1 MKSRKNNINRPA
13 PSRRLLLQLL
23 TMMALTAAPSS
34 VYAQSFHQTGA
45 SGLPLDSRGMQ
56 QTAEWNYYYYLP
68 TGSTSMTLDLPI
80 MGWTD
85 NYANELE
92 PYGWYRWYDYNTD
105 LNSANLTAYDVTSS
119 SWYGGTTHSTQLKT
133 NITDNSG
140 KNIGLV
146 AYKLSATYITRKH
159 VGVNY
164 SYSNS
169 DATNPNWKGD
179 IVACDVSRY
188 IDYTISGTKVSK
200 EPTLSVRYI
209 FHIQSAAYLAQKL
222 KEALCEGSKSKAADL
237 TFEDNKRIVFGAKD
251 ENAKMSLRTNLK
263 NSGGQS
269 YWFYPLS
276 TTKGKTV
283 YPTTES
289 QKITAADFKTTMKQA
304 DKIVWKVYNEDK
316 TKFCQLS
323 ATSSTTQFCDLT
335 ISALN
340 SATWYNVSNDAT
352 TTKPTDIGFEHTV
365 YVVAW
370 AANSNDMCPVANF
383 EVFIHK
389 GYPKTK
395 DEITADNNIDRTLS
409 YLEDEDRYEKKM
421 DISFDD
427 DNADLTFDAPTV
439 NNNVSLK
446 PSDFKSRAYG
456 FTYANLADYDY
467 FYGTYMRQSWTGK
480 RPTYSSPN
488 HGDYGLYKSANKTG
502 VSTTDYNK
510 GYQWWANGNPE
521 IYDRTYERTSGKQYG
536 YFLYVDASD
545 ESRQIASA
553 DFKANLC
560 TGSQLVFS
568 GAVAE
573 YTSGANAPQVMF
585 RLYGIDK
592 DENGNE
598 IGKKLI
604 QSFSS
609 GDFKTNTKSLQYGK
623 WYQIYSK
630 QVLQKSAGADN
641 YTDFR
646 IVLDNMCQG
655 TDGADYCIDDLCL
668 YTQTSKLDVLQNK
681 PLCPNETGYETA
693 PEEITL
699 KLRGIYETFQAMVN
713 MKESKLFYRICDAT
727 GKQVDNIDYD
737 GDGQPDEYGTARIP
751 ASYNAAYVLPPEAAD
766 GKNNVAMFENDN
778 SGNRCL
784 VIANRNFNIVPGKD
798 YYFSIAYPSD
808 DNPDVPGKWGKST
821 DVCSTYSGI
830 FQVVEQSIKLTD
842 KNSNV
847 LTALRVNCDTKTPT
861 VEVIAKIETADPVNG
876 GKVTIDNVKFDWFL
890 SKPNKENELYT
901 TPGLLEALRAYR
913 AKYPSDNGLNT
924 GFRSINYTQYTLL
937 KQYVD
942 SKQLILNA
950 SNSMG
955 NRTFEANEMGLY
967 KIAVIPVQAKATING
982 QNYDICADPML
993 VDLRVVTDGPNIN
1006 LGFSDVIYPN
1016 DARTV
1021 RVGLPQIKAIADNNG
1036 ALNLPMTGIEG
1047 ATSVKM
1053 SDAQVYIS
1061 NTNDP
1066 DFNSTK
1072 QVIGVVTSS
1081 TIKNSD
1087 KTVGIRFN
1095 SNAATILKE
1104 GYWYEINF
1112 SYNNSSASTASCPGE
1127 TFVKMCIVPEYATWN
1142 SSPRTASTNWNDDNN
1157 WLRSTKAEIFKD
1169 SYTDYNTTT
1178 AFMPMKFTKV
1188 TVANQKDK
1196 GKVYP
1201 NLDEIS
1207 YRSNGIASST
1217 KMKSFAYDFVAK
1229 WSDATADGSDN
1240 GNGTFSCEKWAGNFC
1255 DQIYFKPEAELLY
1268 ANYLNYNKAYV
1279 EKELTP
1285 NTWSIMSSP
1294 LKQTYAGDLYVQK
1307 DDGQEKS
1314 EAFKPITYKEG
1325 VNDRSAYPVYQRS
1338 WDGNAQEVKDNVTN
1352 YSANH
1357 DGTVDVT
1364 TDNELSINSGYWSHV
1379 YNKVDELY
1387 TKGQAFAVKAGDK
1400 YTAGAQGANATAV
1413 IRLPKADTQFS
1424 YYDSES
1430 QKPVNVTVNRDAN
1443 SYRMLQGDVAGDK
1456 TMAMTQP
1463 LKENLHRDNRY
1474 HLVGNPYTSSL
1485 SMYRFLKANTA
1496 FENSIWTL
1504 DNGVMKTHSVP
1515 VDLDYDKKTD
1525 VIVNPTQAFF
1535 VKVKEGETAP
1545 ANVTFNATMLINK
1558 DVTPGEKALIIRPT
1572 VTLTT
1577 VNGERSSQSELIVN
1591 DEASRDY
1598 VEGEDVEMLG
1608 EGNIAEIAQVY
1619 SVAGSQAVALNASD
1633 DINWMPVGV
1642 VAPKSKDID
1651 VNISLNSKM
1660 LIKMNNEGSQLFL
1673 FDATTKTFSEI
1684 KDGMTVKMMANDH
1697 GRYYITNQSSLNTT
1711 DINTIDCFS
1720 PTENTIVVAT
1730 LKGDMKRVMVYDI
1743 SGALVTSNHSVNG
1756 GRCQLNV
1763 PKAGIYVVKATT
1775 KEDRTETFKIVVR

>member
-34 VYAQSFHQTGA
+34 VYAQNLGFHKEGQ

-56 QTAEWNYYYYLP
+56 QTAEWHYYYYLP
-68 TGSTSMTLDLPI
+68 TNSNTMELELPFDGWGKSSTND
-80 MGWTD
+80 
-85 NYANELE
+85 LE
-92 PYGWYRWYDYNTD
+92 PYGWIRWYDYNTD
-105 LNSANLTAYDVTSS
+105 LKSDKLTVYSSSTSLNSLKDYTSQKDIGLIAGTLRNSARDYA
-119 SWYGGTTHSTQLKT
+119 
-133 NITDNSG
+133 
-140 KNIGLV
+140 
-146 AYKLSATYITRKH
+146 
-159 VGVNY
+159 GVKYNKPTGA
-164 SYSNS
+164 
-169 DATNPNWKGD
+169 DAEDWAGET
-179 IVACDVSRY
+179 IACDVSRY
-188 IDYTISGTKVSK
+188 NDYSFQRVNIGTKYNPKYTNRVEK
-200 EPTLSVRYI
+200 EPTLSIRYI
-209 FHIQSAAYLAQKL
+209 FHIKSAAYLAKRI
-222 KEALCEGSKSKAADL
+222 KDALCDHSRAADL
-237 TFEDNKRIVFGAKD
+237 TLEDNKRIVFGAKD
-251 ENAKMSLRTNLK
+251 ANANMTLRTNMK

-269 YWFYPLS
+269 YWFYPLR
-276 TTKGKTV
+276 TTVGKTV

-289 QKITAADFKTTMKQA
+289 QKITAADFNTTMKQA
-304 DKIVWKVYNEDK
+304 NKIVWIVYNEDK

-323 ATSSTTQFCDLT
+323 STTQFCDLT
-335 ISALN
+335 INALKN
-340 SATWYNVSNDAT
+340 ATWYNVSNDAKT
-352 TTKPTDIGFEHTV
+352 SKPTDIGFEQTV

-370 AANSNDMCPVANF
+370 AANGDYMCPVANF

-389 GYPKTK
+389 GYPKMK
-395 DEITADNNIDRTLS
+395 DELTADGDVDRTIS
-409 YLEDEDRYEKKM
+409 YFEDKYEQQM

-427 DNADLTFDAPTV
+427 DNPDLTLDAPTTPL
-439 NNNVSLK
+439 NNMSLK

-456 FTYANLADYDY
+456 FTYAELARYDY
-467 FYGTYMRQSWTGK
+467 YYDGSTPHHSK
-480 RPTYSSPN
+480 SPI
-488 HGDYGLYKSANKTG
+488 HGDYGLYKSGNLRG
-502 VSTTDYNK
+502 ISYDNEN
-510 GYQWWANGNPE
+510 GYQWWAAGSPT
-521 IYDRTYERTSGKQYG
+521 IYDRTHAKTSGKQYG
-536 YFLYVDASD
+536 HFLYVDASN

-560 TGSQLVFS
+560 TGSQLIFS

-573 YTSGANAPQVMF
+573 YTASYNATAPQVMF
-585 RLYGIDK
+585 RLYGINK
-592 DENGNE
+592 DENGNVTDQ
-598 IGKKLI
+598 KLI

-609 GDFKTNTKSLQYGK
+609 GDFKTNTKSHEYGK

-630 QVLQKSAGADN
+630 QVLQKSAAADN

-646 IVLDNMCQG
+646 IVLDNMCQN
-655 TDGADYCIDDLCL
+655 TKGADYCIDDLCL

-693 PEEITL
+693 PDDITL

-713 MKESKLFYRICDAT
+713 QKESKLFYRICDAT
-727 GKQVDNIDYD
+727 GTPVDNIDYN
-737 GDGQPDEYGTARIP
+737 GDGKPDEYGTARIP
-751 ASYNAAYVLPPEAAD
+751 ESYNAAYVLPPAAAD

-798 YYFSIAYPSD
+798 YYFSIAYPSE
-808 DNPDVPGKWGKST
+808 DNSEVPGKWGIST

-830 FQVVEQSIKLTD
+830 FQVVEQNIKLTD

-847 LTALRVNCDTKTPT
+847 LTALRVNCNTHTPT
-861 VEVIAKIETADPVNG
+861 VEMIAKIETADPVNG

-890 SKPNKENELYT
+890 SKPNQENELYT
-901 TPGLLEALRAYR
+901 TAGLLEALHDYR
-913 AKYPSDNGLNT
+913 AKYPEYNGLST
-924 GFRSINYTQYTLL
+924 YFRNDNPTQYALL
-937 KQYVD
+937 KKYVD

-955 NRTFEANEMGLY
+955 NRTFASDEMGLY
-967 KIAVIPVQAKATING
+967 KIAVIPVQDKATING
-982 QNYDICADPML
+982 QVYEICAAPML

-1006 LGFSDVIYPN
+1006 FGFSDVIYPN

-1021 RVGLPQIKAIADNNG
+1021 RVGLPQIKTIAEKKG

-1047 ATSVKM
+1047 ATSVNMRDYAK
-1053 SDAQVYIS
+1053 VFIS

-1066 DFNSTK
+1066 SFNSTK
-1072 QVIGVVTSS
+1072 QEIGVVTSS
-1081 TIKNSD
+1081 TIYRTDN
-1087 KTVGIRFN
+1087 TVGIRFN
-1095 SNAATILKE
+1095 SNAAKILKE

-1112 SYNNSSASTASCPGE
+1112 SYDNADGSMASCPGE
-1127 TFVKMCIVPEYATWN
+1127 TFIKMCIVPEYATWN

-1188 TVANQKDK
+1188 TVANQNDK

-1229 WSDATADGSDN
+1229 WSDTADGSDN

-1268 ANYLNYNKAYV
+1268 ANYLTYNKAYV

-1294 LKQTYAGDLYVQK
+1294 LQQTYAGDLYVPK
-1307 DDGQEKS
+1307 NNGQEQS
-1314 EAFKPITYKEG
+1314 EAFKPMTYDEN

-1338 WDGNAQEVKDNVTN
+1338 WDGNAQEVNDNVTN

-1379 YNKVDELY
+1379 YNKVDEQY

-1430 QKPVNVTVNRDAN
+1430 QKPVNVPVNRDAN

-1456 TMAMTQP
+1456 TMAMIQP

-1504 DNGVMKTHSVP
+1504 DNGKVTAYTLALEDV
-1515 VDLDYDKKTD
+1515 YDKKTD
-1525 VIVNPTQAFF
+1525 VLVGPTQAFF
-1535 VKVKEGETAP
+1535 VKLKAGASATEA
-1545 ANVTFNATMLINK
+1545 TFNASMLINK
-1558 DVTPGEKALIIRPT
+1558 DVTPGEKALVIRPT
-1572 VTLTT
+1572 LTLTT
-1577 VNGERSSQSELIVN
+1577 TDGVRNSESKLIVN
-1591 DEASRDY
+1591 DEACRDY

-1608 EGNIAEIAQVY
+1608 EGNIAEVAQVY

-1642 VAPKSKDID
+1642 VAPKSKEVD
-1651 VNISLNSKM
+1651 VNVSLNSKM

-1730 LKGDMKRVMVYDI
+1730 LKGDMKRVVVYDI

-1775 KEDRTETFKIVVR
+1775 MEDRTETFKIVVR

>member
-13 PSRRLLLQLL
+13 PSKRLLLQLL

-34 VYAQSFHQTGA
+34 VYAQSLGFHKKGQ

-56 QTAEWNYYYYLP
+56 QTAEWHYYYYLP
-68 TGSTSMTLDLPI
+68 TNSNTMELELPFD
-80 MGWTD
+80 GWGDSKTND
-85 NYANELE
+85 LE
-92 PYGWYRWYDYNTD
+92 PYGWIRWYDYTTD
-105 LNSANLTAYDVTSS
+105 LKSDRLTVYNSSSTSLYNSKDNTSNKDIGLIAGTLRNSARDYAGVKYN
-119 SWYGGTTHSTQLKT
+119 KP
-133 NITDNSG
+133 
-140 KNIGLV
+140 
-146 AYKLSATYITRKH
+146 TRA
-159 VGVNY
+159 
-164 SYSNS
+164 
-169 DATNPNWKGD
+169 DAEDWAGET
-179 IVACDVSRY
+179 IACDVSRY
-188 IDYTISGTKVSK
+188 NDYNLTKRGYYPKYTYYVEK
-200 EPTLSVRYI
+200 EPTLSIRYI
-209 FHIQSAAYLAQKL
+209 FHIKSAAYLAKRI
-222 KEALCEGSKSKAADL
+222 KDALCDHSRAADL
-237 TFEDNKRIVFGAKD
+237 TLEDNKRIVFGAKD
-251 ENAKMSLRTNLK
+251 ANAKITLRTNMK

-269 YWFYPLS
+269 YWYYPLNNANNS
-276 TTKGKTV
+276 SKSI
-283 YPTTES
+283 YPTKDS
-289 QKITAADFKTTMKQA
+289 QKIKSTDFGSTLTQA
-304 DKIVWKVYNEDK
+304 TNIRWIAYNEDR
-316 TKFCQLS
+316 TKYCVLATKGSQFYNLS
-323 ATSSTTQFCDLT
+323 INDLT
-335 ISALN
+335 NNTLGWRTVGTGAST
-340 SATWYNVSNDAT
+340 ST
-352 TTKPTDIGFEHTV
+352 PTDIGFEHTV
-365 YVVAW
+365 YIVAY
-370 AANSNDMCPVANF
+370 AYNSSSSMCPVANF

-389 GYPKTK
+389 GYPKMK
-395 DEITADNNIDRTLS
+395 DELTADGDVDRTLS

-427 DNADLTFDAPTV
+427 DNPDLTLDAPTTPE
-439 NNNVSLK
+439 NNMSLK

-456 FTYANLADYDY
+456 FTYAQLASYDY
-467 FYGTYMRQSWTGK
+467 YYDGSTPHHSK
-480 RPTYSSPN
+480 SPI
-488 HGDYGLYKSANKTG
+488 HGDYGLYKSGNLRG
-502 VSTTDYNK
+502 ISYDNEN
-510 GYQWWANGNPE
+510 GYQWWAAGSPT
-521 IYDRTYERTSGKQYG
+521 IYDRTHAKTSGKQYG
-536 YFLYVDASD
+536 HFLYVDASN

-560 TGSQLVFS
+560 TGSQLIFS

-573 YTSGANAPQVMF
+573 YTASYNATAPQVMF
-585 RLYGIDK
+585 RLYGINK
-592 DENGNE
+592 DENGNVTDQ
-598 IGKKLI
+598 KLI

-609 GDFKTNTKSLQYGK
+609 GDFKTNTKSHEYGK

-630 QVLQKSAGADN
+630 QVLQKSAAADN

-646 IVLDNMCQG
+646 IVLDNMCQN
-655 TDGADYCIDDLCL
+655 TKGADYCIDDLCL

-693 PEEITL
+693 PDDITL

-713 MKESKLFYRICDAT
+713 QKESKLFYRICDAT

-737 GDGQPDEYGTARIP
+737 GDGHPDEYGTARIP
-751 ASYNAAYVLPPEAAD
+751 ASYNAAYVLPSAAAG
-766 GKNNVAMFENDN
+766 GKTNVAMFENDN

-798 YYFSIAYPSD
+798 YYFSIAYPSE
-808 DNPDVPGKWGKST
+808 DNPNVPGKWGEST

-830 FQVVEQSIKLTD
+830 FQVVEQNIKLTD

-847 LTALRVNCDTKTPT
+847 LTALRVNCNTHIPT

-890 SKPNKENELYT
+890 SKPNAENELYST
-901 TPGLLEALRAYR
+901 SGLLEALHAYR
-913 AKYPSDNGLNT
+913 KAYPSYNGLST
-924 GFRSINYTQYTLL
+924 GFSSVNYVQYNLL
-937 KQYVD
+937 KKYVD

-955 NRTFEANEMGLY
+955 NRKFEAKEMGLY

-982 QNYDICADPML
+982 QVYDICADPML

-1006 LGFSDVIYPN
+1006 FGFPGVIYPN

-1021 RVGLPQIKAIADNNG
+1021 RVGLPQINAIATKNG

-1047 ATSVKM
+1047 AKSVEM
-1053 SDAQVYIS
+1053 IDEAQVSIS

-1066 DFNSTK
+1066 DFNSTE
-1072 QVIGVVTSS
+1072 QMIGVVTSS
-1081 TIKNSD
+1081 IINETD

-1095 SNAATILKE
+1095 SNADKILKE

-1112 SYNNSSASTASCPGE
+1112 KYNNADGSTASCPGE
-1127 TFVKMCIVPEYATWN
+1127 TFIKMCIVPEYATWN

-1229 WSDATADGSDN
+1229 WSNTADGSDT

-1268 ANYLNYNKAYV
+1268 ANYLTYNKAYV

-1294 LKQTYAGDLYVQK
+1294 LQQTYAGDLYVPK
-1307 DDGQEKS
+1307 NNGQEQS
-1314 EAFKPITYKEG
+1314 EAFKPMTYDEN

-1338 WDGNAQEVKDNVTN
+1338 WDGDAQEVMNNVTN

-1379 YNKVDELY
+1379 YNKVDDQY

-1400 YTAGAQGANATAV
+1400 YTEGAQGANATAV

-1430 QKPVNVTVNRDAN
+1430 RKPVNVTVNRDAN
-1443 SYRMLQGDVAGDK
+1443 SYRMLQGDVTGDK

-1485 SMYRFLKANTA
+1485 SMYRFLKANPA

-1515 VDLDYDKKTD
+1515 VDQDYDKKID

-1545 ANVTFNATMLINK
+1545 ANVTFNAMMLINK

>member
-34 VYAQSFHQTGA
+34 VYAQSLGFHKKGQ

-56 QTAEWNYYYYLP
+56 QTAEWHYYYYLP
-68 TGSTSMTLDLPI
+68 TNSNTMELELPFDGWKKSSTND
-80 MGWTD
+80 
-85 NYANELE
+85 LE
-92 PYGWYRWYDYNTD
+92 PYGWIRWYDYNTD
-105 LNSANLTAYDVTSS
+105 LKSNRLTVYSSSTSLNSLKDYTSQKDIGLIAGTLRNSARDYA
-119 SWYGGTTHSTQLKT
+119 
-133 NITDNSG
+133 
-140 KNIGLV
+140 
-146 AYKLSATYITRKH
+146 
-159 VGVNY
+159 GVKYNKPTGA
-164 SYSNS
+164 
-169 DATNPNWKGD
+169 DAEDWAGET
-179 IVACDVSRY
+179 IACDVSRY
-188 IDYTISGTKVSK
+188 NDYSFQRVNIGTKYNPKYTNRVEK
-200 EPTLSVRYI
+200 EPTLSIRYI
-209 FHIQSAAYLAQKL
+209 FHIKSAAYLAKRI
-222 KEALCEGSKSKAADL
+222 KDALCDHSRAADL
-237 TFEDNKRIVFGAKD
+237 TLEDNKRIVFGAKD
-251 ENAKMSLRTNLK
+251 ANATMSLRTNLK
-263 NSGGQS
+263 NSGGQT
-269 YWFYPLS
+269 YWFYPLNTAQPKS
-276 TTKGKTV
+276 V

-289 QKITAADFKTTMKQA
+289 QKITASDFGSNMLKA
-304 DKIVWKVYNEDK
+304 EYVSWIAYNEDK
-316 TKFCQLS
+316 TKYKVLGT
-323 ATSSTTQFCDLT
+323 TSTQFFDLS
-335 ISALN
+335 ISKLKGSGWLN
-340 SATWYNVSNDAT
+340 VKDDKSTGV
-352 TTKPTDIGFEHTV
+352 PEDIGFGHTV

-370 AANSNDMCPVANF
+370 AVNGTTDMCPVANY
-383 EVFIHK
+383 EVFIHE

-395 DEITADNNIDRTLS
+395 DEITADNNTDRTLS

-427 DNADLTFDAPTV
+427 DNPDLTLDAPTTPL
-439 NNNVSLK
+439 NNMSLK

-456 FTYANLADYDY
+456 FTYAELARYDY
-467 FYGTYMRQSWTGK
+467 YYDGSTPHHSK
-480 RPTYSSPN
+480 SPI
-488 HGDYGLYKSANKTG
+488 HGDYGLYKSGNLRG
-502 VSTTDYNK
+502 ISYDNEN
-510 GYQWWANGNPE
+510 GYQWWAAGSPT
-521 IYDRTYERTSGKQYG
+521 IYDRTHAKTSGKQYG
-536 YFLYVDASD
+536 HFLYVDASN

-560 TGSQLVFS
+560 TGSQLIFS

-573 YTSGANAPQVMF
+573 YTASYNATAPQVMF
-585 RLYGIDK
+585 RLYGINK
-592 DENGNE
+592 DENGNVTDQ
-598 IGKKLI
+598 KLI

-609 GDFKTNTKSLQYGK
+609 GDFKTNTKSHEYGK

-630 QVLQKSAGADN
+630 QVLQKSAAADN

-646 IVLDNMCQG
+646 IVLDNMCQN
-655 TDGADYCIDDLCL
+655 TKGADYCIDDLCL
-668 YTQTSKLDVLQNK
+668 YTQTSKLDVLQNR

-713 MKESKLFYRICDAT
+713 QKESKLFYRICDAT
-727 GKQVDNIDYD
+727 GKRVENIDYN
-737 GDGQPDEYGTARIP
+737 GDGKPDEYGTARIP
-751 ASYNAAYVLPPEAAD
+751 ASYNAAYVLPPAAAD
-766 GKNNVAMFENDN
+766 GKTNEPMFENDN

-784 VIANRNFNIVPGKD
+784 VIANRNFKIVPGKD
-798 YYFSIAYPSD
+798 YYFSIAYPSE
-808 DNPDVPGKWGKST
+808 DNSEVPGKWGEST
-821 DVCSTYSGI
+821 DVCSTYSGM
-830 FQVVEQSIKLTD
+830 FQVVEQNIKLTD

-847 LTALRVNCDTKTPT
+847 LTALRVNCNTHTPT
-861 VEVIAKIETADPVNG
+861 VEMIAKIETADPVNG

-890 SKPNKENELYT
+890 SKPNQENELYT
-901 TPGLLEALRAYR
+901 TAGLLEALHDYR
-913 AKYPSDNGLNT
+913 AKYPEYNGLST
-924 GFRSINYTQYTLL
+924 YFRNDNPTQYALL
-937 KQYVD
+937 KKYVD

-955 NRTFEANEMGLY
+955 NRQFDSNEMGLY

-982 QNYDICADPML
+982 QVYEICAAPML

-1006 LGFSDVIYPN
+1006 FGFSDVIYPN

-1021 RVGLPQIKAIADNNG
+1021 RVGLPQIKAIAEKNG

-1053 SDAQVYIS
+1053 KDEAQVFIS

-1066 DFNSTK
+1066 TFNSTK

-1081 TIKNSD
+1081 TIYNSS

-1095 SNAATILKE
+1095 SNAKTILKE

-1112 SYNNSSASTASCPGE
+1112 SYDNADGSMASCPGE
-1127 TFVKMCIVPEYATWN
+1127 TFIKMCIVPEYATWN

-1169 SYTDYNTTT
+1169 SYADYNTTT

-1229 WSDATADGSDN
+1229 WSDTADGSDA

-1268 ANYLNYNKAYV
+1268 ANYLTYNKAYV

-1294 LKQTYAGDLYVQK
+1294 LQQTYAGDLYVQK
-1307 DDGQEKS
+1307 DNGQEQS
-1314 EAFKPITYKEG
+1314 EAFKPMTYDEN

-1379 YNKVDELY
+1379 YNKVDEQY

-1400 YTAGAQGANATAV
+1400 YTAGAQDANAKAV

-1577 VNGERSSQSELIVN
+1577 VKGERSSQSELIVN

-1660 LIKMNNEGSQLFL
+1660 LRKMDNEGSQLFL
-1673 FDATTKTFSEI
+1673 FDATSKTFSEI

-1711 DINTIDCFS
+1711 DINTIECFS

>member
-1 MKSRKNNINRPA
+1 MKSRKNNINRLA

-34 VYAQSFHQTGA
+34 VYAQSLGFHKNGQ

-56 QTAEWNYYYYLP
+56 QTAEWHYYYYLP
-68 TGSTSMTLDLPI
+68 TNSDPMELELPFAGWGDSSTND
-80 MGWTD
+80 
-85 NYANELE
+85 LE
-92 PYGWYRWYDYNTD
+92 PYGWIRWYDYTTD
-105 LNSANLTAYDVTSS
+105 LKSDNLTVYSRYYTSLNSLKDKTSKKDIGLIAGSLRNSARDYA
-119 SWYGGTTHSTQLKT
+119 
-133 NITDNSG
+133 
-140 KNIGLV
+140 
-146 AYKLSATYITRKH
+146 
-159 VGVNY
+159 GVKYNKPTGA
-164 SYSNS
+164 
-169 DATNPNWKGD
+169 DAEDWPGET
-179 IVACDVSRY
+179 IACDVSRY
-188 IDYTISGTKVSK
+188 NDYSGYNPRYTNYVEK
-200 EPTLSVRYI
+200 EPTLSIRYI
-209 FHIQSAAYLAQKL
+209 FHIKSAAYLAKRI
-222 KEALCEGSKSKAADL
+222 KDALCDHSRAADL
-237 TFEDNKRIVFGAKD
+237 TLEDNKRIVFGAKD
-251 ENAKMSLRTNLK
+251 ANAKMTLRTNLK
-263 NSGGQS
+263 NSGGQT
-269 YWFYPLS
+269 YWFYPLNTAQPKS
-276 TTKGKTV
+276 V

-289 QKITAADFKTTMKQA
+289 QKITASDFGSNMLKA
-304 DKIVWKVYNEDK
+304 EYVSWIAYNEDK
-316 TKFCQLS
+316 TKYKVLGT
-323 ATSSTTQFCDLT
+323 TSTQFFDLS
-335 ISALN
+335 ISKLKGSGWLN
-340 SATWYNVSNDAT
+340 VKDDQSTGV
-352 TTKPTDIGFEHTV
+352 PEDIGFEHTV

-370 AANSNDMCPVANF
+370 AVNGTTDMCPVANF

-395 DEITADNNIDRTLS
+395 DELTADGDVDRTIS
-409 YLEDEDRYEKKM
+409 YFEDKYKQQM

-427 DNADLTFDAPTV
+427 DNPDLTLDAPTTPL
-439 NNNVSLK
+439 NNMSLK

-456 FTYANLADYDY
+456 FTYAKLESNDPYD
-467 FYGTYMRQSWTGK
+467 GK
-480 RPTYSSPN
+480 TPHHSKSPI
-488 HGDYGLYKSANKTG
+488 HGDYGLYKSGNLPG
-502 VSTTDYNK
+502 ISYNNQD
-510 GYQWWANGNPE
+510 GYQWWAAGSPT
-521 IYDRTYERTSGKQYG
+521 IYDRTYAKTNHKQYG
-536 YFLYVDASD
+536 HFLYVDASN

-560 TGSQLVFS
+560 TGSQLIFS

-573 YTSGANAPQVMF
+573 YTAANNSTAPQVMF

-592 DENGNE
+592 DKNGNVTDQ
-598 IGKKLI
+598 KLI

-609 GDFKTNTKSLQYGK
+609 GDFATNTKSHEYGK

-630 QVLQKSAGADN
+630 QVLQKSAAADN

-646 IVLDNMCQG
+646 IVLDNMCKD
-655 TDGADYCIDDLCL
+655 TWGADYCVDDLCL
-668 YTQTSKLDVLQNK
+668 YTQTSKLDVLQNR

-713 MKESKLFYRICDAT
+713 QKESKLFYRICDAT
-727 GKQVDNIDYD
+727 GKRVENIDYD
-737 GDGQPDEYGTARIP
+737 GDGYPDDYGIARIP
-751 ASYNAAYVLPPEAAD
+751 ASYNAAYVLPPAAAD

-808 DNPDVPGKWGKST
+808 DNPDVPGDWGKST
-821 DVCSTYSGI
+821 DVCSTYSDI
-830 FQVVEQSIKLTD
+830 FQVVEQNIKLTD

-847 LTALRVNCDTKTPT
+847 LTALRVNCNTHTPT
-861 VEVIAKIETADPVNG
+861 VEMIAKIETADPVNG

-890 SKPNKENELYT
+890 SKPNAENELYT
-901 TPGLLEALRAYR
+901 TAGLLEALHDYR
-913 AKYPSDNGLNT
+913 AKYPEYNGLST
-924 GFRSINYTQYTLL
+924 GFSSVNHTQYALL
-937 KQYVD
+937 KKYVD

-955 NRTFEANEMGLY
+955 NRTFASDEMGLY

-982 QNYDICADPML
+982 QVYEICAAPML

-1006 LGFSDVIYPN
+1006 FGFPNVIYPN

-1021 RVGLPQIKAIADNNG
+1021 RVGLPQIQAIAEKNG

-1047 ATSVKM
+1047 ATSVEM
-1053 SDAQVYIS
+1053 IDEAQVSIS

-1066 DFNSTK
+1066 DFNSTE
-1072 QVIGVVTSS
+1072 QMIGVVTAN

-1087 KTVGIRFN
+1087 NTVGIRFN
-1095 SNAATILKE
+1095 SNAVKTLKE
-1104 GYWYEINF
+1104 GYWYEIHFRYANADG
-1112 SYNNSSASTASCPGE
+1112 SMASCPGE
-1127 TFVKMCIVPEYATWN
+1127 TFIKMCIVPEYATWN

-1169 SYTDYNTTT
+1169 SYADYNTTT

-1229 WSDATADGSDN
+1229 WSNTADGSDN
-1240 GNGTFSCEKWAGNFC
+1240 GYGTFSCEKWAGNFC

-1268 ANYLNYNKAYV
+1268 ANYLTYNKAYV

-1294 LKQTYAGDLYVQK
+1294 LQQTYAGDLYVPK

-1314 EAFKPITYKEG
+1314 EAFQPITYKEG

-1338 WDGNAQEVKDNVTN
+1338 WDGNAQEVMNNVTN

-1364 TDNELSINSGYWSHV
+1364 TDNELSINSVYWSHV
-1379 YNKVDELY
+1379 YNKVDEQY

-1400 YTAGAQGANATAV
+1400 YTAGAQGVNATAV

-1430 QKPVNVTVNRDAN
+1430 RKPVNVTVNRDAN

-1456 TMAMTQP
+1456 TMAMTQL

-1504 DNGVMKTHSVP
+1504 DNGKVTAYTLA
-1515 VDLDYDKKTD
+1515 LDEAYDKKTD
-1525 VIVNPTQAFF
+1525 VLVSPTQAFF
-1535 VKVKEGETAP
+1535 VKLKTGESATEA
-1545 ANVTFNATMLINK
+1545 TFNASMLINK
-1558 DVTPGEKALIIRPT
+1558 DVTPGEKALVIRPT
-1572 VTLTT
+1572 LTLTT
-1577 VNGERSSQSELIVN
+1577 TDDVRNSESKLIVN

-1608 EGNIAEIAQVY
+1608 EGNIAEVAQVY

-1720 PTENTIVVAT
+1720 PTDNTIVVAT
-1730 LKGDMKRVMVYDI
+1730 LKGDMKRVVVYDI

>member
-1 MKSRKNNINRPA
+1 MKSRKNNINRLA

-23 TMMALTAAPSS
+23 AMMALTAAPSS
-34 VYAQSFHQTGA
+34 VYAQNLGFHKEGQ

-56 QTAEWNYYYYLP
+56 QTAEWHYYYYLP
-68 TGSTSMTLDLPI
+68 TNSNTMELELPFDGWKKSSTND
-80 MGWTD
+80 
-85 NYANELE
+85 LE
-92 PYGWYRWYDYNTD
+92 PYGWIRWYDYNTD
-105 LNSANLTAYDVTSS
+105 LKSDKLTVYSSSTSLNSLKDYTSQKDIGLIAGTLRNSARDYA
-119 SWYGGTTHSTQLKT
+119 
-133 NITDNSG
+133 
-140 KNIGLV
+140 
-146 AYKLSATYITRKH
+146 
-159 VGVNY
+159 GVKYNKPTGA
-164 SYSNS
+164 
-169 DATNPNWKGD
+169 DAEDWAGET
-179 IVACDVSRY
+179 IACDVSRY
-188 IDYTISGTKVSK
+188 NDYSFQRVNIGTKYNPKYTNRVEK
-200 EPTLSVRYI
+200 EPTLSIRYI
-209 FHIQSAAYLAQKL
+209 FHIKSAAYLAKRI
-222 KEALCEGSKSKAADL
+222 KDALCDHSRAADL
-237 TFEDNKRIVFGAKD
+237 TLEDNKRIVFGAKD
-251 ENAKMSLRTNLK
+251 ANATMSLRTNLK
-263 NSGGQS
+263 NSGGQT
-269 YWFYPLS
+269 YWFYPLNTAQPKS
-276 TTKGKTV
+276 V

-289 QKITAADFKTTMKQA
+289 QKITASDFGSNMLKA
-304 DKIVWKVYNEDK
+304 EYVSWIAYNEDK
-316 TKFCQLS
+316 TKYKVLGT
-323 ATSSTTQFCDLT
+323 TSTQFFDLS
-335 ISALN
+335 ISKLKGSGWLN
-340 SATWYNVSNDAT
+340 VKDDKSTGV
-352 TTKPTDIGFEHTV
+352 PEDIGFGHTV

-370 AANSNDMCPVANF
+370 AVNGTTDMCPVANY
-383 EVFIHK
+383 EVFIHE

-395 DEITADNNIDRTLS
+395 DEITADNNTDRTLS

-427 DNADLTFDAPTV
+427 DNPDLTLDAPTTPL
-439 NNNVSLK
+439 NNMSLK

-456 FTYANLADYDY
+456 FTYAELARYDY
-467 FYGTYMRQSWTGK
+467 YYDGSTPHHSK
-480 RPTYSSPN
+480 SPI
-488 HGDYGLYKSANKTG
+488 HGDYGLYKSGNLRG
-502 VSTTDYNK
+502 ISYDNEN
-510 GYQWWANGNPE
+510 GYQWWAAGSPT
-521 IYDRTYERTSGKQYG
+521 IYDRTHAKTSGKQYG
-536 YFLYVDASD
+536 HFLYVDASN

-560 TGSQLVFS
+560 TGSQLIFS

-573 YTSGANAPQVMF
+573 YTASYNATAPQVMF
-585 RLYGIDK
+585 RLYGINK
-592 DENGNE
+592 DENGNVTDQ
-598 IGKKLI
+598 KLI

-609 GDFKTNTKSLQYGK
+609 GDFKTNTKTHEYGK

-630 QVLQKSAGADN
+630 QVLQKSAAADN

-646 IVLDNMCQG
+646 IVLDNMCQN
-655 TDGADYCIDDLCL
+655 TKGADYCIDDLCL

-693 PEEITL
+693 PDDITL

-713 MKESKLFYRICDAT
+713 QKESKLFYRICDAT
-727 GKQVDNIDYD
+727 GTPVVNIDYN
-737 GDGQPDEYGTARIP
+737 GDGKPDEYGTARIP
-751 ASYNAAYVLPPEAAD
+751 ESYNAAYVLPPAAAD
-766 GKNNVAMFENDN
+766 GKTNEPMFENDN

-798 YYFSIAYPSD
+798 YYFSIAYPSE
-808 DNPDVPGKWGKST
+808 DNSEVPGKWGEST
-821 DVCSTYSGI
+821 EVCSTYSGL
-830 FQVVEQSIKLTD
+830 FQVVEQNIKLTD

-847 LTALRVNCDTKTPT
+847 LTALRVDCNTHIPT
-861 VEVIAKIETADPVNG
+861 VEMIAKIETADPVNG

-890 SKPNKENELYT
+890 SKPNQENELYT
-901 TPGLLEALRAYR
+901 TVGLLEALHDYR
-913 AKYPSDNGLNT
+913 AKYPAYNGLST
-924 GFRSINYTQYTLL
+924 DFRNDNRTQYDLL

-955 NRTFEANEMGLY
+955 NRQFASNEMGLY

-982 QNYDICADPML
+982 REYDICSDPMF
-993 VDLRVVTDGPNIN
+993 VDLRVVTDGPSIN
-1006 LGFSDVIYPN
+1006 FGFSDVIYPN

-1021 RVGLPQIKAIADNNG
+1021 RVGLPQIKAIAANNG

-1047 ATSVKM
+1047 ATSVNMRDYAK
-1053 SDAQVYIS
+1053 VFIS

-1066 DFNSTK
+1066 SFNSTK
-1072 QVIGVVTSS
+1072 QEIGVVTSN
-1081 TIKNSD
+1081 TIYRTDN
-1087 KTVGIRFN
+1087 TVGIRFN
-1095 SNAATILKE
+1095 SNAKTILKE

-1112 SYNNSSASTASCPGE
+1112 SYDNADGSMASCPGE
-1127 TFVKMCIVPEYATWN
+1127 TFIKMCIVPEYATWN

-1169 SYTDYNTTT
+1169 AYADYNTTT

-1188 TVANQKDK
+1188 TVANQNDK

-1207 YRSNGIASST
+1207 YSKNGIASSK
-1217 KMKSFAYDFVAK
+1217 KMKNFAYDFVAK
-1229 WSDATADGSDN
+1229 WSNTTDGSDN

-1268 ANYLNYNKAYV
+1268 ANYLTYNKAYV

-1294 LKQTYAGDLYVQK
+1294 LQQTYAGDLYVPK
-1307 DDGQEKS
+1307 NNGQEQS
-1314 EAFKPITYKEG
+1314 EAFKPMTYDEN

-1379 YNKVDELY
+1379 YNKVDEQY

-1463 LKENLHRDNRY
+1463 LKKNLHSENRY

-1591 DEASRDY
+1591 DEASREY

-1697 GRYYITNQSSLNTT
+1697 GRYYITNQSSLSTT

>member
-13 PSRRLLLQLL
+13 PSKRLLLQLL
-23 TMMALTAAPSS
+23 AMMALTAAPSS
-34 VYAQSFHQTGA
+34 VYAQNLGFHKKGQ

-56 QTAEWNYYYYLP
+56 QTAEWHYYYYLP
-68 TGSTSMTLDLPI
+68 TNSNTMELELPFDGWKKSSTND
-80 MGWTD
+80 
-85 NYANELE
+85 LE
-92 PYGWYRWYDYNTD
+92 PYGWIRWYDYNTD
-105 LNSANLTAYDVTSS
+105 LKSDKLTVYSSSTSLNSLKDYTSQKDIGLIAGTLRNSARDYA
-119 SWYGGTTHSTQLKT
+119 
-133 NITDNSG
+133 
-140 KNIGLV
+140 
-146 AYKLSATYITRKH
+146 
-159 VGVNY
+159 GVKYNKPTGA
-164 SYSNS
+164 
-169 DATNPNWKGD
+169 DAEDWAGET
-179 IVACDVSRY
+179 IACDVSRY
-188 IDYTISGTKVSK
+188 NDYSFQRVNIGTKYNPKYTNRVEK
-200 EPTLSVRYI
+200 EPTLSIRYI
-209 FHIQSAAYLAQKL
+209 FHIKSAAYLAKRI
-222 KEALCEGSKSKAADL
+222 KDALCDHSRAADL
-237 TFEDNKRIVFGAKD
+237 TLEDNKRIVFGAKD
-251 ENAKMSLRTNLK
+251 ANATMSLRTNLK
-263 NSGGQS
+263 NSGGQT
-269 YWFYPLS
+269 YWFYPLNTAQPKS
-276 TTKGKTV
+276 V

-289 QKITAADFKTTMKQA
+289 QKITASDFGSNMLKA
-304 DKIVWKVYNEDK
+304 EYVSWIAYNEDK
-316 TKFCQLS
+316 TKYKVLGT
-323 ATSSTTQFCDLT
+323 TSTQFFDLS
-335 ISALN
+335 ISKLKGSGWLN
-340 SATWYNVSNDAT
+340 VKDDKSTGV
-352 TTKPTDIGFEHTV
+352 PEDIGFGHTV

-370 AANSNDMCPVANF
+370 AVNGTTDMCPVANY
-383 EVFIHK
+383 EVFIHE

-395 DEITADNNIDRTLS
+395 DEITADNNTDRTLS

-427 DNADLTFDAPTV
+427 DNPDLTLDAPTTPL
-439 NNNVSLK
+439 NNMSLK

-456 FTYANLADYDY
+456 FTYAELARYDY
-467 FYGTYMRQSWTGK
+467 YYDGSTPHHSK
-480 RPTYSSPN
+480 SPI
-488 HGDYGLYKSANKTG
+488 HGDYGLYKSGNLRG
-502 VSTTDYNK
+502 ISYDNEN
-510 GYQWWANGNPE
+510 GYQWWAAGSPT
-521 IYDRTYERTSGKQYG
+521 IYDRTHAKTSGKQYG
-536 YFLYVDASD
+536 HFLYVDASN

-560 TGSQLVFS
+560 TGSQLIFS

-573 YTSGANAPQVMF
+573 YTASYNATAPQVMF
-585 RLYGIDK
+585 RLYGINK
-592 DENGNE
+592 DENGNVTDQ
-598 IGKKLI
+598 KLI

-609 GDFKTNTKSLQYGK
+609 GDFKTNTKTHEYGK

-630 QVLQKSAGADN
+630 QVLQKSAAADN

-646 IVLDNMCQG
+646 IVLDNMCQN
-655 TDGADYCIDDLCL
+655 TKGADYCIDDLCL

-693 PEEITL
+693 PDDITL

-713 MKESKLFYRICDAT
+713 QKESKLFYRICDAT
-727 GKQVDNIDYD
+727 GKPVENIDYD
-737 GDGQPDEYGTARIP
+737 GDKQPDDYGIASIP
-751 ASYNAAYVLPPEAAD
+751 ASYNAGLVLPSAAAG
-766 GKNNVAMFENDN
+766 GKTNVPMFENDN

-830 FQVVEQSIKLTD
+830 FQVVEQNIKLTD

-847 LTALRVNCDTKTPT
+847 LTALRVDCNSKTPT

-890 SKPNKENELYT
+890 SKPNAENELYST
-901 TPGLLEALRAYR
+901 SGLLEALHDYR
-913 AKYPSDNGLNT
+913 AKYPEYNGLST
-924 GFRSINYTQYTLL
+924 YFRNDNRTQYDLL
-937 KQYVD
+937 KKYVD

-955 NRTFEANEMGLY
+955 NRTFASDEMGLY

-982 QNYDICADPML
+982 QVYEICAAPML

-1006 LGFSDVIYPN
+1006 FGFPNVIYPN

-1021 RVGLPQIKAIADNNG
+1021 RVGLPQIQAIAEKNG

-1047 ATSVKM
+1047 ATSVRMRDYAK
-1053 SDAQVYIS
+1053 VFIS

-1066 DFNSTK
+1066 SFNSTK
-1072 QVIGVVTSS
+1072 QEIGVVTSN
-1081 TIKNSD
+1081 TIYRTDN
-1087 KTVGIRFN
+1087 TVGIRFN
-1095 SNAATILKE
+1095 SNAKTILKE

-1112 SYNNSSASTASCPGE
+1112 SYDNADGSMASCPGE
-1127 TFVKMCIVPEYATWN
+1127 TFIKMCIVPEYATWN

-1169 SYTDYNTTT
+1169 SYADYNTTT

-1188 TVANQKDK
+1188 TVANQNDK

-1229 WSDATADGSDN
+1229 WSDTKDGSDN

-1294 LKQTYAGDLYVQK
+1294 LQQTYAGDLYVPK
-1307 DDGQEKS
+1307 DDGQEQS
-1314 EAFKPITYKEG
+1314 EAFKPMTYDEN

-1338 WDGNAQEVKDNVTN
+1338 WDGDAQEVKDNVTN

-1379 YNKVDELY
+1379 YNKVDEQY

-1591 DEASRDY
+1591 YEASRDY

-1775 KEDRTETFKIVVR
+1775 MEDRTETFKIVVR

>member
-13 PSRRLLLQLL
+13 PSKRLLLQLL

-34 VYAQSFHQTGA
+34 VYAQSLGFHKNGQ

-56 QTAEWNYYYYLP
+56 QTAEWHYYYYLP
-68 TGSTSMTLDLPI
+68 TNSNTMELELPFDGWKKSSTND
-80 MGWTD
+80 
-85 NYANELE
+85 LE
-92 PYGWYRWYDYNTD
+92 PYGWIRWYDYNTD
-105 LNSANLTAYDVTSS
+105 LKSDKLTVYSSSTSLNSLKDYTSQKDIGLIAGTLRNSARDYA
-119 SWYGGTTHSTQLKT
+119 
-133 NITDNSG
+133 
-140 KNIGLV
+140 
-146 AYKLSATYITRKH
+146 
-159 VGVNY
+159 GVKYNKPTGA
-164 SYSNS
+164 
-169 DATNPNWKGD
+169 DAEDWPGET
-179 IVACDVSRY
+179 IACDVSRY
-188 IDYTISGTKVSK
+188 NDYSFQRVNIGTKYNPKYTNRVEK
-200 EPTLSVRYI
+200 EPTLSIRYI
-209 FHIQSAAYLAQKL
+209 FHIKSAAYLAKRI
-222 KEALCEGSKSKAADL
+222 KDALCDHSRAADL
-237 TFEDNKRIVFGAKD
+237 TLEDNKRIVFGAKD
-251 ENAKMSLRTNLK
+251 ANANMTLRTNMK

-269 YWFYPLS
+269 YWFYPLR
-276 TTKGKTV
+276 TTVGKTV
-283 YPTTES
+283 YPTTEA
-289 QKITAADFKTTMKQA
+289 QKITAADFNTTMKQA
-304 DKIVWKVYNEDK
+304 NKIVWIVYNEDK
-316 TKFCQLS
+316 TKYCQL
-323 ATSSTTQFCDLT
+323 SSTTQFCDLT
-335 ISALN
+335 INALKN
-340 SATWYNVSNDAT
+340 ATWYNVSNDAKT
-352 TTKPTDIGFEHTV
+352 SKPTDIGFEQTV

-370 AANSNDMCPVANF
+370 AANGDYMCPVANF

-389 GYPKTK
+389 GYPKMK
-395 DEITADNNIDRTLS
+395 DELTADGDVDRTIS
-409 YLEDEDRYEKKM
+409 YFEDKYEQQM

-427 DNADLTFDAPTV
+427 DNPDLTLDAPTTPL
-439 NNNVSLK
+439 NNMSLK

-456 FTYANLADYDY
+456 FTYAELARYDY
-467 FYGTYMRQSWTGK
+467 YYDGSTPHHSK
-480 RPTYSSPN
+480 SPI
-488 HGDYGLYKSANKTG
+488 HGDYGLYKSGNLRG
-502 VSTTDYNK
+502 ISYDNEN
-510 GYQWWANGNPE
+510 GYQWWAAGSPT
-521 IYDRTYERTSGKQYG
+521 IYDRTHAKTSGKQYG
-536 YFLYVDASD
+536 HFLYVDASN

-560 TGSQLVFS
+560 TGSQLIFS

-573 YTSGANAPQVMF
+573 YTASYNATAPQVMF
-585 RLYGIDK
+585 RLYGINK
-592 DENGNE
+592 DENGNVTDQ
-598 IGKKLI
+598 KLI

-609 GDFKTNTKSLQYGK
+609 GDFKTNTKSHEYGK

-630 QVLQKSAGADN
+630 QVLQKSAAADN

-646 IVLDNMCQG
+646 IVLDNMCQN
-655 TDGADYCIDDLCL
+655 TKGADYCIDDLCL
-668 YTQTSKLDVLQNK
+668 YTQTSKLDVLQNR
-681 PLCPNETGYETA
+681 PLCPNETGYATA
-693 PEEITL
+693 PDYITL

-713 MKESKLFYRICDAT
+713 QKESKLFYRICDAT
-727 GKQVDNIDYD
+727 GKPVENIDYN
-737 GDGQPDEYGTARIP
+737 GDGHPDTYGTARIP
-751 ASYNAAYVLPPEAAD
+751 ESYSSTYVLPSYAAD
-766 GKNNVAMFENDN
+766 GKTNVAMFENDN

-808 DNPDVPGKWGKST
+808 DNPEVPGDWGKST
-821 DVCSTYSGI
+821 DVCSTYSGL
-830 FQVVEQSIKLTD
+830 FQVVEQNIKLTD

-847 LTALRVNCDTKTPT
+847 LTALRVNCNTNTPT

-876 GKVTIDNVKFDWFL
+876 GKVTIDKVKFDWFL
-890 SKPNKENELYT
+890 SKPNAENELYST
-901 TPGLLEALRAYR
+901 TGLLEALHAYR
-913 AKYPSDNGLNT
+913 AKYPEYNGLST
-924 GFRSINYTQYTLL
+924 DFRYVNYAQYNLL
-937 KQYVD
+937 KKYVD

-955 NRTFEANEMGLY
+955 NRKFEAKETGLY
-967 KIAVIPVQAKATING
+967 KIAVIPVQDKATING
-982 QNYDICADPML
+982 QVYEICAAPML

-1006 LGFSDVIYPN
+1006 FGFPNVIYPN

-1021 RVGLPQIKAIADNNG
+1021 RVGLPQIKAIAEKNG
-1036 ALNLPMTGIEG
+1036 ALNLPMTGIER
-1047 ATSVKM
+1047 ATSVEM
-1053 SDAQVYIS
+1053 IDEAQVSIS

-1066 DFNSTK
+1066 DFNSTE
-1072 QVIGVVTSS
+1072 QMIGVVTAN

-1087 KTVGIRFN
+1087 NTVGIRFN
-1095 SNAATILKE
+1095 SNAVKTLKE
-1104 GYWYEINF
+1104 GYWYEIHFRYANADG
-1112 SYNNSSASTASCPGE
+1112 SMASCPGE
-1127 TFVKMCIVPEYATWN
+1127 TFIKMCIVPEYATWN

-1229 WSDATADGSDN
+1229 WSDTKDGSDN

-1268 ANYLNYNKAYV
+1268 ANYLTYNKAYV

-1294 LKQTYAGDLYVQK
+1294 LQQTYAGDLYVQK

-1314 EAFKPITYKEG
+1314 EAFQPITYKEG

-1338 WDGNAQEVKDNVTN
+1338 WDGDAKEIVDNTKF
-1352 YSANH
+1352 YQAH
-1357 DGTVDVT
+1357 EDGTVEET
-1364 TDNELSINSGYWSHV
+1364 TNDFFLTSGYWSHV
-1379 YNKVDELY
+1379 YNKVDEQY

-1413 IRLPKADTQFS
+1413 IRLPKADAQFS

-1430 QKPVNVTVNRDAN
+1430 QKQVNVTVNRDAN
-1443 SYRMLQGDVAGDK
+1443 SYRMLLGDVAGDK

-1463 LKENLHRDNRY
+1463 LKENLHSENRY

-1485 SMYRFLKANTA
+1485 SMYRFLKANPA

-1504 DNGVMKTHSVP
+1504 DNGKVTAYTLA
-1515 VDLDYDKKTD
+1515 LDEAYDKKTD
-1525 VIVNPTQAFF
+1525 VLVSPTQAFF
-1535 VKVKEGETAP
+1535 VKLKTGESATEA
-1545 ANVTFNATMLINK
+1545 TFNASMLINK
-1558 DVTPGEKALIIRPT
+1558 DVTPGEKALVIRPT
-1572 VTLTT
+1572 LTLTT
-1577 VNGERSSQSELIVN
+1577 TDGVRNSESKLIVN

-1598 VEGEDVEMLG
+1598 VDGEDVEMLG

-1697 GRYYITNQSSLNTT
+1697 GRYYVTNQSSLNTT

-1730 LKGDMKRVMVYDI
+1730 LKGDMKRVMVYDVAG
-1743 SGALVTSNHSVNG
+1743 SLVTSNHSVNG

-1763 PKAGIYVVKATT
+1763 PKAGIYIVKATT

>member
-1 MKSRKNNINRPA
+1 MKSRKNNINRLA

-34 VYAQSFHQTGA
+34 VYAQSLGFHKNGQ

-56 QTAEWNYYYYLP
+56 QTAEWHYYYYLP
-68 TGSTSMTLDLPI
+68 TNSDPMELELPFAGWGDSSTND
-80 MGWTD
+80 
-85 NYANELE
+85 LE
-92 PYGWYRWYDYNTD
+92 PYGWIRWYDYTTD
-105 LNSANLTAYDVTSS
+105 LKSDNLTVYSRYYTSLNSLKDKTSKKDIGLIAGSLRNSARDYA
-119 SWYGGTTHSTQLKT
+119 
-133 NITDNSG
+133 
-140 KNIGLV
+140 
-146 AYKLSATYITRKH
+146 
-159 VGVNY
+159 GVKYNKPTGA
-164 SYSNS
+164 
-169 DATNPNWKGD
+169 DAEDWPGET
-179 IVACDVSRY
+179 IACDVSRY
-188 IDYTISGTKVSK
+188 NDYSGYNPRYTNYVEK
-200 EPTLSVRYI
+200 EPTLSIRYI
-209 FHIQSAAYLAQKL
+209 FHIKSAAYLAKRI
-222 KEALCEGSKSKAADL
+222 KDALCDHSRAADL
-237 TFEDNKRIVFGAKD
+237 TLEDNKRIVFGAKD
-251 ENAKMSLRTNLK
+251 ANAKMTLRTNLK
-263 NSGGQS
+263 NSGGQT
-269 YWFYPLS
+269 YWFYPLNTAQPKS
-276 TTKGKTV
+276 V

-289 QKITAADFKTTMKQA
+289 QKITASDFGSNMLKA
-304 DKIVWKVYNEDK
+304 EYVSWIAYNEDK
-316 TKFCQLS
+316 TKYKVLGT
-323 ATSSTTQFCDLT
+323 TSTQFFDLS
-335 ISALN
+335 ISKLKGSGWLN
-340 SATWYNVSNDAT
+340 VKDDQSTGV
-352 TTKPTDIGFEHTV
+352 PEDIGFEHTV

-370 AANSNDMCPVANF
+370 AVNGTTDMCPVANF

-395 DEITADNNIDRTLS
+395 DELTADGDVDRTIS
-409 YLEDEDRYEKKM
+409 YFEDKYKQQM

-427 DNADLTFDAPTV
+427 DNPDLTLDAPTTPL
-439 NNNVSLK
+439 NNMSLK

-456 FTYANLADYDY
+456 FTYAKLESNDPYD
-467 FYGTYMRQSWTGK
+467 GK
-480 RPTYSSPN
+480 TPHHSKSPI
-488 HGDYGLYKSANKTG
+488 HGDYGLYKSGNLPG
-502 VSTTDYNK
+502 ISYNNQD
-510 GYQWWANGNPE
+510 GYQWWAAGSPT
-521 IYDRTYERTSGKQYG
+521 IYDRTYAKTNHKQYG
-536 YFLYVDASD
+536 HFLYVDASN

-560 TGSQLVFS
+560 TGSQLIFS

-573 YTSGANAPQVMF
+573 YTAANNSTAPQVMF

-592 DENGNE
+592 DKNGNVTDQ
-598 IGKKLI
+598 KLI

-609 GDFKTNTKSLQYGK
+609 GDFATNTKSHEYGK

-630 QVLQKSAGADN
+630 QVLQKSAAADN

-646 IVLDNMCQG
+646 IVLDNMCKD
-655 TDGADYCIDDLCL
+655 TWGADYCVDDLCL

-693 PEEITL
+693 PEYITL

-713 MKESKLFYRICDAT
+713 QKESKLFYRICDAT
-727 GKQVDNIDYD
+727 GKRVDNIDYD
-737 GDGQPDEYGTARIP
+737 GDGHPDEYGTARIP
-751 ASYNAAYVLPPEAAD
+751 ASYNAAYVLPPEAAG

-808 DNPDVPGKWGKST
+808 DNPNVPGVWGKST
-821 DVCSTYSGI
+821 DVCSTYSGM
-830 FQVVEQSIKLTD
+830 FQVVEQNIKLTD

-847 LTALRVNCDTKTPT
+847 LTALRVDCNSKTPT

-876 GKVTIDNVKFDWFL
+876 GKVTIDKVKFDWFL
-890 SKPNKENELYT
+890 SKPNAENELYT
-901 TPGLLEALRAYR
+901 TAGLLEALHDYR
-913 AKYPSDNGLNT
+913 AKYPEYNGLST
-924 GFRSINYTQYTLL
+924 GFSSVNYTQYKLL

-955 NRTFEANEMGLY
+955 NRTFASDEMGLY

-982 QNYDICADPML
+982 QVYEICAAPML

-1006 LGFSDVIYPN
+1006 FGFPNVIYPN

-1021 RVGLPQIKAIADNNG
+1021 RVGLPQIKAIAEKNG

-1047 ATSVKM
+1047 ATSVRMRDYAK
-1053 SDAQVYIS
+1053 VFIS

-1066 DFNSTK
+1066 SFNSTK
-1072 QVIGVVTSS
+1072 QEIGVVTSS
-1081 TIKNSD
+1081 TIYRTDN
-1087 KTVGIRFN
+1087 TVGIRFN
-1095 SNAATILKE
+1095 PNAATILKE

-1112 SYNNSSASTASCPGE
+1112 SYDNADGSMASCPGE
-1127 TFVKMCIVPEYATWN
+1127 TFIKMCIVPEYATWN

-1188 TVANQKDK
+1188 TVANQNDK

-1229 WSDATADGSDN
+1229 WSDTADGSDN

-1294 LKQTYAGDLYVQK
+1294 LQQTYAGDLYVPK
-1307 DDGQEKS
+1307 NNGQEQS
-1314 EAFKPITYKEG
+1314 EAFQPITYDEN

-1338 WDGNAQEVKDNVTN
+1338 WDGDAKEFVDNTKF
-1352 YSANH
+1352 YQAH
-1357 DGTVDVT
+1357 EDGTVEET
-1364 TDNELSINSGYWSHV
+1364 TNDFFLTSGYWSHV
-1379 YNKVDELY
+1379 YNKVDEQY

-1463 LKENLHRDNRY
+1463 LKKNLHSENRY

-1485 SMYRFLKANTA
+1485 SMYRFLKANPA

-1504 DNGVMKTHSVP
+1504 DNGKVTAYTLA
-1515 VDLDYDKKTD
+1515 LDEAYDKKTD
-1525 VIVNPTQAFF
+1525 VLVSPTQAFF
-1535 VKVKEGETAP
+1535 VKLKTGESATEA
-1545 ANVTFNATMLINK
+1545 TFNASMLINK
-1558 DVTPGEKALIIRPT
+1558 EVTPGEKALVIRPT
-1572 VTLTT
+1572 LTLTT
-1577 VNGERSSQSELIVN
+1577 TDGVRNSESKLIVN

-1598 VEGEDVEMLG
+1598 VDGEDVEMLG

-1697 GRYYITNQSSLNTT
+1697 GRYYVTNQSSLNTT

-1730 LKGDMKRVMVYDI
+1730 LKGDMKRVVVYDVAG
-1743 SGALVTSNHSVNG
+1743 SLVTSNHSVNG

-1763 PKAGIYVVKATT
+1763 PKSGIYVVKATT

>member
-34 VYAQSFHQTGA
+34 VYAQNLGFHKKGQ

-56 QTAEWNYYYYLP
+56 QTAEWHYYYYLP
-68 TGSTSMTLDLPI
+68 TNSNTMELELPFD
-80 MGWTD
+80 GWGDSKTND
-85 NYANELE
+85 LE
-92 PYGWYRWYDYNTD
+92 PYGWIRWYDYTTD
-105 LNSANLTAYDVTSS
+105 LKSDRLTVYNSSSTSLYNSKDNTSNKDIGLIAGTLRNSARDYAGVKYN
-119 SWYGGTTHSTQLKT
+119 KP
-133 NITDNSG
+133 
-140 KNIGLV
+140 
-146 AYKLSATYITRKH
+146 TRA
-159 VGVNY
+159 
-164 SYSNS
+164 
-169 DATNPNWKGD
+169 DAEDWAGET
-179 IVACDVSRY
+179 IACDVSRY
-188 IDYTISGTKVSK
+188 NDYNLTKRGYYPKYTYYVEK
-200 EPTLSVRYI
+200 EPTLSIRYI
-209 FHIQSAAYLAQKL
+209 FHIKSAAYLAKRI
-222 KEALCEGSKSKAADL
+222 KDALCDHSRAADL
-237 TFEDNKRIVFGAKD
+237 TLEDNKRIVFGAKD
-251 ENAKMSLRTNLK
+251 ANAKITLRTNMK

-269 YWFYPLS
+269 YWYYPLNNANNS
-276 TTKGKTV
+276 SKSV
-283 YPTTES
+283 YPTKDS
-289 QKITAADFKTTMKQA
+289 QKIKSTDFGSTLTQA
-304 DKIVWKVYNEDK
+304 TNIRWIAYNEDR
-316 TKFCQLS
+316 TKYCVLATKGSQFYNLS
-323 ATSSTTQFCDLT
+323 INDLT
-335 ISALN
+335 NNTLGWRTVGTGAST
-340 SATWYNVSNDAT
+340 ST
-352 TTKPTDIGFEHTV
+352 PTDIGFEHTV
-365 YVVAW
+365 YIVAY
-370 AANSNDMCPVANF
+370 AYNSSSSMCPVANF

-389 GYPKTK
+389 GYPKMK
-395 DEITADNNIDRTLS
+395 DELTADGDVDRTLS

-427 DNADLTFDAPTV
+427 DNPDLTLDAPTTPE
-439 NNNVSLK
+439 NNMSLK

-456 FTYANLADYDY
+456 FTYAQLASYDY
-467 FYGTYMRQSWTGK
+467 YYDGSTPHHSK
-480 RPTYSSPN
+480 SPI
-488 HGDYGLYKSANKTG
+488 HGDYGLYKSGNLRG
-502 VSTTDYNK
+502 ISYDNEN
-510 GYQWWANGNPE
+510 GYQWWAAGSPT
-521 IYDRTYERTSGKQYG
+521 IYDRTHAKTSGKQYG
-536 YFLYVDASD
+536 HFLYVDASN

-560 TGSQLVFS
+560 TGSQLIFS

-573 YTSGANAPQVMF
+573 YTASYNATAPQVMF
-585 RLYGIDK
+585 RLYGINK
-592 DENGNE
+592 DENGNVTDQ
-598 IGKKLI
+598 KLI

-609 GDFKTNTKSLQYGK
+609 GDFKTNTKSHEYGK

-630 QVLQKSAGADN
+630 QVLQKSAAADN

-646 IVLDNMCQG
+646 IVLDNMCQN
-655 TDGADYCIDDLCL
+655 TKGADYCIDDLCL

-693 PEEITL
+693 PDDITL

-713 MKESKLFYRICDAT
+713 QKESKLFYRICDAT

-737 GDGQPDEYGTARIP
+737 GDGHPDEYGTARIP
-751 ASYNAAYVLPPEAAD
+751 ASYNAAYVLPSAAAG
-766 GKNNVAMFENDN
+766 GKTNVPMFENDN

-798 YYFSIAYPSD
+798 YYFSIAYPSE
-808 DNPDVPGKWGKST
+808 DNSNVPGKWGIST

-830 FQVVEQSIKLTD
+830 FQVVEQNIKLTD

-847 LTALRVNCDTKTPT
+847 LTALRVNCNTHTPT
-861 VEVIAKIETADPVNG
+861 VEMIAKIETADPVNG

-890 SKPNKENELYT
+890 SKPNAENELYST
-901 TPGLLEALRAYR
+901 SGLLEALHDYR
-913 AKYPSDNGLNT
+913 AKYPEYNGLST
-924 GFRSINYTQYTLL
+924 DFRYVNNVQYNLL
-937 KQYVD
+937 KKYVD

-955 NRTFEANEMGLY
+955 NRTFASDEMGLY

-982 QNYDICADPML
+982 QVYEICAAPML

-1006 LGFSDVIYPN
+1006 FGFSDVIYPN

-1021 RVGLPQIKAIADNNG
+1021 RVGLPQIKAIAANNG

-1047 ATSVKM
+1047 ATSVRM
-1053 SDAQVYIS
+1053 RETNQVFIS

-1066 DFNSTK
+1066 TFNSTK
-1072 QVIGVVTSS
+1072 QVIGVVTSG
-1081 TIKNSD
+1081 TIRNTDKN
-1087 KTVGIRFN
+1087 VGIRFN
-1095 SNAATILKE
+1095 SNAKTILKE

-1112 SYNNSSASTASCPGE
+1112 SYDNADGSMASCPGE
-1127 TFVKMCIVPEYATWN
+1127 TFIKMCIVPEYATWN

-1169 SYTDYNTTT
+1169 SYADYNTTT

-1188 TVANQKDK
+1188 TVANQNDK

-1229 WSDATADGSDN
+1229 WSNTADGSDT

-1268 ANYLNYNKAYV
+1268 ANYLTYNKAYV

-1294 LKQTYAGDLYVQK
+1294 LQQTYAGDLYVQK

-1314 EAFKPITYKEG
+1314 EAFKPMTYDEN

-1364 TDNELSINSGYWSHV
+1364 TDNELSINSVYWSHV
-1379 YNKVDELY
+1379 YNKVDEQY

-1430 QKPVNVTVNRDAN
+1430 QKPVNVTVSRDAN

-1456 TMAMTQP
+1456 TMAMTLP

-1504 DNGVMKTHSVP
+1504 DNGKVTAYTLA
-1515 VDLDYDKKTD
+1515 LDEAYDKKTD
-1525 VIVNPTQAFF
+1525 VLVSPTQAFF
-1535 VKVKEGETAP
+1535 VKLKTGESATEA
-1545 ANVTFNATMLINK
+1545 TFNASMLINK
-1558 DVTPGEKALIIRPT
+1558 DVTPGEKALVIRPT
-1572 VTLTT
+1572 LTLTT
-1577 VNGERSSQSELIVN
+1577 TDGVRNSESKLIVN

-1608 EGNIAEIAQVY
+1608 EGNIAEVAQVY

-1711 DINTIDCFS
+1711 DLNTIDCFS
-1720 PTENTIVVAT
+1720 PTDNTIVVAT

>member
-13 PSRRLLLQLL
+13 PSKRLLLQLL

-34 VYAQSFHQTGA
+34 VYAQNLGFHKKGQ

-56 QTAEWNYYYYLP
+56 QTAEWHYYYYLP
-68 TGSTSMTLDLPI
+68 TNSNTMELELPFDGWLKSSTND
-80 MGWTD
+80 
-85 NYANELE
+85 LE
-92 PYGWYRWYDYNTD
+92 PYGWIRWYDYTTD
-105 LNSANLTAYDVTSS
+105 LMSDRLTVYSRYYTS
-119 SWYGGTTHSTQLKT
+119 LKSLKDDT
-133 NITDNSG
+133 SK
-140 KNIGLV
+140 KNIGLI
-146 AYKLSATYITRKH
+146 AGTLRNSARDYA
-159 VGVNY
+159 GVKYNKPTGA
-164 SYSNS
+164 
-169 DATNPNWKGD
+169 DAEDWGGET
-179 IVACDVSRY
+179 IACDVSRY
-188 IDYTISGTKVSK
+188 NDYSISTNYVEK
-200 EPTLSVRYI
+200 EPTLSIRYI
-209 FHIQSAAYLAQKL
+209 FHIKSAAYLAKRI
-222 KEALCEGSKSKAADL
+222 KDALCDHSRAADL
-237 TFEDNKRIVFGAKD
+237 TLEDNKRIVFGAKD
-251 ENAKMSLRTNLK
+251 ANANMTLRTNMK

-269 YWFYPLS
+269 YWFYPLR
-276 TTKGKTV
+276 TTVGKTV

-289 QKITAADFKTTMKQA
+289 QKITAADFNTTMKQA
-304 DKIVWKVYNEDK
+304 NKIVWIVYNEDK

-323 ATSSTTQFCDLT
+323 SETQFCDLT
-335 ISALN
+335 INALKN
-340 SATWYNVSNDAT
+340 ATWYNVSNYAKT
-352 TTKPTDIGFEHTV
+352 SKPTDIGFEQTV

-370 AANSNDMCPVANF
+370 AANGDYMCPVANF

-389 GYPKTK
+389 GYPKMK
-395 DEITADNNIDRTLS
+395 DELTADGDVDRTIS
-409 YLEDEDRYEKKM
+409 YFEDKYEQQM

-427 DNADLTFDAPTV
+427 DNPDLTLDAPTTPL
-439 NNNVSLK
+439 NNMSRK

-456 FTYANLADYDY
+456 FTYADLASFDYYYD
-467 FYGTYMRQSWTGK
+467 GSTPHHSK
-480 RPTYSSPN
+480 SPI
-488 HGDYGLYKSANKTG
+488 HGDYGLYKSGNLRG
-502 VSTTDYNK
+502 ISYDNEN
-510 GYQWWANGNPE
+510 GYQWWAAGSPT
-521 IYDRTYERTSGKQYG
+521 IFDRTYAKTSGKQYG
-536 YFLYVDASD
+536 HFLYVDASN

-560 TGSQLVFS
+560 TGSQLIFS

-573 YTSGANAPQVMF
+573 YTASYNATAPQVMF
-585 RLYGIDK
+585 RLYGINK
-592 DENGNE
+592 DENGNVTDQ
-598 IGKKLI
+598 KLI

-609 GDFKTNTKSLQYGK
+609 GDFKTNTKSHEYGK

-630 QVLQKSAGADN
+630 QVLQKSAAADN

-646 IVLDNMCQG
+646 IVLDNMCQN
-655 TDGADYCIDDLCL
+655 TKGADYCIDDLCL
-668 YTQTSKLDVLQNK
+668 YTQTTKLDVLQNK

-693 PEEITL
+693 PDDITL

-713 MKESKLFYRICDAT
+713 QKESKLFYRICDAT
-727 GKQVDNIDYD
+727 GKPVDNIDYD
-737 GDGQPDEYGTARIP
+737 GDGKPDEYGTARIP
-751 ASYNAAYVLPPEAAD
+751 ESYNAAYVLPPAAAD
-766 GKNNVAMFENDN
+766 GKTNEPMFENDN

-798 YYFSIAYPSD
+798 YYFSIAYPSE
-808 DNPDVPGKWGKST
+808 DNPNVPGKWGEST

-830 FQVVEQSIKLTD
+830 FQVVEQNIKLTD

-847 LTALRVNCDTKTPT
+847 LTALRVNCNTHTPT
-861 VEVIAKIETADPVNG
+861 VEMIAKIETADPVNG

-890 SKPNKENELYT
+890 SKPNQENELYST
-901 TPGLLEALRAYR
+901 TGLLKAIHDYR
-913 AKYPSDNGLNT
+913 DIYRTDNGLNT
-924 GFRSINYTQYTLL
+924 AFKRTNPDQYALL
-937 KQYVD
+937 KKYVD

-955 NRTFEANEMGLY
+955 NRQFASNEMGLY

-982 QNYDICADPML
+982 REYDICSDPMF
-993 VDLRVVTDGPNIN
+993 VDLRVVTDGPSIN
-1006 LGFSDVIYPN
+1006 FGFSDVIYPN

-1021 RVGLPQIKAIADNNG
+1021 RVGLPQIKAIAEKNG

-1053 SDAQVYIS
+1053 KDEAQVFIS

-1066 DFNSTK
+1066 SFNSTK
-1072 QVIGVVTSS
+1072 QVIGVVTSG
-1081 TIKNSD
+1081 TIRNTDKN
-1087 KTVGIRFN
+1087 VGIRFN
-1095 SNAATILKE
+1095 SSAATTLKE

-1112 SYNNSSASTASCPGE
+1112 SYDNADGSMASCPGE
-1127 TFVKMCIVPEYATWN
+1127 TFIKMCIVPEYATWN
-1142 SSPRTASTNWNDDNN
+1142 SSPKTASTNWNDDNN

-1169 SYTDYNTTT
+1169 SYADYNTTT

-1207 YRSNGIASST
+1207 YSKNGIASSK
-1217 KMKSFAYDFVAK
+1217 KMKNFAYDFVAK
-1229 WSDATADGSDN
+1229 WSDTADGSDA

-1268 ANYLNYNKAYV
+1268 ANYLTYNKAYV

-1294 LKQTYAGDLYVQK
+1294 LQQTYAGDLYVPK
-1307 DDGQEKS
+1307 NNGQEQS
-1314 EAFKPITYKEG
+1314 EAFKPMTYDEN

-1338 WDGNAQEVKDNVTN
+1338 WDGNAQEVMDNVTN

-1379 YNKVDELY
+1379 YNKVDEQY

-1400 YTAGAQGANATAV
+1400 YTAGAQDANAKAV

-1430 QKPVNVTVNRDAN
+1430 QKQVNVTVSRDAN
-1443 SYRMLQGDVAGDK
+1443 SYRMLLGDVAGDK
-1456 TMAMTQP
+1456 TMAMTQS

-1545 ANVTFNATMLINK
+1545 TNVTFNATMLINK

-1711 DINTIDCFS
+1711 DINTIECFS

-1763 PKAGIYVVKATT
+1763 PKAGIYIVKATT

>member
-23 TMMALTAAPSS
+23 AMMALTAAPSS
-34 VYAQSFHQTGA
+34 VYAQSLGFHKEGK

-56 QTAEWNYYYYLP
+56 QTAEWHYYYYLP
-68 TGSTSMTLDLPI
+68 TNSNTMELELPFDGWLKSSTND
-80 MGWTD
+80 
-85 NYANELE
+85 LE
-92 PYGWYRWYDYNTD
+92 PYGWIRWYDYTTD
-105 LNSANLTAYDVTSS
+105 LMSDRLTVYSRYYTS
-119 SWYGGTTHSTQLKT
+119 LKSLKDDT
-133 NITDNSG
+133 SK
-140 KNIGLV
+140 KNIGLI
-146 AYKLSATYITRKH
+146 AGTLRNSARDYA
-159 VGVNY
+159 GVKYNKPTGA
-164 SYSNS
+164 
-169 DATNPNWKGD
+169 DAEDWGGET
-179 IVACDVSRY
+179 IACDVSRY
-188 IDYTISGTKVSK
+188 NDYSISTNYVEK
-200 EPTLSVRYI
+200 EPTLSIRYI
-209 FHIQSAAYLAQKL
+209 FHIKSAAYLAKRI
-222 KEALCEGSKSKAADL
+222 KDALCDHSRAADL
-237 TFEDNKRIVFGAKD
+237 TLEDNKRIVFGAKD
-251 ENAKMSLRTNLK
+251 ANANMTLRTNMK

-269 YWFYPLS
+269 YWFYPLR
-276 TTKGKTV
+276 TTVGKSV

-289 QKITAADFKTTMKQA
+289 QKITAADFNTTMKQA
-304 DKIVWKVYNEDK
+304 NKIVWIVYNEDK

-323 ATSSTTQFCDLT
+323 STTQFCDLT
-335 ISALN
+335 INALKN
-340 SATWYNVSNDAT
+340 ATWYNVSNDAKT
-352 TTKPTDIGFEHTV
+352 SKPTDIGFEQTV

-370 AANSNDMCPVANF
+370 AANGDYMCPVANF

-395 DEITADNNIDRTLS
+395 DELTADGDVDRTIS
-409 YLEDEDRYEKKM
+409 YFEEKKYEQQM

-427 DNADLTFDAPTV
+427 DNPDLTLDAPTTPL
-439 NNNVSLK
+439 NNMSLK

-456 FTYANLADYDY
+456 FTYAQLENYDY
-467 FYGTYMRQSWTGK
+467 YYDRSTPHHSK
-480 RPTYSSPN
+480 SPI
-488 HGDYGLYKSANKTG
+488 HGDYGLYKSGNLRG
-502 VSTTDYNK
+502 ISYDNEN
-510 GYQWWANGNPE
+510 GYQWWAAGSPT
-521 IYDRTYERTSGKQYG
+521 IFDRTHAKTSGKQYG
-536 YFLYVDASD
+536 HFLYVDASN

-560 TGSQLVFS
+560 TGSQLIFS

-573 YTSGANAPQVMF
+573 YTASYNATAPQVMF
-585 RLYGIDK
+585 RLYGINK
-592 DENGNE
+592 DVNGNVTDQ
-598 IGKKLI
+598 KLI

-609 GDFKTNTKSLQYGK
+609 GDFKTNTKTHEYGK

-630 QVLQKSAGADN
+630 QVLQKSAAADN

-646 IVLDNMCQG
+646 IVLDNMCQN
-655 TDGADYCIDDLCL
+655 TKGADYCIDDLCL

-693 PEEITL
+693 PDDITL

-713 MKESKLFYRICDAT
+713 QKESKLFYRICDAT

-766 GKNNVAMFENDN
+766 GKTNVPMFENDN

-821 DVCSTYSGI
+821 DVCSTYSGL
-830 FQVVEQSIKLTD
+830 FQVVEQNIKLTD

-847 LTALRVNCDTKTPT
+847 LTALRVNCKTNTPT

-901 TPGLLEALRAYR
+901 TEGLLEALHAYR
-913 AKYPSDNGLNT
+913 ALYPTYEGLYSRFNN
-924 GFRSINYTQYTLL
+924 SNPTQYALL
-937 KQYVD
+937 KKYVD

-955 NRTFEANEMGLY
+955 NRTFASDEMGLY

-982 QNYDICADPML
+982 QNYEICAAPML

-1006 LGFSDVIYPN
+1006 FGFPNVIYPN

-1021 RVGLPQIKAIADNNG
+1021 RVGLPQIKAIAEKNG
-1036 ALNLPMTGIEG
+1036 ALNLPMTGIER

-1053 SDAQVYIS
+1053 RDYAQVFIS

-1072 QVIGVVTSS
+1072 QMIGVVTAN
-1081 TIKNSD
+1081 TIYETD

-1095 SNAATILKE
+1095 PNAATILKE

-1112 SYNNSSASTASCPGE
+1112 SYDNADGSMASCPGE
-1127 TFVKMCIVPEYATWN
+1127 TFIKMCIVPEYATWN

-1229 WSDATADGSDN
+1229 WSNTTADGSDT

-1268 ANYLNYNKAYV
+1268 ANYLTYNKAYV

-1294 LKQTYAGDLYVQK
+1294 LQQTYAGDLYVQK

-1314 EAFKPITYKEG
+1314 EAFQPITYKEG

-1338 WDGNAQEVKDNVTN
+1338 WDGDAKEMVDNTKF
-1352 YSANH
+1352 YQANE
-1357 DGTVDVT
+1357 DGTVEET
-1364 TDNELSINSGYWSHV
+1364 TNDFFLTSGYWSHV
-1379 YNKVDELY
+1379 YNKVDEQY

-1430 QKPVNVTVNRDAN
+1430 QKPENVTVNRDAN
-1443 SYRMLQGDVAGDK
+1443 SYRMLLGDVAGDK

-1463 LKENLHRDNRY
+1463 LKENLHSENRY

-1485 SMYRFLKANTA
+1485 SMYRFLKANPA

-1504 DNGVMKTHSVP
+1504 DNGKVTAYTLA
-1515 VDLDYDKKTD
+1515 LDEAYDKKTD
-1525 VIVNPTQAFF
+1525 VLVSPTQAFF
-1535 VKVKEGETAP
+1535 VKLKTGESATVA
-1545 ANVTFNATMLINK
+1545 TFNASMLINK
-1558 DVTPGEKALIIRPT
+1558 DVTPGEKALVIRPT
-1572 VTLTT
+1572 LTLTT
-1577 VNGERSSQSELIVN
+1577 TDGIRNSESKLIVN

>member
-1 MKSRKNNINRPA
+1 MKSRKNNINRLA

-34 VYAQSFHQTGA
+34 VYAQSLGFHKKGQ
-45 SGLPLDSRGMQ
+45 SRLPLDSRGMQ
-56 QTAEWNYYYYLP
+56 QTAEWHYNYYLP
-68 TGSTSMTLDLPI
+68 NNSNTMELELPFDGWEKSSTND
-80 MGWTD
+80 
-85 NYANELE
+85 LE
-92 PYGWYRWYDYNTD
+92 PYGWIRWYDYTTD
-105 LNSANLTAYDVTSS
+105 LKSNRLTVYSSSTSLNSLKDYNSKKDIGLIAGTLRNSARNYA
-119 SWYGGTTHSTQLKT
+119 
-133 NITDNSG
+133 
-140 KNIGLV
+140 
-146 AYKLSATYITRKH
+146 
-159 VGVNY
+159 GVKYNKPTGA
-164 SYSNS
+164 
-169 DATNPNWKGD
+169 DAEDWPGET
-179 IVACDVSRY
+179 IACDVSRY
-188 IDYTISGTKVSK
+188 NDYSIYTNYVEY
-200 EPTLSVRYI
+200 EPTLSIRYI
-209 FHIQSAAYLAQKL
+209 FHIKSAAYLAKRI
-222 KEALCEGSKSKAADL
+222 KDALCDHSRAADL
-237 TFEDNKRIVFGAKD
+237 TLEDNKRIVFGAKD
-251 ENAKMSLRTNLK
+251 ANANMTLRTNMK
-263 NSGGQS
+263 NSGGQR
-269 YWFYPLS
+269 YWFYPLR

-283 YPTTES
+283 YPTTEA
-289 QKITAADFKTTMKQA
+289 QKITAADFNTTMKQA
-304 DKIVWKVYNEDK
+304 NKIVWRVYNEDK
-316 TKFCQLS
+316 TKYCQL
-323 ATSSTTQFCDLT
+323 SSTTQFCDLT
-335 ISALN
+335 INALKN
-340 SATWYNVSNDAT
+340 ATWYNVSNGAT
-352 TTKPTDIGFEHTV
+352 TSKPTDIGFEQTV

-370 AANSNDMCPVANF
+370 AANGDYYMCPVANF

-389 GYPKTK
+389 GYPKMK
-395 DEITADNNIDRTLS
+395 DELTADGDVDRTIS
-409 YLEDEDRYEKKM
+409 YFEDKYEQQM

-427 DNADLTFDAPTV
+427 DNPDLTLDAPTTPE
-439 NNNVSLK
+439 NNMSLK

-456 FTYANLADYDY
+456 FTYAQLASFDYYYD
-467 FYGTYMRQSWTGK
+467 GSTPHHSK
-480 RPTYSSPN
+480 SPI
-488 HGDYGLYKSANKTG
+488 HGDYGLYKSGNLRG
-502 VSTTDYNK
+502 ISYDNEN
-510 GYQWWANGNPE
+510 GYQWWAAGSPT
-521 IYDRTYERTSGKQYG
+521 IFDRTYAKTSGKQYG
-536 YFLYVDASD
+536 HFLYVDASN

-560 TGSQLVFS
+560 TGSQLIFS

-573 YTSGANAPQVMF
+573 YTASYNATAPQVMF
-585 RLYGIDK
+585 RLYGINK
-592 DENGNE
+592 DENGNVTDQ
-598 IGKKLI
+598 KLI

-609 GDFKTNTKSLQYGK
+609 GDFKTNTKTHEYGK

-630 QVLQKSAGADN
+630 QVLQKSAAADN

-646 IVLDNMCQG
+646 IVLDNMCQN
-655 TDGADYCIDDLCL
+655 TKGADYCIDDLCL
-668 YTQTSKLDVLQNK
+668 YTQTSKLDVLQNR

-713 MKESKLFYRICDAT
+713 QKESKLFYRICDAT
-727 GKQVDNIDYD
+727 GKLVDNIDYD
-737 GDGQPDEYGTARIP
+737 GDGYPDEYGTARIP

-798 YYFSIAYPSD
+798 YYFSIAYPSE
-808 DNPDVPGKWGKST
+808 DNPNVPGKWGEST
-821 DVCSTYSGI
+821 DVCSTYSGL
-830 FQVVEQSIKLTD
+830 FQVVEQNIKLTD

-847 LTALRVNCDTKTPT
+847 LTALRVNCNTHTPT

-890 SKPNKENELYT
+890 SKPNAENELYST
-901 TPGLLEALRAYR
+901 SDLLEALHAYR
-913 AKYPSDNGLNT
+913 KAYPSYNGLST
-924 GFRSINYTQYTLL
+924 GFSSVNYVQYNLL
-937 KQYVD
+937 KKYVD

-955 NRTFEANEMGLY
+955 NRKFEAKEMGLY

-982 QNYDICADPML
+982 QVYDICADPML

-1006 LGFSDVIYPN
+1006 FGFPGVIYPN

-1021 RVGLPQIKAIADNNG
+1021 RVGLLQINAIATKNG

-1047 ATSVKM
+1047 AKSVEM
-1053 SDAQVYIS
+1053 IDEAQVSIS

-1066 DFNSTK
+1066 DFNSTE
-1072 QVIGVVTSS
+1072 QMIGVVTSS
-1081 TIKNSD
+1081 TINETD

-1095 SNAATILKE
+1095 SNAKTTLKE

-1112 SYNNSSASTASCPGE
+1112 KYNNADGSTASCPGE
-1127 TFVKMCIVPEYATWN
+1127 TFIKMCIVPEYATWN

-1229 WSDATADGSDN
+1229 WSDTADGSDT

-1294 LKQTYAGDLYVQK
+1294 LQQTYAGDLYVPK
-1307 DDGQEKS
+1307 NNGQEQS
-1314 EAFKPITYKEG
+1314 EAFQPMTYDEK

-1338 WDGNAQEVKDNVTN
+1338 WDGDAQEVMNNVTN

-1379 YNKVDELY
+1379 YNKVDEQY

-1413 IRLPKADTQFS
+1413 IHLPKADTQFS

-1430 QKPVNVTVNRDAN
+1430 NKPVNVTVNRDAN

-1463 LKENLHRDNRY
+1463 LKENLHSDNRY

-1545 ANVTFNATMLINK
+1545 DNVTFNATMLINK

-1720 PTENTIVVAT
+1720 PTENTIVVAM
-1730 LKGDMKRVMVYDI
+1730 LKGDMKRVMVYDVAG
-1743 SGALVTSNHSVNG
+1743 SLVTSNHSVNG

>member
-1 MKSRKNNINRPA
+1 MKSRKNNINRLA

-23 TMMALTAAPSS
+23 AMMALTAAPSS
-34 VYAQSFHQTGA
+34 VYAQSLGFHKEGQ

-56 QTAEWNYYYYLP
+56 QTAEWHYNYYMPANSNTMELELP
-68 TGSTSMTLDLPI
+68 FDGWEKSSTND
-80 MGWTD
+80 
-85 NYANELE
+85 LE
-92 PYGWYRWYDYNTD
+92 PYGWIRWYDYNTD
-105 LNSANLTAYDVTSS
+105 LKSDKLTVYSRYNTSLKSLKDYNSKKDIGLIAGTLKNSARDYA
-119 SWYGGTTHSTQLKT
+119 
-133 NITDNSG
+133 
-140 KNIGLV
+140 
-146 AYKLSATYITRKH
+146 
-159 VGVNY
+159 GVKYNKPTGA
-164 SYSNS
+164 
-169 DATNPNWKGD
+169 DAEDWAGET
-179 IVACDVSRY
+179 IACDVSRY
-188 IDYTISGTKVSK
+188 NDYSIYTNYVEK
-200 EPTLSVRYI
+200 EPTLSIRYI
-209 FHIQSAAYLAQKL
+209 FHIKSAAYLAKRI
-222 KEALCEGSKSKAADL
+222 KDALCDHSRAADL
-237 TFEDNKRIVFGAKD
+237 TLEDNKRIVFGAKD
-251 ENAKMSLRTNLK
+251 ERANMTLRTNMK

-269 YWFYPLS
+269 YWFYPLR
-276 TTKGKTV
+276 TIVGKTV

-289 QKITAADFKTTMKQA
+289 QKITAADFNTTMKQA
-304 DKIVWKVYNEDK
+304 DKIVWAVYNEDK
-316 TKFCQLS
+316 TKYCQLS
-323 ATSSTTQFCDLT
+323 SKTQFCDLT
-335 ISALN
+335 INALKN
-340 SATWYNVSNDAT
+340 ATWYNVSNGAT

-370 AANSNDMCPVANF
+370 AVNGTTDMCPVANF

-395 DEITADNNIDRTLS
+395 DELTADGDVDRTIS
-409 YLEDEDRYEKKM
+409 YFEEKKYEQQM

-427 DNADLTFDAPTV
+427 DNPGLTLDAPTTPL
-439 NNNVSLK
+439 NNMSLK

-456 FTYANLADYDY
+456 FTYAELESFDYYYDRS
-467 FYGTYMRQSWTGK
+467 TPHHSK
-480 RPTYSSPN
+480 SPI
-488 HGDYGLYKSANKTG
+488 HGDYGLYKSGNLRG
-502 VSTTDYNK
+502 ISYDNEN
-510 GYQWWANGNPE
+510 GYQWWAAGSPT
-521 IYDRTYERTSGKQYG
+521 IYDRTHAKTSGKQYG
-536 YFLYVDASD
+536 HFLYVDASN

-560 TGSQLVFS
+560 TGSQLIFS

-573 YTSGANAPQVMF
+573 YTAAYNATAPQVMF
-585 RLYGIDK
+585 RLYGINK
-592 DENGNE
+592 DENGNVTDQ
-598 IGKKLI
+598 KLI

-609 GDFKTNTKSLQYGK
+609 GDFKTNTKTHEYGK

-630 QVLQKSAGADN
+630 QVLQKSAAADN

-646 IVLDNMCQG
+646 IVLDNMCQN
-655 TDGADYCIDDLCL
+655 TKGADYCIDDLCL
-668 YTQTSKLDVLQNK
+668 YTQTTKLDVLQNR

-693 PEEITL
+693 PEYITL

-713 MKESKLFYRICDAT
+713 QKESKLFYRICDAT
-727 GKQVDNIDYD
+727 GKPVDNIDYD
-737 GDGQPDEYGTARIP
+737 GDRQPDEYGIASIP
-751 ASYNAAYVLPPEAAD
+751 ASYNAGLVLPPAAAD
-766 GKNNVAMFENDN
+766 GKTVPMFENDN

-808 DNPDVPGKWGKST
+808 DNPDVPGEWGKST

-830 FQVVEQSIKLTD
+830 FQVVEQNIKLTD

-847 LTALRVNCDTKTPT
+847 LTALRVDCNSNTPT

-890 SKPNKENELYT
+890 SKPNAENELYST
-901 TPGLLEALRAYR
+901 SGLLEALHAYR
-913 AKYPSDNGLNT
+913 AKYPSYNGLST
-924 GFRSINYTQYTLL
+924 YFRSDSPTQYALL

-955 NRTFEANEMGLY
+955 NRKFEAKETGLY

-982 QNYDICADPML
+982 QVYEICAAPML

-1006 LGFSDVIYPN
+1006 FGFPNVIYPN

-1021 RVGLPQIKAIADNNG
+1021 RVGLPQIKAIAEKNG

-1047 ATSVKM
+1047 AKSVEM
-1053 SDAQVYIS
+1053 IDEAQVSIS
-1061 NTNDP
+1061 NSNDP
-1066 DFNSTK
+1066 DFNSTE
-1072 QVIGVVTSS
+1072 QMIGVVTAN

-1087 KTVGIRFN
+1087 NTVGIRFN
-1095 SNAATILKE
+1095 SNAVKTLKE
-1104 GYWYEINF
+1104 GYWYEIHFRYANADG
-1112 SYNNSSASTASCPGE
+1112 SMASCPGE
-1127 TFVKMCIVPEYATWN
+1127 TFIKMCIVPEYATWN

-1169 SYTDYNTTT
+1169 SYADYNTTT

-1229 WSDATADGSDN
+1229 WSDTADGSDN

-1268 ANYLNYNKAYV
+1268 ANYLTYNKAYV

-1294 LKQTYAGDLYVQK
+1294 LQQTYAGDLYVPK
-1307 DDGQEKS
+1307 NNGQEQS
-1314 EAFKPITYKEG
+1314 EAFQPMTYKEG

-1338 WDGNAQEVKDNVTN
+1338 WDGDAKEIVDNTKF
-1352 YSANH
+1352 YQAH
-1357 DGTVDVT
+1357 EDGTVEET
-1364 TDNELSINSGYWSHV
+1364 TNDFFLTSGYWSHV
-1379 YNKVDELY
+1379 YNKVDEQY

-1463 LKENLHRDNRY
+1463 LKENLHSENRY

-1504 DNGVMKTHSVP
+1504 DNGKVTAYTLA
-1515 VDLDYDKKTD
+1515 LDEAYDKKTD
-1525 VIVNPTQAFF
+1525 VLVSPTQAFF
-1535 VKVKEGETAP
+1535 VKLKTGESATEA
-1545 ANVTFNATMLINK
+1545 TFNASMLINK
-1558 DVTPGEKALIIRPT
+1558 DVTPGEKALVIRPT
-1572 VTLTT
+1572 LTLTT
-1577 VNGERSSQSELIVN
+1577 TDGVRNSESKLIVN

-1598 VEGEDVEMLG
+1598 VDGEDVEMLG

-1642 VAPKSKDID
+1642 VAPKNKDID
-1651 VNISLNSKM
+1651 VNVSLNSKM

-1697 GRYYITNQSSLNTT
+1697 GRYYVTNQSSLNTT
-1711 DINTIDCFS
+1711 DINTIECFS

-1730 LKGDMKRVMVYDI
+1730 LKGDVKRVVVYDI

>member
-23 TMMALTAAPSS
+23 AMMALTAAPSS
-34 VYAQSFHQTGA
+34 VYAQSLGFHKNGQ

-56 QTAEWNYYYYLP
+56 QTAEWHYYYYLP
-68 TGSTSMTLDLPI
+68 TNSNTMELELPFDGWLKSSTND
-80 MGWTD
+80 
-85 NYANELE
+85 LE
-92 PYGWYRWYDYNTD
+92 PYGWIRWYDYTTD
-105 LNSANLTAYDVTSS
+105 LMSDRLTVYSRYYTSLKSLKDDTSKKDIGLIAGTLKNSARDYAGVKYNKPTGADAED
-119 SWYGGTTHSTQLKT
+119 WGGET
-133 NITDNSG
+133 I
-140 KNIGLV
+140 
-146 AYKLSATYITRKH
+146 
-159 VGVNY
+159 
-164 SYSNS
+164 
-169 DATNPNWKGD
+169 
-179 IVACDVSRY
+179 ACDVSRY
-188 IDYTISGTKVSK
+188 NDYSISTNYVEK
-200 EPTLSVRYI
+200 EPTLSIRYI
-209 FHIQSAAYLAQKL
+209 FHIKSAAYLAKRI
-222 KEALCEGSKSKAADL
+222 KDALCDHSRAADL
-237 TFEDNKRIVFGAKD
+237 TLEDNKRIVFGAKD
-251 ENAKMSLRTNLK
+251 ANANMTLRTNMK

-269 YWFYPLS
+269 YWFYPLR
-276 TTKGKTV
+276 TTVGKTV

-289 QKITAADFKTTMKQA
+289 QKITAADFNTTMKQA
-304 DKIVWKVYNEDK
+304 NKIVWAVYNEDK
-316 TKFCQLS
+316 TKYCQLS
-323 ATSSTTQFCDLT
+323 SETQFCDLT
-335 ISALN
+335 INALKN
-340 SATWYNVSNDAT
+340 ATWYNVSNDAT
-352 TTKPTDIGFEHTV
+352 TSKPTDIGFEQTV

-370 AANSNDMCPVANF
+370 AANGDYMCPVANF

-395 DEITADNNIDRTLS
+395 DELTADGDVDRTIS
-409 YLEDEDRYEKKM
+409 YFEEKKYEQQM

-427 DNADLTFDAPTV
+427 DNPDLTLDAPTTPL
-439 NNNVSLK
+439 NNMSLK

-456 FTYANLADYDY
+456 FTYAQLENYDY
-467 FYGTYMRQSWTGK
+467 YYDRSTPHHSK
-480 RPTYSSPN
+480 SPI
-488 HGDYGLYKSANKTG
+488 HGDYGLYKSGNLRG
-502 VSTTDYNK
+502 ISYDNEN
-510 GYQWWANGNPE
+510 GYQWWAAGSPT
-521 IYDRTYERTSGKQYG
+521 IYDRTYAKTSGKQYG
-536 YFLYVDASD
+536 HFLYVDASN

-560 TGSQLVFS
+560 TGSQLIFS

-573 YTSGANAPQVMF
+573 YTASYNATAPQVMF
-585 RLYGIDK
+585 RLYGINK
-592 DENGNE
+592 DENGNVTDQ
-598 IGKKLI
+598 KLI

-609 GDFKTNTKSLQYGK
+609 GDFKTNTKTHEYGK

-630 QVLQKSAGADN
+630 QVLQKSAAADN

-646 IVLDNMCQG
+646 IVLDNMCQN
-655 TDGADYCIDDLCL
+655 TKGADYCIDDLCL

-693 PEEITL
+693 PEYITL

-713 MKESKLFYRICDAT
+713 QKESKLFYRICDAT
-727 GKQVDNIDYD
+727 GKPVENIDYD
-737 GDGQPDEYGTARIP
+737 GDRQPDEYGTARIP
-751 ASYNAAYVLPPEAAD
+751 ASYNAAYVLPPEAAG
-766 GKNNVAMFENDN
+766 GKTNVPMFENDN

-808 DNPDVPGKWGKST
+808 DNPDVPGDWGKST
-821 DVCSTYSGI
+821 DVCSTYSDI
-830 FQVVEQSIKLTD
+830 FQVVEQNIKLTD

-847 LTALRVNCDTKTPT
+847 LTALRVNCNTHTPT

-890 SKPNKENELYT
+890 SKPNKENELYST
-901 TPGLLEALRAYR
+901 SGLLEALHAYR
-913 AKYPSDNGLNT
+913 AKYPEYNGLST
-924 GFRSINYTQYTLL
+924 DFRYVNYNQYNLL

-955 NRTFEANEMGLY
+955 NRTFASDEMGLY

-982 QNYDICADPML
+982 QVYEICAAPML

-1006 LGFSDVIYPN
+1006 FGFPNVIYPN

-1047 ATSVKM
+1047 ATSVNMRDYAK
-1053 SDAQVYIS
+1053 VFIS

-1072 QVIGVVTSS
+1072 QEIGVVTAN
-1081 TIKNSD
+1081 TIYRTDN
-1087 KTVGIRFN
+1087 TVGIRFN
-1095 SNAATILKE
+1095 PNAATILKE

-1112 SYNNSSASTASCPGE
+1112 SYDNADGSMASCPGE
-1127 TFVKMCIVPEYATWN
+1127 TFIKMCIVPEYATWN

-1169 SYTDYNTTT
+1169 SYADYNTTT

-1188 TVANQKDK
+1188 TVANQNDK

-1229 WSDATADGSDN
+1229 WSDTADGSDN

-1268 ANYLNYNKAYV
+1268 ANYLTYNKAYV

-1294 LKQTYAGDLYVQK
+1294 LQQTYAGDLYVPK
-1307 DDGQEKS
+1307 NNGQEKS
-1314 EAFKPITYKEG
+1314 EAFQPITYKEG

-1338 WDGNAQEVKDNVTN
+1338 WDGDAKEIVDNTKF
-1352 YSANH
+1352 YQAH
-1357 DGTVDVT
+1357 EDGTVEET
-1364 TDNELSINSGYWSHV
+1364 TNDFFLTSGYWSHV
-1379 YNKVDELY
+1379 YNKVDEQY

-1400 YTAGAQGANATAV
+1400 YTVGAQGANATAV

-1463 LKENLHRDNRY
+1463 LKKNLHRENRY

-1485 SMYRFLKANTA
+1485 SMYRFLKANPA

-1504 DNGVMKTHSVP
+1504 DNGKVTAYTLA
-1515 VDLDYDKKTD
+1515 LDEAYDKKTD
-1525 VIVNPTQAFF
+1525 VLVSPTQAFF
-1535 VKVKEGETAP
+1535 VKLKTGESATEA
-1545 ANVTFNATMLINK
+1545 TFNASMLINK

-1572 VTLTT
+1572 LTLTT
-1577 VNGERSSQSELIVN
+1577 TDGVRNSESKLIVN

-1730 LKGDMKRVMVYDI
+1730 LKGDMKRVVVYDI

>member
-34 VYAQSFHQTGA
+34 VYAQNLGFHKEGQ

-56 QTAEWNYYYYLP
+56 QTAEWHYYYYLP
-68 TGSTSMTLDLPI
+68 TNSNTMELELPFDGWGKSSTND
-80 MGWTD
+80 
-85 NYANELE
+85 LE
-92 PYGWYRWYDYNTD
+92 PYGWIRWYDYNTD
-105 LNSANLTAYDVTSS
+105 LKSDKLTVYSSSTSLNSLKDYTSQKDIGLIAGTLRNSARDYA
-119 SWYGGTTHSTQLKT
+119 
-133 NITDNSG
+133 
-140 KNIGLV
+140 
-146 AYKLSATYITRKH
+146 
-159 VGVNY
+159 GVKYNKPTGA
-164 SYSNS
+164 
-169 DATNPNWKGD
+169 DAEDWAGET
-179 IVACDVSRY
+179 IACDVSRY
-188 IDYTISGTKVSK
+188 NDYSFQRVNIGTKYNPKYTNRVEK
-200 EPTLSVRYI
+200 EPTLSIRYI
-209 FHIQSAAYLAQKL
+209 FHIKSAAYLAKRI
-222 KEALCEGSKSKAADL
+222 KDALCDHSRAADL
-237 TFEDNKRIVFGAKD
+237 TLEDNKRIVFGAKD
-251 ENAKMSLRTNLK
+251 ANANMTLRTNMK
-263 NSGGQS
+263 NSGGQR
-269 YWFYPLS
+269 YWFYPLR

-283 YPTTES
+283 YPTTEA
-289 QKITAADFKTTMKQA
+289 QKITAADFNTTMKQA
-304 DKIVWKVYNEDK
+304 NKIVWRVYNEDK
-316 TKFCQLS
+316 TKYCQL
-323 ATSSTTQFCDLT
+323 SSTTQFCDLT
-335 ISALN
+335 INALKN
-340 SATWYNVSNDAT
+340 ATWYNVSNGAT
-352 TTKPTDIGFEHTV
+352 TSKPTDIGFEQTV

-370 AANSNDMCPVANF
+370 AANGDYMCPVANF

-389 GYPKTK
+389 GYPKMK
-395 DEITADNNIDRTLS
+395 DELTADGDVDRTIS
-409 YLEDEDRYEKKM
+409 YFEDKYEQQM

-427 DNADLTFDAPTV
+427 DNPDLTLDAPTTPL
-439 NNNVSLK
+439 NNMSLK

-456 FTYANLADYDY
+456 FTYAELARYDY
-467 FYGTYMRQSWTGK
+467 YYDGSTPHHSK
-480 RPTYSSPN
+480 SPI
-488 HGDYGLYKSANKTG
+488 HGDYGLYKSGNLRG
-502 VSTTDYNK
+502 ISYDNEN
-510 GYQWWANGNPE
+510 GYQWWAAGSPT
-521 IYDRTYERTSGKQYG
+521 IYDRTHAKTSGKQYG
-536 YFLYVDASD
+536 HFLYVDASN

-560 TGSQLVFS
+560 TGSQLIFS

-573 YTSGANAPQVMF
+573 YTASYNATAPQVMF
-585 RLYGIDK
+585 RLYGINK
-592 DENGNE
+592 DENGNVTDQ
-598 IGKKLI
+598 KLI

-609 GDFKTNTKSLQYGK
+609 GDFKTNTKSHEYGK

-630 QVLQKSAGADN
+630 QVLQKSAAADN

-646 IVLDNMCQG
+646 IVLDNMCQN
-655 TDGADYCIDDLCL
+655 TKGADYCIDDLCL
-668 YTQTSKLDVLQNK
+668 YTQTSKLDVLQNR

-713 MKESKLFYRICDAT
+713 QKESKLFYRICDAT
-727 GKQVDNIDYD
+727 GKRVENIDYN
-737 GDGQPDEYGTARIP
+737 GDGKPDEYGTARIP
-751 ASYNAAYVLPPEAAD
+751 ASYNAAYVLPPAAAD
-766 GKNNVAMFENDN
+766 GKTNEPMFENDN

-784 VIANRNFNIVPGKD
+784 VIANRNFKIVPGKD
-798 YYFSIAYPSD
+798 YYFSIAYPSE
-808 DNPDVPGKWGKST
+808 DNSEVPGKWGEST
-821 DVCSTYSGI
+821 DVCSTYSGL
-830 FQVVEQSIKLTD
+830 FQVVEQNIKLTD

-847 LTALRVNCDTKTPT
+847 LTALRVNCNTHTPT
-861 VEVIAKIETADPVNG
+861 VEMVAKIETADPVNG

-890 SKPNKENELYT
+890 SKPNAENELYT
-901 TPGLLEALRAYR
+901 TAGLLEALHAYR
-913 AKYPSDNGLNT
+913 AKYPEYNGLST
-924 GFRSINYTQYTLL
+924 AFSSSKHYALL
-937 KQYVD
+937 KKYVD

-955 NRTFEANEMGLY
+955 NRKFEAKEMGLY

-982 QNYDICADPML
+982 QVYEICADPMF

-1006 LGFSDVIYPN
+1006 FGFSDVIYPN

-1047 ATSVKM
+1047 ATSVNMRDYAK
-1053 SDAQVYIS
+1053 VFIS

-1072 QVIGVVTSS
+1072 QEIGVVTSN
-1081 TIKNSD
+1081 TIYNSD

-1112 SYNNSSASTASCPGE
+1112 SYDNADGSMASCPGE
-1127 TFVKMCIVPEYATWN
+1127 TFIKMCIVPEYATWN

-1268 ANYLNYNKAYV
+1268 ANYLTYNKAYV

-1294 LKQTYAGDLYVQK
+1294 LQQTYAGDLYVPK
-1307 DDGQEKS
+1307 NNGQEQS
-1314 EAFKPITYKEG
+1314 EAFKPITYQEA

-1338 WDGNAQEVKDNVTN
+1338 WDGDAKEIVDNTKF
-1352 YSANH
+1352 YQANE
-1357 DGTVDVT
+1357 DGTVEET
-1364 TDNELSINSGYWSHV
+1364 TNDFFLTSGYWSHV

-1430 QKPVNVTVNRDAN
+1430 NKPVNVTVTRDAN
-1443 SYRMLQGDVAGDK
+1443 SYRMLLGDVDGDK

-1463 LKENLHRDNRY
+1463 LKKNLHSENRY

-1485 SMYRFLKANTA
+1485 SMYRFLKANPA

-1504 DNGVMKTHSVP
+1504 DNGKVTAYTLA
-1515 VDLDYDKKTD
+1515 LDEAYDKKTD
-1525 VIVNPTQAFF
+1525 VLVSPTQAFF
-1535 VKVKEGETAP
+1535 VKLKTGETATE
-1545 ANVTFNATMLINK
+1545 ATFNASMLINK
-1558 DVTPGEKALIIRPT
+1558 DVTPGEKALVIRPT
-1572 VTLTT
+1572 LTLTT
-1577 VNGERSSQSELIVN
+1577 TDGIRNSESKLIVN
-1591 DEASRDY
+1591 EEASRDY
-1598 VEGEDVEMLG
+1598 VVGEDVEMLG
-1608 EGNIAEIAQVY
+1608 EGNIAEVAQVY

-1642 VAPKSKDID
+1642 VAAKSKEVD
-1651 VNISLNSKM
+1651 VNVSLNSKM
-1660 LIKMNNEGSQLFL
+1660 LRKMDNEGSQLFL

-1697 GRYYITNQSSLNTT
+1697 GRYYVTNQSSLNTT
-1711 DINTIDCFS
+1711 DINTIECFS
-1720 PTENTIVVAT
+1720 PTDNTIVVAT
-1730 LKGDMKRVMVYDI
+1730 LKGDMKRVVVYDI

>member
-23 TMMALTAAPSS
+23 AMMALTAAPSS
-34 VYAQSFHQTGA
+34 VYAQSFHQRGA
-45 SGLPLDSRGMQ
+45 SDMPLDSRGMQ
-56 QTAEWNYYYYLP
+56 QTAEWHYYYYLP

-85 NYANELE
+85 EKANDLE

-105 LNSANLTAYDVTSS
+105 LESANLTAYDVTTS
-119 SWYGGTTHSTQLKT
+119 SWYGSTKHSTQLKT

-146 AYKLSATYITRKH
+146 AYKLSDTYVTRKH

-164 SYSNS
+164 EYTNS
-169 DATNPNWKGD
+169 DAINPNWKGD

-188 IDYTISGTKVSK
+188 IDYSISGTKVSK

-209 FHIQSAAYLAQKL
+209 FHIQSAAYLAKQIKD
-222 KEALCEGSKSKAADL
+222 ALCDHSRAADL
-237 TFEDNKRIVFGAKD
+237 TLEDNKRIVFGAKD
-251 ENAKMSLRTNLK
+251 ANAKMTLRTNMK

-269 YWFYPLS
+269 YWFYPLR
-276 TTKGKTV
+276 TTKGKSV
-283 YPTTES
+283 YPTIES
-289 QKITAADFKTTMKQA
+289 QKITAADFNTTMKQA
-304 DKIVWKVYNEDK
+304 NNIVWRFYNEDK
-316 TKFCQLS
+316 TKYCQLPP
-323 ATSSTTQFCDLT
+323 STPSNPRTPISPQFCDLT

-340 SATWYNVSNDAT
+340 NATWYNVSNDAT

-370 AANSNDMCPVANF
+370 AANGDYMCPVANF

-395 DEITADNNIDRTLS
+395 DELTADGDVDRTIS
-409 YLEDEDRYEKKM
+409 YFEGKYEQQM

-427 DNADLTFDAPTV
+427 DNPDLTLDAPKTPLD
-439 NNNVSLK
+439 NMSPK

-456 FTYANLADYDY
+456 FTYAELASFDYY
-467 FYGTYMRQSWTGK
+467 NG
-480 RPTYSSPN
+480 SSPHHSKSPI
-488 HGDYGLYKSANKTG
+488 HGDYGLYKSGNLHG
-502 VSTTDYNK
+502 ISYNNEN
-510 GYQWWANGNPE
+510 GYQWWAEGSPT
-521 IYDRTYERTSGKQYG
+521 IYDRTYAKTGGKQYG
-536 YFLYVDASD
+536 HFLYVDASN

-560 TGSQLVFS
+560 TGSQLIFS

-573 YTSGANAPQVMF
+573 YTAANNSTAPQVMF

-592 DENGNE
+592 DKNGNVTDQ
-598 IGKKLI
+598 KLI

-609 GDFKTNTKSLQYGK
+609 GDFKTNTKSHEYGK

-630 QVLQKSAGADN
+630 QVLQKSAAADN

-646 IVLDNMCQG
+646 IVLDNMCQD
-655 TDGADYCIDDLCL
+655 TWGADYCVDDLCL

-693 PEEITL
+693 PDDITL

-713 MKESKLFYRICDAT
+713 QKESKLFYRICDAT
-727 GKQVDNIDYD
+727 GKRVDNIDYN
-737 GDGQPDEYGTARIP
+737 GDGHPDEYGTARIP
-751 ASYNAAYVLPPEAAD
+751 ASYNAAYVLPPEAAG
-766 GKNNVAMFENDN
+766 GKTNVPMFENDN

-808 DNPDVPGKWGKST
+808 DNPDVPGDWGKST
-821 DVCSTYSGI
+821 DVCSTYSDR
-830 FQVVEQSIKLTD
+830 FQVVEQNIKLTD

-847 LTALRVNCDTKTPT
+847 LTALRVDCNTHTPT
-861 VEVIAKIETADPVNG
+861 VEMIAKIETADPVNG

-890 SKPNKENELYT
+890 SKPNAENELYT
-901 TPGLLEALRAYR
+901 TAGLLEALHDYR
-913 AKYPSDNGLNT
+913 AKYPEYNGLST
-924 GFRSINYTQYTLL
+924 GFSSVNYTQYALL
-937 KQYVD
+937 KKYVD

-955 NRTFEANEMGLY
+955 NRTFDSDEMGLY

-982 QNYDICADPML
+982 QVYEICAAPML

-1006 LGFSDVIYPN
+1006 FGFPGVIYPN

-1021 RVGLPQIKAIADNNG
+1021 RVGLPQINAIATKNG

-1047 ATSVKM
+1047 ATSVRMRDYAK
-1053 SDAQVYIS
+1053 VFIS

-1066 DFNSTK
+1066 SFNSTK
-1072 QVIGVVTSS
+1072 QEIGVVTSN
-1081 TIKNSD
+1081 TIYRTDN
-1087 KTVGIRFN
+1087 TVGIRFN
-1095 SNAATILKE
+1095 PNAATILKE

-1112 SYNNSSASTASCPGE
+1112 SYDNADGSMASCPGE
-1127 TFVKMCIVPEYATWN
+1127 TFIKMCIVPEYATWN

-1188 TVANQKDK
+1188 TVANQNDK

-1229 WSDATADGSDN
+1229 WSNTADGSDN

-1294 LKQTYAGDLYVQK
+1294 LQQTYAGDLYVQK

-1314 EAFKPITYKEG
+1314 EAFQPMTYKEG

-1338 WDGNAQEVKDNVTN
+1338 WDGDAKEIVDNTKF
-1352 YSANH
+1352 YQAH
-1357 DGTVDVT
+1357 EDGTVEET
-1364 TDNELSINSGYWSHV
+1364 TNDFFLTSGYWSHV
-1379 YNKVDELY
+1379 YNKVDEQY

-1413 IRLPKADTQFS
+1413 IRLPKADTQFC

-1463 LKENLHRDNRY
+1463 LKENLHSENRY

-1485 SMYRFLKANTA
+1485 SMYRFLKANPA

-1515 VDLDYDKKTD
+1515 VDQDYDKKTD

-1619 SVAGSQAVALNASD
+1619 SVAGSQAVALNASG

-1642 VAPKSKDID
+1642 VASKSKDID

-1684 KDGMTVKMMANDH
+1684 KDGITVKMMANDH

-1711 DINTIDCFS
+1711 DINTIECFS

-1730 LKGDMKRVMVYDI
+1730 LKGDMKRVVVYDI

>member
-1 MKSRKNNINRPA
+1 MKSRKNNINRLA

-34 VYAQSFHQTGA
+34 VYAQSLGFHKDGQ

-56 QTAEWNYYYYLP
+56 QTAEWHYYYYLP
-68 TGSTSMTLDLPI
+68 TNSNTMELELPFA
-80 MGWTD
+80 GWGDSKTND
-85 NYANELE
+85 LE
-92 PYGWYRWYDYNTD
+92 PYGWIRWYDYNTD
-105 LNSANLTAYDVTSS
+105 LKSDNLTVYSRYYTSLNSLKDKTSKKDIGLIAGSLRNSARDYAGV
-119 SWYGGTTHSTQLKT
+119 K
-133 NITDNSG
+133 
-140 KNIGLV
+140 
-146 AYKLSATYITRKH
+146 YKKPTGA
-159 VGVNY
+159 
-164 SYSNS
+164 
-169 DATNPNWKGD
+169 DAEGWPGET
-179 IVACDVSRY
+179 IACDVSRY
-188 IDYTISGTKVSK
+188 NDYSGYNPRYTNYVEK
-200 EPTLSVRYI
+200 EPTLSIRYI
-209 FHIQSAAYLAQKL
+209 FHIKSAAYLAKRI
-222 KEALCEGSKSKAADL
+222 KDALCDHSRAADL
-237 TFEDNKRIVFGAKD
+237 TLEDNKRIVFGAKD
-251 ENAKMSLRTNLK
+251 ANAKMTLRTNLK
-263 NSGGQS
+263 NSGGQT
-269 YWFYPLS
+269 YWFYPLNTAQPKS
-276 TTKGKTV
+276 V

-289 QKITAADFKTTMKQA
+289 QKITASDFGSNMLKA
-304 DKIVWKVYNEDK
+304 EYVSWIAYNEDK
-316 TKFCQLS
+316 TKYKVLG
-323 ATSSTTQFCDLT
+323 TSTQFFDLS
-335 ISALN
+335 ISKLKESGWLN
-340 SATWYNVSNDAT
+340 VKDDKSTDV
-352 TTKPTDIGFEHTV
+352 PEDIGFEHTI

-370 AANSNDMCPVANF
+370 AVNGTTDMCPVANF

-395 DEITADNNIDRTLS
+395 DELTADGDVDRTIS
-409 YLEDEDRYEKKM
+409 YFDDKYEQQM

-427 DNADLTFDAPTV
+427 DNTDLTLDAPTTPL
-439 NNNVSLK
+439 NNMSLK

-456 FTYANLADYDY
+456 FTYAKLESNDPYD
-467 FYGTYMRQSWTGK
+467 GK
-480 RPTYSSPN
+480 TPHHSKSPI
-488 HGDYGLYKSANKTG
+488 HGDYGLYKSGNLPG
-502 VSTTDYNK
+502 ISYNNQD
-510 GYQWWANGNPE
+510 GYQWWAAGSPT
-521 IYDRTYERTSGKQYG
+521 IYDRTYAKTNHKQYG
-536 YFLYVDASD
+536 HFLYVDASN

-560 TGSQLVFS
+560 TGSQLIFS

-573 YTSGANAPQVMF
+573 YTAAMNSTAPQVMF
-585 RLYGIDK
+585 RLYGINK
-592 DENGNE
+592 DENGNVTDQ
-598 IGKKLI
+598 KLI

-609 GDFKTNTKSLQYGK
+609 GDFATNTKTHAYGQ

-630 QVLQKSAGADN
+630 QVLQKSAAADN

-646 IVLDNMCQG
+646 IVLDNMCQD
-655 TDGADYCIDDLCL
+655 TWGADYCVDDLCL

-693 PEEITL
+693 PDDITL

-713 MKESKLFYRICDAT
+713 QKESKLFYRICDAT

-737 GDGQPDEYGTARIP
+737 GDGHPDEYGTARIP
-751 ASYNAAYVLPPEAAD
+751 ESYNAAYVLPPAAAD

-798 YYFSIAYPSD
+798 YYFSIAYPSEE
-808 DNPDVPGKWGKST
+808 NSEVPGKWGIST
-821 DVCSTYSGI
+821 DVCSTYSDI
-830 FQVVEQSIKLTD
+830 FQVVEQNIKLTD

-847 LTALRVNCDTKTPT
+847 LTALRVNCNTHTPT
-861 VEVIAKIETADPVNG
+861 VEMIAKIETADPVNG

-890 SKPNKENELYT
+890 SKPNAENELYT
-901 TPGLLEALRAYR
+901 TAGLLEALHAYR
-913 AKYPSDNGLNT
+913 AKYPEYNGLST
-924 GFRSINYTQYTLL
+924 DFRNDNRTQYNLL

-955 NRTFEANEMGLY
+955 NRQFASDEMGLY

-982 QNYDICADPML
+982 QVYDICAAPML

-1006 LGFSDVIYPN
+1006 FGFPGVIYPN

-1021 RVGLPQIKAIADNNG
+1021 RVGLPQIEAIATKKG

-1053 SDAQVYIS
+1053 RDYAKVFIS

-1066 DFNSTK
+1066 SFNSTK
-1072 QVIGVVTSS
+1072 QEIGVVTSN
-1081 TIKNSD
+1081 TIYNSS

-1095 SNAATILKE
+1095 SNAKTILKE

-1112 SYNNSSASTASCPGE
+1112 SYDNADGSMASCPGE
-1127 TFVKMCIVPEYATWN
+1127 TFIKMCIVPEYATWN

-1169 SYTDYNTTT
+1169 SYADYNTTT

-1229 WSDATADGSDN
+1229 WSNTTDDGSDN

-1268 ANYLNYNKAYV
+1268 ANYLTYNKAYV

-1294 LKQTYAGDLYVQK
+1294 LQQTYAGDLYVPK

-1314 EAFKPITYKEG
+1314 EAFQPITYKEG

-1338 WDGNAQEVKDNVTN
+1338 WDGDAQEVKDNVTN

-1364 TDNELSINSGYWSHV
+1364 TDNELSINSVYWSHV
-1379 YNKVDELY
+1379 YNKVDEQY

-1400 YTAGAQGANATAV
+1400 YTAGAQDANATAV

-1424 YYDSES
+1424 YYDSKS
-1430 QKPVNVTVNRDAN
+1430 NKPVNVTVNRDAN
-1443 SYRMLQGDVAGDK
+1443 SYRMLLGDVDGDK
-1456 TMAMTQP
+1456 TMRMTQP

-1485 SMYRFLKANTA
+1485 SMYRFLKANPA

-1504 DNGVMKTHSVP
+1504 NNGKVTAYTLA
-1515 VDLDYDKKTD
+1515 LDEAYDKKTD
-1525 VIVNPTQAFF
+1525 VLVSPTQAFF
-1535 VKVKEGETAP
+1535 VKLKTGESATEA
-1545 ANVTFNATMLINK
+1545 TFNASMLINK
-1558 DVTPGEKALIIRPT
+1558 DVTPGEKALVIRPT
-1572 VTLTT
+1572 LTLTT
-1577 VNGERSSQSELIVN
+1577 TDGVRNSESKLIVN

-1598 VEGEDVEMLG
+1598 VDGEDVEMLG

-1711 DINTIDCFS
+1711 DINTIECFS

-1730 LKGDMKRVMVYDI
+1730 LKGDMKRVVVYDI

>member
-23 TMMALTAAPSS
+23 AMMALTAAPSS

-45 SGLPLDSRGMQ
+45 SGMPLDSRGMQ
-56 QTAEWNYYYYLP
+56 QTAEWHYYYYLP

-85 NYANELE
+85 EKANDLE

-105 LNSANLTAYDVTSS
+105 LESANLTAYDVTTS
-119 SWYGGTTHSTQLKT
+119 SWLGGTKHSTQLKT

-146 AYKLSATYITRKH
+146 AYKLSDTYVTRKH

-164 SYSNS
+164 EYTNS
-169 DATNPNWKGD
+169 DAINPNWKGD

-188 IDYTISGTKVSK
+188 IDYSISGTKVSK

-209 FHIQSAAYLAQKL
+209 FHIQSAAYLAKRI
-222 KEALCEGSKSKAADL
+222 KDALCDHSRAADL
-237 TFEDNKRIVFGAKD
+237 TLEDNKRIVFGAKD
-251 ENAKMSLRTNLK
+251 ANAKMTLRTNMK

-269 YWFYPLS
+269 YWFYPLR
-276 TTKGKTV
+276 TTVGKTV

-289 QKITAADFKTTMKQA
+289 QKITAADFNTTMKQA
-304 DKIVWKVYNEDK
+304 DNIVWRVYNEDK
-316 TKFCQLS
+316 TKYCQLPP
-323 ATSSTTQFCDLT
+323 STPSNPRTPISPQFCDLT
-335 ISALN
+335 INALKN
-340 SATWYNVSNDAT
+340 ATWRNVSNGAT
-352 TTKPTDIGFEHTV
+352 TEKPTDIGFEQTV

-370 AANSNDMCPVANF
+370 AANGDYMCPVANF

-389 GYPKTK
+389 GYPKMK
-395 DEITADNNIDRTLS
+395 DELTADGDVDRTIS
-409 YLEDEDRYEKKM
+409 YFEDKYKQQM

-427 DNADLTFDAPTV
+427 DNPYLTLDAPTTPE
-439 NNNVSLK
+439 NNMSPK

-456 FTYANLADYDY
+456 FTYAELASYDY
-467 FYGTYMRQSWTGK
+467 YNG
-480 RPTYSSPN
+480 SSPHHSKSPI
-488 HGDYGLYKSANKTG
+488 HGDYGLYKSGNLHG
-502 VSTTDYNK
+502 ISYNNEN
-510 GYQWWANGNPE
+510 GYQWWAEGSPT
-521 IYDRTYERTSGKQYG
+521 IYDRTYAKTSGKQYG
-536 YFLYVDASD
+536 HFLYVDASN

-560 TGSQLVFS
+560 TGSQLIFS

-573 YTSGANAPQVMF
+573 YTAANNSTAPQVMF

-592 DENGNE
+592 DENGNVTDQ
-598 IGKKLI
+598 KLI

-609 GDFKTNTKSLQYGK
+609 GDFKTNTKSHEYGK

-630 QVLQKSAGADN
+630 QVLQKSAAADN

-646 IVLDNMCQG
+646 IVLDNMCQD
-655 TDGADYCIDDLCL
+655 TWGADYCVDDLCL

-693 PEEITL
+693 PDDITL

-713 MKESKLFYRICDAT
+713 QKESKLFYRICDAT
-727 GKQVDNIDYD
+727 GKKVDNIDYD
-737 GDGQPDEYGTARIP
+737 GDGHPDDYGIARIP
-751 ASYNAAYVLPPEAAD
+751 ESYNAGYVLPSAAAG
-766 GKNNVAMFENDN
+766 GKTNVPMFENDN

-808 DNPDVPGKWGKST
+808 DNPNVPGDWGKST
-821 DVCSTYSGI
+821 DVCSTYSDR
-830 FQVVEQSIKLTD
+830 FQVVEQNIKLTD

-890 SKPNKENELYT
+890 SKPNAENELYT
-901 TPGLLEALRAYR
+901 TAGLLEALHAYR
-913 AKYPSDNGLNT
+913 AKYPEYNGLST
-924 GFRSINYTQYTLL
+924 DFRYVNYAQYDLL
-937 KQYVD
+937 KKYVD

-955 NRTFEANEMGLY
+955 NRKFEAKETGLY

-982 QNYDICADPML
+982 QVYEICAAPML

-1006 LGFSDVIYPN
+1006 FGFDDVIYPN

-1021 RVGLPQIKAIADNNG
+1021 RVGLPQIQAIAEKNG

-1047 ATSVKM
+1047 ATSVEMIDK
-1053 SDAQVYIS
+1053 AQVSIS
-1061 NTNDP
+1061 NTNAP
-1066 DFNSTK
+1066 DFNSTE
-1072 QVIGVVTSS
+1072 QMIGVVTAN

-1087 KTVGIRFN
+1087 NTVGIRFN

-1104 GYWYEINF
+1104 GYWYEIHFRYANADG
-1112 SYNNSSASTASCPGE
+1112 SMASCPGE
-1127 TFVKMCIVPEYATWN
+1127 TFIKMCIVPEYATWN

-1169 SYTDYNTTT
+1169 SYADYNTTT

-1188 TVANQKDK
+1188 TVANQNDK

-1229 WSDATADGSDN
+1229 WSDTADGSDN
-1240 GNGTFSCEKWAGNFC
+1240 GNGTFSCETWAGNFC

-1268 ANYLNYNKAYV
+1268 ANYLTYNKAYV

-1294 LKQTYAGDLYVQK
+1294 LQQTYAGDLYVPK
-1307 DDGQEKS
+1307 NNGQEQS
-1314 EAFKPITYKEG
+1314 EAFKPMTYDEN

-1379 YNKVDELY
+1379 YNKVDEQY

-1591 DEASRDY
+1591 YEASRDY

-1642 VAPKSKDID
+1642 VAPKSKDVD

-1697 GRYYITNQSSLNTT
+1697 GRYYVTHQSSLNTT
-1711 DINTIDCFS
+1711 DINTIECFS

-1730 LKGDMKRVMVYDI
+1730 LKGDMKRVVVYDI

>member
-23 TMMALTAAPSS
+23 AMMALTAAPSS
-34 VYAQSFHQTGA
+34 VYAQNLGFHKKGQ

-56 QTAEWNYYYYLP
+56 QTAEWHYYYYLP
-68 TGSTSMTLDLPI
+68 TGSSTMELELPFD
-80 MGWTD
+80 GWGDSKTND
-85 NYANELE
+85 LE
-92 PYGWYRWYDYNTD
+92 PYGWIRWYDYNTD
-105 LNSANLTAYDVTSS
+105 LKSDKLTVYSRYYTSLNSLKDKTSKKDIGLIAGTLRNSARDYA
-119 SWYGGTTHSTQLKT
+119 
-133 NITDNSG
+133 
-140 KNIGLV
+140 
-146 AYKLSATYITRKH
+146 
-159 VGVNY
+159 GVKYNKPTGA
-164 SYSNS
+164 
-169 DATNPNWKGD
+169 DAEDWAGET
-179 IVACDVSRY
+179 IACDVSRY
-188 IDYTISGTKVSK
+188 NDYSIYTNYVEK
-200 EPTLSVRYI
+200 EPTLSIRYI
-209 FHIQSAAYLAQKL
+209 FHIKSAAYLAKRI
-222 KEALCEGSKSKAADL
+222 KDALCDHSRAADL
-237 TFEDNKRIVFGAKD
+237 TLEDNKRIVFGAKD
-251 ENAKMSLRTNLK
+251 ANANMTLRTNMK

-269 YWFYPLS
+269 YWFYPLR
-276 TTKGKTV
+276 TTVGKTV

-289 QKITAADFKTTMKQA
+289 QKITAADFNTTMKQA
-304 DKIVWKVYNEDK
+304 NKIVWIVYNEDK

-323 ATSSTTQFCDLT
+323 SETQFCDLT
-335 ISALN
+335 INALKN
-340 SATWYNVSNDAT
+340 ATWYNVSNDAKT
-352 TTKPTDIGFEHTV
+352 SKPTDIGFEQTV

-370 AANSNDMCPVANF
+370 AANGDYMCPVANF

-389 GYPKTK
+389 GYPKMK
-395 DEITADNNIDRTLS
+395 DELTADGDVDRTIS
-409 YLEDEDRYEKKM
+409 YFEEKYEQQM

-427 DNADLTFDAPTV
+427 DNPDLTLDAPTTPL
-439 NNNVSLK
+439 NNMSLK

-456 FTYANLADYDY
+456 FTYAQLASYDY
-467 FYGTYMRQSWTGK
+467 YYDGSTPHHSK
-480 RPTYSSPN
+480 SPI
-488 HGDYGLYKSANKTG
+488 HGDYGLYKSGNLRG
-502 VSTTDYNK
+502 ISYDNEN
-510 GYQWWANGNPE
+510 GYQWWAAGSPT
-521 IYDRTYERTSGKQYG
+521 IYDRTHAKTSGKQYG
-536 YFLYVDASD
+536 HFLYVDASN

-560 TGSQLVFS
+560 TGSQLIFS

-573 YTSGANAPQVMF
+573 YTASYNATAPQVMF
-585 RLYGIDK
+585 RLYGINK
-592 DENGNE
+592 DENGNVTDQ
-598 IGKKLI
+598 KLI

-609 GDFKTNTKSLQYGK
+609 GDFKTNTKSHEYGK

-630 QVLQKSAGADN
+630 QVLQKSAAADN

-646 IVLDNMCQG
+646 IVLDNMCQN
-655 TDGADYCIDDLCL
+655 TKGADYCIDDLCL

-693 PEEITL
+693 PDDITL

-713 MKESKLFYRICDAT
+713 QKESKLFYRICDAT

-737 GDGQPDEYGTARIP
+737 GDGHPDEYGTARIP
-751 ASYNAAYVLPPEAAD
+751 ASYNAAYVLPPAAAD

-798 YYFSIAYPSD
+798 YYFSIAYPSE
-808 DNPDVPGKWGKST
+808 DNPNVPGKWGEST

-830 FQVVEQSIKLTD
+830 FQVVEQNIKLTD

-847 LTALRVNCDTKTPT
+847 LTALRVDCNTHTPT
-861 VEVIAKIETADPVNG
+861 VEMIAKIETADPVNG

-890 SKPNKENELYT
+890 SKPNAENELYT
-901 TPGLLEALRAYR
+901 TTGLLEALHDYR
-913 AKYPSDNGLNT
+913 DIYRTDNGLNT
-924 GFRSINYTQYTLL
+924 AFKRTNPDQYTLL
-937 KQYVD
+937 KRYVE
-942 SKQLILNA
+942 SNQLILNA

-955 NRTFEANEMGLY
+955 NRQFASNEMGLY

-982 QNYDICADPML
+982 REYDICSDPMF
-993 VDLRVVTDGPNIN
+993 VDLRVVTDGPSIN
-1006 LGFSDVIYPN
+1006 FGFSDVIYPN

-1021 RVGLPQIKAIADNNG
+1021 RVGLPQIKAIAEKKG
-1036 ALNLPMTGIEG
+1036 VLNLPMTGIEG

-1053 SDAQVYIS
+1053 KDEAQVFIS

-1066 DFNSTK
+1066 TFNSTK
-1072 QVIGVVTSS
+1072 QVIGVVTSG
-1081 TIKNSD
+1081 TIRNTDKN
-1087 KTVGIRFN
+1087 VGIRFN
-1095 SNAATILKE
+1095 SSAATTLKE

-1112 SYNNSSASTASCPGE
+1112 SYDNASASTASCPGE
-1127 TFVKMCIVPEYATWN
+1127 TFIKMCIVPEYATWN

-1169 SYTDYNTTT
+1169 SYADYNTTT

-1188 TVANQKDK
+1188 TVANQNDK

-1207 YRSNGIASST
+1207 YSKNGIASSK
-1217 KMKSFAYDFVAK
+1217 KMKNFAYDFVAK
-1229 WSDATADGSDN
+1229 WSNTADGSDA

-1268 ANYLNYNKAYV
+1268 ANYLTYNKAYV

-1294 LKQTYAGDLYVQK
+1294 LQQTYAGDLYVPK
-1307 DDGQEKS
+1307 NNGQEQS
-1314 EAFKPITYKEG
+1314 EAFKPMTYDEN

-1338 WDGNAQEVKDNVTN
+1338 WDGNAQEVMDNVTN

-1379 YNKVDELY
+1379 YNKVDEQY

-1400 YTAGAQGANATAV
+1400 YTAGAQDANAKAV

-1430 QKPVNVTVNRDAN
+1430 QKQVNVTVNRDAN

-1591 DEASRDY
+1591 DEANRDY

-1642 VAPKSKDID
+1642 VAPKSKEVD
-1651 VNISLNSKM
+1651 VNVSLNSKM

-1697 GRYYITNQSSLNTT
+1697 GRYYVTNQSSLNTT

>member
-34 VYAQSFHQTGA
+34 VYAQSLGFHKNGQ

-56 QTAEWNYYYYLP
+56 QTAEWHYYYYLP
-68 TGSTSMTLDLPI
+68 TNSNTMELELPFDGWGKSSTND
-80 MGWTD
+80 
-85 NYANELE
+85 LE
-92 PYGWYRWYDYNTD
+92 PYGWIRWYDYTTD
-105 LNSANLTAYDVTSS
+105 LKSDRLTVYNSSSTSLYNSKDNTSNKDIGLIAGTLRNSARDYA
-119 SWYGGTTHSTQLKT
+119 
-133 NITDNSG
+133 
-140 KNIGLV
+140 
-146 AYKLSATYITRKH
+146 
-159 VGVNY
+159 GVKYNKPTGA
-164 SYSNS
+164 
-169 DATNPNWKGD
+169 DAEDWAGET
-179 IVACDVSRY
+179 IACDVSRY
-188 IDYTISGTKVSK
+188 NDYDLTKRGNYPKYTNYVKK
-200 EPTLSVRYI
+200 EPTLSIRYI
-209 FHIQSAAYLAQKL
+209 FHIKSAAYLAKRI
-222 KEALCEGSKSKAADL
+222 KDALCDHSRAADL
-237 TFEDNKRIVFGAKD
+237 TLEDNKRIVFGAKD
-251 ENAKMSLRTNLK
+251 ANANMTLRTNMK

-269 YWFYPLS
+269 YWFYPLRI
-276 TTKGKTV
+276 TKGKTV

-289 QKITAADFKTTMKQA
+289 QKITAADFNTTMKQA
-304 DKIVWKVYNEDK
+304 IKIVWRVYNEDK
-316 TKFCQLS
+316 TKYCQLS
-323 ATSSTTQFCDLT
+323 SETQFCDLT
-335 ISALN
+335 INALKN
-340 SATWYNVSNDAT
+340 ATWRYVSNGAT
-352 TTKPTDIGFEHTV
+352 TAKLTDIGFEQTV

-370 AANSNDMCPVANF
+370 AANGDYMCPVANF

-395 DEITADNNIDRTLS
+395 DELTADGDVDRTLS
-409 YLEDEDRYEKKM
+409 YFEDKYEQQM

-427 DNADLTFDAPTV
+427 DNPDLTLDAPTTPL
-439 NNNVSLK
+439 NNMSLK

-456 FTYANLADYDY
+456 FTYALLANNDYYYDRS
-467 FYGTYMRQSWTGK
+467 TPHHSK
-480 RPTYSSPN
+480 SPI
-488 HGDYGLYKSANKTG
+488 HGDYGLYKSGNLRG
-502 VSTTDYNK
+502 ISYDNEN
-510 GYQWWANGNPE
+510 GYQWWAAGSPT
-521 IYDRTYERTSGKQYG
+521 IYDRTYAKTNHKQYG
-536 YFLYVDASD
+536 HFLYVDASN

-560 TGSQLVFS
+560 TGSQLIFS

-573 YTSGANAPQVMF
+573 YTASYNATAPQVMF
-585 RLYGIDK
+585 RLYGINK
-592 DENGNE
+592 DENGNVTDQ
-598 IGKKLI
+598 KLI

-609 GDFKTNTKSLQYGK
+609 GDFKTNTKTHEYGK

-630 QVLQKSAGADN
+630 QVLQKSAAADN

-646 IVLDNMCQG
+646 IVLDNMCQN
-655 TDGADYCIDDLCL
+655 TMGADYCIDDLCL
-668 YTQTSKLDVLQNK
+668 YTQTSKLDVLQNR

-713 MKESKLFYRICDAT
+713 QKESKLFYRIYDAT
-727 GKQVDNIDYD
+727 GKQVENIDYD
-737 GDGQPDEYGTARIP
+737 GDGHPDDYGIARIP
-751 ASYNAAYVLPPEAAD
+751 ESYNAGYVLPSAAAG
-766 GKNNVAMFENDN
+766 GKTNVPMFENDN

-821 DVCSTYSGI
+821 DVCSTYSDI
-830 FQVVEQSIKLTD
+830 FQVVEQNIKLTD

-847 LTALRVNCDTKTPT
+847 LTALRVDCNSQTPT

-890 SKPNKENELYT
+890 SKPNAENELYST
-901 TPGLLEALRAYR
+901 TGLLEALHAYR
-913 AKYPSDNGLNT
+913 AKYPEYNGLST
-924 GFRSINYTQYTLL
+924 DFRYVNYAQYDLL
-937 KQYVD
+937 KKYVD

-955 NRTFEANEMGLY
+955 NRTFASDEMGLY

-982 QNYDICADPML
+982 QVYEICAAPML

-1006 LGFSDVIYPN
+1006 FGFPNVIYPN

-1021 RVGLPQIKAIADNNG
+1021 RVGLPQIKAIAEKNG

-1047 ATSVKM
+1047 AKSVKM
-1053 SDAQVYIS
+1053 RYDAQVSIS

-1072 QVIGVVTSS
+1072 QAIGVVTSS
-1081 TIKNSD
+1081 TIYETD

-1095 SNAATILKE
+1095 PNAATILKE

-1112 SYNNSSASTASCPGE
+1112 SYDNADGSMASCPGE
-1127 TFVKMCIVPEYATWN
+1127 TFIKMCIVPEYATWN

-1169 SYTDYNTTT
+1169 SYADYNTTT

-1229 WSDATADGSDN
+1229 WSDTADGSDN

-1268 ANYLNYNKAYV
+1268 ANYLTYNKAYV

-1294 LKQTYAGDLYVQK
+1294 LQQTYAGDLYVPK
-1307 DDGQEKS
+1307 NNGQEQS
-1314 EAFKPITYKEG
+1314 EAFQPMTYKEG

-1338 WDGNAQEVKDNVTN
+1338 WDGDAKEIVDNTKF
-1352 YSANH
+1352 YQAH
-1357 DGTVDVT
+1357 EDGTVEET
-1364 TDNELSINSGYWSHV
+1364 TNDFFLTSGYWSHV
-1379 YNKVDELY
+1379 YNKVDEQY

-1463 LKENLHRDNRY
+1463 LKENLHSENRY

-1504 DNGVMKTHSVP
+1504 DNGKVTAYTLA
-1515 VDLDYDKKTD
+1515 LDEAYDKKTD
-1525 VIVNPTQAFF
+1525 VLVSPTQAFF
-1535 VKVKEGETAP
+1535 VKLKTGESATEA
-1545 ANVTFNATMLINK
+1545 TFNASMLINK
-1558 DVTPGEKALIIRPT
+1558 DVTPGEKALVIRPT
-1572 VTLTT
+1572 LTLTT
-1577 VNGERSSQSELIVN
+1577 TDGVRNSESKLIVN

-1598 VEGEDVEMLG
+1598 VDGEDVEMLG

-1642 VAPKSKDID
+1642 VAPKNKDID
-1651 VNISLNSKM
+1651 VNVSLNSKM

-1697 GRYYITNQSSLNTT
+1697 GRYYVTNQSSLNTT
-1711 DINTIDCFS
+1711 DINTIECFS

-1730 LKGDMKRVMVYDI
+1730 LKGDVKRVVVYDI

>member
-23 TMMALTAAPSS
+23 AMMALTAAPSS
-34 VYAQSFHQTGA
+34 VYAQSFHQKGA

-56 QTAEWNYYYYLP
+56 QTAEWHYYYYLP
-68 TGSTSMTLDLPI
+68 TGSSTMELELPFD
-80 MGWTD
+80 GWEKSSTND
-85 NYANELE
+85 LE
-92 PYGWYRWYDYNTD
+92 PYGWIRWYDYTTD
-105 LNSANLTAYDVTSS
+105 LKSNRLTVYSSSTSLNSLKDYNSKKDIGLIAGTLKNSARNYA
-119 SWYGGTTHSTQLKT
+119 
-133 NITDNSG
+133 
-140 KNIGLV
+140 
-146 AYKLSATYITRKH
+146 
-159 VGVNY
+159 GVKYNKPTGA
-164 SYSNS
+164 
-169 DATNPNWKGD
+169 DAEDWAGET
-179 IVACDVSRY
+179 IACDVSRY
-188 IDYTISGTKVSK
+188 NDYSFQRVNIGTKYNPKYTNRVEK
-200 EPTLSVRYI
+200 EPTLSIRYI
-209 FHIQSAAYLAQKL
+209 FHIKSAAYLAKRI
-222 KEALCEGSKSKAADL
+222 KDALCDHSRAADL
-237 TFEDNKRIVFGAKD
+237 TLEDNKRIVFGAKD
-251 ENAKMSLRTNLK
+251 ANATMSLRTNLK
-263 NSGGQS
+263 NSGGQT
-269 YWFYPLS
+269 YWFYPLNTAQPKS
-276 TTKGKTV
+276 V

-289 QKITAADFKTTMKQA
+289 QKITASDFGSNMLKA
-304 DKIVWKVYNEDK
+304 EYVSWIAYNEDK
-316 TKFCQLS
+316 TKYKVLGT
-323 ATSSTTQFCDLT
+323 TSTQFFDLS
-335 ISALN
+335 ISKLKGSGWLN
-340 SATWYNVSNDAT
+340 VKDDKSTGV
-352 TTKPTDIGFEHTV
+352 PEDIGFGHTV

-370 AANSNDMCPVANF
+370 AVNGTTDMCPVANY
-383 EVFIHK
+383 EVFIHE

-395 DEITADNNIDRTLS
+395 DEITADNNTDRTLS

-427 DNADLTFDAPTV
+427 DNPDLTLDAPTTPL
-439 NNNVSLK
+439 NNMSLK

-456 FTYANLADYDY
+456 FTYAELARYDY
-467 FYGTYMRQSWTGK
+467 YYDGSTPHHSK
-480 RPTYSSPN
+480 SPI
-488 HGDYGLYKSANKTG
+488 HGDYGLYKSGNLRG
-502 VSTTDYNK
+502 ISYDNEN
-510 GYQWWANGNPE
+510 GYQWWAAGSPT
-521 IYDRTYERTSGKQYG
+521 IYDRTHAKTSGKQYG
-536 YFLYVDASD
+536 HFLYVDASN

-560 TGSQLVFS
+560 TGSQLIFS

-573 YTSGANAPQVMF
+573 YTASYNATAPQVMF
-585 RLYGIDK
+585 RLYGINK
-592 DENGNE
+592 DENGNVTDQ
-598 IGKKLI
+598 KLI

-609 GDFKTNTKSLQYGK
+609 GDFKTNTKTHEYGK

-630 QVLQKSAGADN
+630 QVLQKSAAADN

-646 IVLDNMCQG
+646 IVLDNMCQN
-655 TDGADYCIDDLCL
+655 TKGADYCIDDLCL

-693 PEEITL
+693 PDDITL

-713 MKESKLFYRICDAT
+713 QKESKLFYRICDAT
-727 GKQVDNIDYD
+727 GTPVVNIDYN
-737 GDGQPDEYGTARIP
+737 GDGKPDEYGTARIP
-751 ASYNAAYVLPPEAAD
+751 ESYNAAYVLPPAAAD
-766 GKNNVAMFENDN
+766 GKTNEPMFENDN

-798 YYFSIAYPSD
+798 YYFSIAYPSE
-808 DNPDVPGKWGKST
+808 DNSEVPGKWGEST
-821 DVCSTYSGI
+821 EVCSTYSGL
-830 FQVVEQSIKLTD
+830 FQVVEQNIKLTD

-847 LTALRVNCDTKTPT
+847 LTALRVDCNTHIPT
-861 VEVIAKIETADPVNG
+861 VEMIAKIETADPVNG

-890 SKPNKENELYT
+890 SKPNQENELYT
-901 TPGLLEALRAYR
+901 TVGLLEALHDYR
-913 AKYPSDNGLNT
+913 AKYPAYNGLST
-924 GFRSINYTQYTLL
+924 DFRNDNRTQYDLL

-955 NRTFEANEMGLY
+955 NRQFASNEMGLY

-982 QNYDICADPML
+982 REYDICSDPMF
-993 VDLRVVTDGPNIN
+993 VDLRVVTDGPSIN
-1006 LGFSDVIYPN
+1006 FGFSDVIYPN

-1021 RVGLPQIKAIADNNG
+1021 RVGLPQIKAIAANNG

-1047 ATSVKM
+1047 ATSVNMRDYAK
-1053 SDAQVYIS
+1053 VFIS

-1066 DFNSTK
+1066 SFNSTK
-1072 QVIGVVTSS
+1072 QEIGVVTSN
-1081 TIKNSD
+1081 TIYRTDN
-1087 KTVGIRFN
+1087 TVGIRFN
-1095 SNAATILKE
+1095 SNAKTILKE

-1112 SYNNSSASTASCPGE
+1112 SYDNADGSMASCPGE
-1127 TFVKMCIVPEYATWN
+1127 TFIKMCIVPEYATWN

-1169 SYTDYNTTT
+1169 AYADYNTTT

-1188 TVANQKDK
+1188 TVANQNDK

-1207 YRSNGIASST
+1207 YSKNGIASSK
-1217 KMKSFAYDFVAK
+1217 KMKNFAYDFVAK
-1229 WSDATADGSDN
+1229 WSNTTDGSDN

-1268 ANYLNYNKAYV
+1268 ANYLTYNKAYV

-1294 LKQTYAGDLYVQK
+1294 LQQTYAGDLYVPK
-1307 DDGQEKS
+1307 NNGQEQS
-1314 EAFKPITYKEG
+1314 EAFKPMTYDEN

-1379 YNKVDELY
+1379 YNKVDEQY

-1463 LKENLHRDNRY
+1463 LKKNLHSENRY

-1591 DEASRDY
+1591 DEASREY

-1697 GRYYITNQSSLNTT
+1697 GRYYITNQSSLSTT

>member
-1 MKSRKNNINRPA
+1 
-13 PSRRLLLQLL
+13 
-23 TMMALTAAPSS
+23 
-34 VYAQSFHQTGA
+34 
-45 SGLPLDSRGMQ
+45 
-56 QTAEWNYYYYLP
+56 
-68 TGSTSMTLDLPI
+68 
-80 MGWTD
+80 
-85 NYANELE
+85 
-92 PYGWYRWYDYNTD
+92 
-105 LNSANLTAYDVTSS
+105 
-119 SWYGGTTHSTQLKT
+119 
-133 NITDNSG
+133 
-140 KNIGLV
+140 
-146 AYKLSATYITRKH
+146 
-159 VGVNY
+159 
-164 SYSNS
+164 
-169 DATNPNWKGD
+169 
-179 IVACDVSRY
+179 
-188 IDYTISGTKVSK
+188 
-200 EPTLSVRYI
+200 
-209 FHIQSAAYLAQKL
+209 
-222 KEALCEGSKSKAADL
+222 
-237 TFEDNKRIVFGAKD
+237 
-251 ENAKMSLRTNLK
+251 
-263 NSGGQS
+263 
-269 YWFYPLS
+269 
-276 TTKGKTV
+276 
-283 YPTTES
+283 
-289 QKITAADFKTTMKQA
+289 
-304 DKIVWKVYNEDK
+304 
-316 TKFCQLS
+316 
-323 ATSSTTQFCDLT
+323 
-335 ISALN
+335 
-340 SATWYNVSNDAT
+340 
-352 TTKPTDIGFEHTV
+352 
-365 YVVAW
+365 
-370 AANSNDMCPVANF
+370 
-383 EVFIHK
+383 
-389 GYPKTK
+389 
-395 DEITADNNIDRTLS
+395 
-409 YLEDEDRYEKKM
+409 
-421 DISFDD
+421 
-427 DNADLTFDAPTV
+427 
-439 NNNVSLK
+439 
-446 PSDFKSRAYG
+446 
-456 FTYANLADYDY
+456 
-467 FYGTYMRQSWTGK
+467 
-480 RPTYSSPN
+480 
-488 HGDYGLYKSANKTG
+488 
-502 VSTTDYNK
+502 
-510 GYQWWANGNPE
+510 
-521 IYDRTYERTSGKQYG
+521 
-536 YFLYVDASD
+536 
-545 ESRQIASA
+545 
-553 DFKANLC
+553 
-560 TGSQLVFS
+560 
-568 GAVAE
+568 
-573 YTSGANAPQVMF
+573 
-585 RLYGIDK
+585 
-592 DENGNE
+592 
-598 IGKKLI
+598 
-604 QSFSS
+604 
-609 GDFKTNTKSLQYGK
+609 
-623 WYQIYSK
+623 
-630 QVLQKSAGADN
+630 
-641 YTDFR
+641 
-646 IVLDNMCQG
+646 
-655 TDGADYCIDDLCL
+655 
-668 YTQTSKLDVLQNK
+668 
-681 PLCPNETGYETA
+681 
-693 PEEITL
+693 
-699 KLRGIYETFQAMVN
+699 
-713 MKESKLFYRICDAT
+713 
-727 GKQVDNIDYD
+727 
-737 GDGQPDEYGTARIP
+737 
-751 ASYNAAYVLPPEAAD
+751 
-766 GKNNVAMFENDN
+766 MFENDN

-808 DNPDVPGKWGKST
+808 DNPNVPGDWGKST
-821 DVCSTYSGI
+821 DVCSTYSGL
-830 FQVVEQSIKLTD
+830 FQVVEQNIKLTD

-847 LTALRVNCDTKTPT
+847 LTALRVNCNTHTPT
-861 VEVIAKIETADPVNG
+861 VEMIAKIETADPVNG

-890 SKPNKENELYT
+890 SKPNQENELYS
-901 TPGLLEALRAYR
+901 TPGLLEALHDYR
-913 AKYPSDNGLNT
+913 ANYPEYNGLST
-924 GFRSINYTQYTLL
+924 GFSSVNYTQYALL
-937 KQYVD
+937 KKYVD

-955 NRTFEANEMGLY
+955 NRQFASDEMGLY

-982 QNYDICADPML
+982 QVYEICAAPML

-1006 LGFSDVIYPN
+1006 FGFPGVIYPN

-1021 RVGLPQIKAIADNNG
+1021 RVGLPQIKAIAEKNG

-1047 ATSVKM
+1047 ATSVRMRDYAK
-1053 SDAQVYIS
+1053 VFIS

-1066 DFNSTK
+1066 SFNSTK
-1072 QVIGVVTSS
+1072 QEIGVVTSN
-1081 TIKNSD
+1081 TIYRTDN
-1087 KTVGIRFN
+1087 TVGIRFN

-1112 SYNNSSASTASCPGE
+1112 SYDNASASEASCPGE
-1127 TFVKMCIVPEYATWN
+1127 TFIKMCIVPEYATWN

-1229 WSDATADGSDN
+1229 WSNTTDDGSDN

-1294 LKQTYAGDLYVQK
+1294 LQQTYAGDLYVPK
-1307 DDGQEKS
+1307 NNGQEQS
-1314 EAFKPITYKEG
+1314 EAFKPMTYDEN

-1379 YNKVDELY
+1379 YNKVDEQY

-1400 YTAGAQGANATAV
+1400 YTAGAQDANAKAV

-1430 QKPVNVTVNRDAN
+1430 QKQVNVTVNRDAN

-1515 VDLDYDKKTD
+1515 VDQDYDKKTD

-1660 LIKMNNEGSQLFL
+1660 LRKMNNEGSQLFL

-1684 KDGMTVKMMANDH
+1684 KDGMMVKMMANDH

-1711 DINTIDCFS
+1711 DINTIECFS

-1730 LKGDMKRVMVYDI
+1730 LKGDMKRVMVYDVAG
-1743 SGALVTSNHSVNG
+1743 SLVTSNHSVNG

-1775 KEDRTETFKIVVR
+1775 MEDRTETFKIVVR

>member
-34 VYAQSFHQTGA
+34 VYAQSLGFHKNGQ

-56 QTAEWNYYYYLP
+56 QTAEWHYYYYLP
-68 TGSTSMTLDLPI
+68 TNSNTMELELPFDGWGKSSTND
-80 MGWTD
+80 
-85 NYANELE
+85 LE
-92 PYGWYRWYDYNTD
+92 PYGWIRWYDYTTD
-105 LNSANLTAYDVTSS
+105 LKSDRLTVYNSSSTSLYNSKDNTSNKDIGLIAGTLRNSARDYA
-119 SWYGGTTHSTQLKT
+119 
-133 NITDNSG
+133 
-140 KNIGLV
+140 
-146 AYKLSATYITRKH
+146 
-159 VGVNY
+159 GVKYNKPTGA
-164 SYSNS
+164 
-169 DATNPNWKGD
+169 DAEDWAGET
-179 IVACDVSRY
+179 IACDVSRY
-188 IDYTISGTKVSK
+188 NDYDLTKRGNYPKYTNYVKK
-200 EPTLSVRYI
+200 EPTLSIRYI
-209 FHIQSAAYLAQKL
+209 FHIKSAAYLAKRI
-222 KEALCEGSKSKAADL
+222 KDALCDHSRAADL
-237 TFEDNKRIVFGAKD
+237 TLEDNKRIVFGAKD
-251 ENAKMSLRTNLK
+251 ANANMTLRTNMK

-269 YWFYPLS
+269 YWFYPLRI
-276 TTKGKTV
+276 TKGKTV

-289 QKITAADFKTTMKQA
+289 QKITAADFNTTMKQA
-304 DKIVWKVYNEDK
+304 IKIVWRVYNEDK
-316 TKFCQLS
+316 TKYCQLS
-323 ATSSTTQFCDLT
+323 SETQFCDLT
-335 ISALN
+335 INALKN
-340 SATWYNVSNDAT
+340 ATWRNVSNGAT
-352 TTKPTDIGFEHTV
+352 TAKPTDIGFEQTV

-370 AANSNDMCPVANF
+370 AANGDYMCPVANF

-395 DEITADNNIDRTLS
+395 DELTADGDVDRTLS
-409 YLEDEDRYEKKM
+409 YFEDKYEQQM

-427 DNADLTFDAPTV
+427 DNPDLTLDAPTTPL
-439 NNNVSLK
+439 NNMSLK

-456 FTYANLADYDY
+456 FTYALLANNDYYYDRS
-467 FYGTYMRQSWTGK
+467 TPHHSK
-480 RPTYSSPN
+480 SPI
-488 HGDYGLYKSANKTG
+488 HGDYGLYKSGNLRG
-502 VSTTDYNK
+502 ISYDNEN
-510 GYQWWANGNPE
+510 GYQWWAAGSPT
-521 IYDRTYERTSGKQYG
+521 IYDRTYAKTNHKQYG
-536 YFLYVDASD
+536 HFLYVDASN

-560 TGSQLVFS
+560 TGSQLIFS

-573 YTSGANAPQVMF
+573 YTASYNATAPQVMF
-585 RLYGIDK
+585 RLYGINK
-592 DENGNE
+592 DENGNVTDQ
-598 IGKKLI
+598 KLI

-609 GDFKTNTKSLQYGK
+609 GDFKTNTKTHEYGK

-630 QVLQKSAGADN
+630 QVLQKSAAADN

-646 IVLDNMCQG
+646 IVLDNMCQN
-655 TDGADYCIDDLCL
+655 TMGADYCIDDLCL
-668 YTQTSKLDVLQNK
+668 YTQTSKLDVLQNR

-713 MKESKLFYRICDAT
+713 QKESKLFYRIYDAT
-727 GKQVDNIDYD
+727 GKQVENIDYD
-737 GDGQPDEYGTARIP
+737 GDGHPDDYGIARIP
-751 ASYNAAYVLPPEAAD
+751 ESYNAGYVLPSAAAG
-766 GKNNVAMFENDN
+766 GKTNVPMFENDN

-821 DVCSTYSGI
+821 DVCSTYSDI
-830 FQVVEQSIKLTD
+830 FQVVEQNIKLTD

-847 LTALRVNCDTKTPT
+847 LTALRVDCNSQTPT

-890 SKPNKENELYT
+890 SKPNAENELYST
-901 TPGLLEALRAYR
+901 TGLLEALHAYR
-913 AKYPSDNGLNT
+913 AKYPEYNGLST
-924 GFRSINYTQYTLL
+924 DFRYVNYAQYDLL
-937 KQYVD
+937 KKYVD

-955 NRTFEANEMGLY
+955 NRTFASDEMGLY

-982 QNYDICADPML
+982 QVYEICAAPML

-1006 LGFSDVIYPN
+1006 FGFPNVIYPN

-1021 RVGLPQIKAIADNNG
+1021 RVGLPQIKAIAEKNG

-1047 ATSVKM
+1047 AKSVKM
-1053 SDAQVYIS
+1053 RYDAQVSIS

-1072 QVIGVVTSS
+1072 QAIGVVTSS
-1081 TIKNSD
+1081 TIYETD

-1095 SNAATILKE
+1095 PNAATILKE

-1112 SYNNSSASTASCPGE
+1112 SYDNADGSMASCPGE
-1127 TFVKMCIVPEYATWN
+1127 TFIKMCIVPEYATWN

-1169 SYTDYNTTT
+1169 SYADYNTTT

-1229 WSDATADGSDN
+1229 WSDTADGSDN

-1268 ANYLNYNKAYV
+1268 ANYLTYNKAYV

-1294 LKQTYAGDLYVQK
+1294 LQQTYAGDLYVPK
-1307 DDGQEKS
+1307 NNGQEMS
-1314 EAFKPITYKEG
+1314 EAFQPITYKEG

-1338 WDGNAQEVKDNVTN
+1338 WDGDAKEIVDNTKF
-1352 YSANH
+1352 YQAH
-1357 DGTVDVT
+1357 EDGTVEET
-1364 TDNELSINSGYWSHV
+1364 TNDFFLTSGYWSHV
-1379 YNKVDELY
+1379 YNKVDEQY

-1430 QKPVNVTVNRDAN
+1430 QNPVNVTVNRDAN

-1463 LKENLHRDNRY
+1463 LKENLHSENRY

-1485 SMYRFLKANTA
+1485 SMYRFLKANPA

-1504 DNGVMKTHSVP
+1504 DNGKVTAYTLA
-1515 VDLDYDKKTD
+1515 LDEAYDKKTD
-1525 VIVNPTQAFF
+1525 VLVSPTQAFF
-1535 VKVKEGETAP
+1535 VKLKTGESATEA
-1545 ANVTFNATMLINK
+1545 TFNASMLINK
-1558 DVTPGEKALIIRPT
+1558 DVTPGEKALVIRPT
-1572 VTLTT
+1572 LTLTT
-1577 VNGERSSQSELIVN
+1577 TDGVRNSESKLIVN

-1684 KDGMTVKMMANDH
+1684 KDGMTVKMMTNDH

-1730 LKGDMKRVMVYDI
+1730 LKGDMKRVVVYDVAG
-1743 SGALVTSNHSVNG
+1743 SLVTSNHSVNG

>member
-23 TMMALTAAPSS
+23 AMMALTAAPSS
-34 VYAQSFHQTGA
+34 VYAQNLGFHKKGQ

-56 QTAEWNYYYYLP
+56 QTAEWHYYYYLP
-68 TGSTSMTLDLPI
+68 TNSSTMELELPFD
-80 MGWTD
+80 GWGDSKTND
-85 NYANELE
+85 LE
-92 PYGWYRWYDYNTD
+92 PYGWIRWYDYTTD
-105 LNSANLTAYDVTSS
+105 LKSDRLTVYNSSSTSLYNSKDNTSNKDIGLIAGTLRNSARDYAGVKYN
-119 SWYGGTTHSTQLKT
+119 KP
-133 NITDNSG
+133 
-140 KNIGLV
+140 
-146 AYKLSATYITRKH
+146 TRA
-159 VGVNY
+159 
-164 SYSNS
+164 
-169 DATNPNWKGD
+169 DAEDWAGET
-179 IVACDVSRY
+179 IACDVSRY
-188 IDYTISGTKVSK
+188 NDYNLTKRGYYPKYTYYVEK
-200 EPTLSVRYI
+200 EPTLSIRYI
-209 FHIQSAAYLAQKL
+209 FHIKSAAYLAKRI
-222 KEALCEGSKSKAADL
+222 KDALCDHSRAADL
-237 TFEDNKRIVFGAKD
+237 TLEDNKRIVFGAKD
-251 ENAKMSLRTNLK
+251 ANAKITLRTNMK

-269 YWFYPLS
+269 YWYYPLNNANNS
-276 TTKGKTV
+276 SKSV
-283 YPTTES
+283 YPTKDS
-289 QKITAADFKTTMKQA
+289 QKIKSTDFGSTLTQA
-304 DKIVWKVYNEDK
+304 TNIRWIAYNEDR
-316 TKFCQLS
+316 TKYCVLATKGSQFYNLS
-323 ATSSTTQFCDLT
+323 INDLT
-335 ISALN
+335 NNTLGWRTVGTGAST
-340 SATWYNVSNDAT
+340 ST
-352 TTKPTDIGFEHTV
+352 PTDIGFEHTV
-365 YVVAW
+365 YIVAY
-370 AANSNDMCPVANF
+370 AYNSSSSMCPVANF

-389 GYPKTK
+389 GYPKMK
-395 DEITADNNIDRTLS
+395 DELTADGDVDRTLS

-427 DNADLTFDAPTV
+427 DNPDLTLDAPTTPE
-439 NNNVSLK
+439 NNMSLK

-456 FTYANLADYDY
+456 FTYAQLASYDY
-467 FYGTYMRQSWTGK
+467 YYDGSTPHHSK
-480 RPTYSSPN
+480 SPI
-488 HGDYGLYKSANKTG
+488 HGDYGLYKSGNLRG
-502 VSTTDYNK
+502 ISYDNEN
-510 GYQWWANGNPE
+510 GYQWWAAGSPT
-521 IYDRTYERTSGKQYG
+521 IYDRTHAKTSGKQYG
-536 YFLYVDASD
+536 HFLYVDASN

-560 TGSQLVFS
+560 TGSQLIFS

-573 YTSGANAPQVMF
+573 YTASYNATAPQVMF
-585 RLYGIDK
+585 RLYGINK
-592 DENGNE
+592 DENGNVTDQ
-598 IGKKLI
+598 KLI

-609 GDFKTNTKSLQYGK
+609 GDFKTNTKSHEYGK

-630 QVLQKSAGADN
+630 QVLQKSAAADN

-646 IVLDNMCQG
+646 IVLDNMCQN
-655 TDGADYCIDDLCL
+655 TKGADYCIDDLCL

-693 PEEITL
+693 PDDITL

-713 MKESKLFYRICDAT
+713 QKESKLFYRICDAT

-737 GDGQPDEYGTARIP
+737 GDGHPDEYGTARIP
-751 ASYNAAYVLPPEAAD
+751 ASYNAAYVLPSAAAG
-766 GKNNVAMFENDN
+766 GKTNVAMFENDN

-798 YYFSIAYPSD
+798 YYFSIAYPSE
-808 DNPDVPGKWGKST
+808 DNPNVPGKWGEST

-830 FQVVEQSIKLTD
+830 FQVVEQNIKLTD

-847 LTALRVNCDTKTPT
+847 LTALRVNCNTHIPT
-861 VEVIAKIETADPVNG
+861 VEMIAKIETADPVNG

-890 SKPNKENELYT
+890 SKPNAENELYST
-901 TPGLLEALRAYR
+901 SGLLEALHAYR
-913 AKYPSDNGLNT
+913 AKYPEYNGLST
-924 GFRSINYTQYTLL
+924 DFRYVNNVQYNLL
-937 KQYVD
+937 KKYVD

-955 NRTFEANEMGLY
+955 TRKFEAKEMGLY

-982 QNYDICADPML
+982 QVYEICAAPML

-1006 LGFSDVIYPN
+1006 FGFPNVIYPN

-1021 RVGLPQIKAIADNNG
+1021 RVGLPQIQAIAEKNG

-1047 ATSVKM
+1047 ATSVEM
-1053 SDAQVYIS
+1053 IDEAQVSIS

-1066 DFNSTK
+1066 DFNSTE
-1072 QVIGVVTSS
+1072 QMIGVVTAN

-1087 KTVGIRFN
+1087 NTVGIRFN

-1104 GYWYEINF
+1104 GYWYEIHFRYANADG
-1112 SYNNSSASTASCPGE
+1112 SMASCPGE
-1127 TFVKMCIVPEYATWN
+1127 TFIKMCIVPEYATWN

-1169 SYTDYNTTT
+1169 AYADYNTTT

-1188 TVANQKDK
+1188 TVANQNDK

-1207 YRSNGIASST
+1207 YSKNGIASST

-1229 WSDATADGSDN
+1229 WSNTADGSDT

-1268 ANYLNYNKAYV
+1268 ANYLTYNKAYV

-1294 LKQTYAGDLYVQK
+1294 LQQTYAGDLYVPK
-1307 DDGQEKS
+1307 NNGQEQS
-1314 EAFKPITYKEG
+1314 EAFKPMTYDEN

-1338 WDGNAQEVKDNVTN
+1338 WDGNAQEVMDNVTN

-1379 YNKVDELY
+1379 YNKVDEQY

-1430 QKPVNVTVNRDAN
+1430 NKPVNVTVNRDAN

-1463 LKENLHRDNRY
+1463 LKENLHSDNRY

-1572 VTLTT
+1572 VLLTT

-1660 LIKMNNEGSQLFL
+1660 LRKMNNEGSQLFL

-1743 SGALVTSNHSVNG
+1743 SGVLVTSNHSVNG

>member
-1 MKSRKNNINRPA
+1 MKSRKNNINRLA

-23 TMMALTAAPSS
+23 AMMALTAAPSS
-34 VYAQSFHQTGA
+34 VYAQSLGFHKNGQ

-56 QTAEWNYYYYLP
+56 QTAEWHYYYYLP
-68 TGSTSMTLDLPI
+68 TNSNTMELELPFDGWGKSSTND
-80 MGWTD
+80 
-85 NYANELE
+85 LE
-92 PYGWYRWYDYNTD
+92 PYGWIRWYDYTTD
-105 LNSANLTAYDVTSS
+105 LKSDRLTVYNSSSTSLYNSKDNTSNKDIGLIAGTLRNSARDYA
-119 SWYGGTTHSTQLKT
+119 
-133 NITDNSG
+133 
-140 KNIGLV
+140 
-146 AYKLSATYITRKH
+146 
-159 VGVNY
+159 GVKYNKPTGA
-164 SYSNS
+164 
-169 DATNPNWKGD
+169 DAEDWAGET
-179 IVACDVSRY
+179 IACDVSRY
-188 IDYTISGTKVSK
+188 NDYDLTKRGNYPKYTNYVKK
-200 EPTLSVRYI
+200 EPTLSIRYI
-209 FHIQSAAYLAQKL
+209 FHIKSAAYLAKRI
-222 KEALCEGSKSKAADL
+222 KDALCDHSRAADL
-237 TFEDNKRIVFGAKD
+237 TLEDNKRIVFGAKD
-251 ENAKMSLRTNLK
+251 ENATMSLRTNLK
-263 NSGGQS
+263 NSGGQT
-269 YWFYPLS
+269 YWFYPLNTAQPKS
-276 TTKGKTV
+276 V

-289 QKITAADFKTTMKQA
+289 QKITASDFGSNMLKA
-304 DKIVWKVYNEDK
+304 EYVSWIAYNEDK
-316 TKFCQLS
+316 TKYKVLGT
-323 ATSSTTQFCDLT
+323 TSTQFFDLS
-335 ISALN
+335 ISKLKGSGWLN
-340 SATWYNVSNDAT
+340 VKDDQSTGV
-352 TTKPTDIGFEHTV
+352 PEDIGFEHTV

-370 AANSNDMCPVANF
+370 AVNGTTDMCPVANF

-389 GYPKTK
+389 GYPKMK
-395 DEITADNNIDRTLS
+395 DELTADGDVDRTIS
-409 YLEDEDRYEKKM
+409 YFEEKYEQQM

-427 DNADLTFDAPTV
+427 DNPDLTLDAPTTPL
-439 NNNVSLK
+439 NNMSLK

-456 FTYANLADYDY
+456 FTYALLANNDYYYDRS
-467 FYGTYMRQSWTGK
+467 TPHHSK
-480 RPTYSSPN
+480 SPI
-488 HGDYGLYKSANKTG
+488 HGDYGLYKSGNLRG
-502 VSTTDYNK
+502 ISYDNEN
-510 GYQWWANGNPE
+510 GYQWWAAGSPT
-521 IYDRTYERTSGKQYG
+521 IYDRTYAKTSGKQYG
-536 YFLYVDASD
+536 HFLYVDASN

-560 TGSQLVFS
+560 TGSQLIFS

-573 YTSGANAPQVMF
+573 YTAAYNATAPQVMF
-585 RLYGIDK
+585 RLYGINK
-592 DENGNE
+592 DENGNVTDQ
-598 IGKKLI
+598 KLI

-609 GDFKTNTKSLQYGK
+609 GDFKTNTKSHEYGK

-630 QVLQKSAGADN
+630 QVLQKSAAADN

-646 IVLDNMCQG
+646 IVLDNMCQN
-655 TDGADYCIDDLCL
+655 TKGADYCIDDLCL
-668 YTQTSKLDVLQNK
+668 YTQTSKLDVLQNR

-693 PEEITL
+693 PEYITL

-713 MKESKLFYRICDAT
+713 QKESKLFYRIYDAT
-727 GKQVDNIDYD
+727 GKPVDNIDYD
-737 GDGQPDEYGTARIP
+737 GDGQPDEYGIASIP
-751 ASYNAAYVLPPEAAD
+751 ASYNAGLVLPPAAAD
-766 GKNNVAMFENDN
+766 GKTNVPMFENDN

-808 DNPDVPGKWGKST
+808 DNPNVPGDWGKST
-821 DVCSTYSGI
+821 DVCSTYSGL
-830 FQVVEQSIKLTD
+830 FQVVEQNIKLTD

-847 LTALRVNCDTKTPT
+847 LTALRVNCNSNTPT

-890 SKPNKENELYT
+890 SKPNKENELYST
-901 TPGLLEALRAYR
+901 SGLLEALHAYR
-913 AKYPSDNGLNT
+913 AKYPEYNGLST
-924 GFRSINYTQYTLL
+924 DFRYVNYAQYNLL
-937 KQYVD
+937 KKYVD

-955 NRTFEANEMGLY
+955 TRKFEAKEMGLY

-982 QNYDICADPML
+982 QVYDICAAPML

-1006 LGFSDVIYPN
+1006 FGFPNVIYPN

-1021 RVGLPQIKAIADNNG
+1021 RVGLPQINAIATKNG

-1047 ATSVKM
+1047 AKSVKM
-1053 SDAQVYIS
+1053 RYDAKVSIS

-1072 QVIGVVTSS
+1072 QAIGEVTSS
-1081 TIKNSD
+1081 IINRTDN
-1087 KTVGIRFN
+1087 TVGIRFN
-1095 SNAATILKE
+1095 PNADKILKE

-1112 SYNNSSASTASCPGE
+1112 SYDNADGSTASCPGE
-1127 TFVKMCIVPEYATWN
+1127 TFIKMCIVPEYATWN

-1229 WSDATADGSDN
+1229 WNKSSADGSDN
-1240 GNGTFSCEKWAGNFC
+1240 GNGTFSCETWAGNFC

-1268 ANYLNYNKAYV
+1268 ANYLTYNKAYV

-1294 LKQTYAGDLYVQK
+1294 LQQTYAGDLYVQK

-1314 EAFKPITYKEG
+1314 EAFKPMTYDEN

-1338 WDGNAQEVKDNVTN
+1338 WDGDAKEIVDNTKF
-1352 YSANH
+1352 YQAH
-1357 DGTVDVT
+1357 EDGTVEET
-1364 TDNELSINSGYWSHV
+1364 TNDFFLTSGYWSHV
-1379 YNKVDELY
+1379 YNKVNEQY

-1443 SYRMLQGDVAGDK
+1443 SYRMLLGDVAGDK

-1463 LKENLHRDNRY
+1463 LKENLHSENRY

-1485 SMYRFLKANTA
+1485 SMYRFLKANPA

-1504 DNGVMKTHSVP
+1504 DNGKVTAYTLA
-1515 VDLDYDKKTD
+1515 LDEAYDKKTD
-1525 VIVNPTQAFF
+1525 VLVSPTQAFF
-1535 VKVKEGETAP
+1535 VKLKTGESATEA
-1545 ANVTFNATMLINK
+1545 TFNASMLINK
-1558 DVTPGEKALIIRPT
+1558 DVTPGEKALVIRPT
-1572 VTLTT
+1572 LTLTT
-1577 VNGERSSQSELIVN
+1577 TDGVRNSESKLIVN

-1598 VEGEDVEMLG
+1598 VDGEDVEMLG

-1673 FDATTKTFSEI
+1673 FDATTKMFSEI

-1720 PTENTIVVAT
+1720 PTDNTIVVAT
-1730 LKGDMKRVMVYDI
+1730 LKGDMKRVVVYDI

>member
-23 TMMALTAAPSS
+23 AMMALTAAPSS

-45 SGLPLDSRGMQ
+45 SGMPLDSRGMQ
-56 QTAEWNYYYYLP
+56 QTAEWHYYYYLP

-85 NYANELE
+85 EKANDLE

-105 LNSANLTAYDVTSS
+105 LESANLTAYDVTTS
-119 SWYGGTTHSTQLKT
+119 SWLGGTKHSTQLKT

-146 AYKLSATYITRKH
+146 AYKLSDTYVTRKH

-164 SYSNS
+164 EYTNS
-169 DATNPNWKGD
+169 DAINPNWKGD

-188 IDYTISGTKVSK
+188 IDYSISGTKVSK

-209 FHIQSAAYLAQKL
+209 FHIQSAAYLAKRI
-222 KEALCEGSKSKAADL
+222 KDALCDHSRAADL
-237 TFEDNKRIVFGAKD
+237 TLEDNKRIVFGAKD
-251 ENAKMSLRTNLK
+251 ANAKMTLRTNMK

-269 YWFYPLS
+269 YWFYPLR
-276 TTKGKTV
+276 TTVGKTV

-289 QKITAADFKTTMKQA
+289 QKITAADFNTTMKQA
-304 DKIVWKVYNEDK
+304 DNIVWRVYNEDK
-316 TKFCQLS
+316 TKYCQLPP
-323 ATSSTTQFCDLT
+323 STPSNPRTPISPQFCDLT
-335 ISALN
+335 INALKN
-340 SATWYNVSNDAT
+340 ATWRNVSNGAT
-352 TTKPTDIGFEHTV
+352 TTKPTDIGFEQTV

-370 AANSNDMCPVANF
+370 AANGDYMCPVANF

-395 DEITADNNIDRTLS
+395 DELTADGDVDRTIS
-409 YLEDEDRYEKKM
+409 YFEDKYQQQM

-427 DNADLTFDAPTV
+427 DNPYLTLDAPTTPL
-439 NNNVSLK
+439 NNMSPK

-456 FTYANLADYDY
+456 FTYAELASFDYY
-467 FYGTYMRQSWTGK
+467 NG
-480 RPTYSSPN
+480 SSPHHSKSPI
-488 HGDYGLYKSANKTG
+488 HGDYGLYKSGNLRG
-502 VSTTDYNK
+502 ISYNNEN
-510 GYQWWANGNPE
+510 GYQWWAEGSPT
-521 IYDRTYERTSGKQYG
+521 IYDRTHAKTSGKQYG
-536 YFLYVDASD
+536 HFLYVDASN

-560 TGSQLVFS
+560 TGSQLIFS

-573 YTSGANAPQVMF
+573 YTAANNSTAPQVMF

-592 DENGNE
+592 DENGNVTDQ
-598 IGKKLI
+598 KLI

-609 GDFKTNTKSLQYGK
+609 GDFATNTKTHAYGQ

-630 QVLQKSAGADN
+630 QVLQKSAAADN

-646 IVLDNMCQG
+646 IVLDNMCQD
-655 TDGADYCIDDLCL
+655 TWGADYCVDDLCL

-693 PEEITL
+693 PDDITL

-713 MKESKLFYRICDAT
+713 QKESKLFYRICDAT
-727 GKQVDNIDYD
+727 GKRVENIDYD
-737 GDGQPDEYGTARIP
+737 GDGQPDDYGIARIP
-751 ASYNAAYVLPPEAAD
+751 ESYNAGYVLPSAAAG
-766 GKNNVAMFENDN
+766 GKTNVPMFENDN

-798 YYFSIAYPSD
+798 YYFSIAYPSE
-808 DNPDVPGKWGKST
+808 DNSNVPGKWGIST
-821 DVCSTYSGI
+821 DVCSTYSDI
-830 FQVVEQSIKLTD
+830 FQVVEQNIKLTD

-847 LTALRVNCDTKTPT
+847 LTALRVNCNTHTPT
-861 VEVIAKIETADPVNG
+861 VEMIAKIETADPVNG

-890 SKPNKENELYT
+890 SKPNAENELYST
-901 TPGLLEALRAYR
+901 SGLLEALHAYR
-913 AKYPSDNGLNT
+913 AKYPEYNGLST
-924 GFRSINYTQYTLL
+924 DFRNDNRTQYGLL
-937 KQYVD
+937 KKYVD

-955 NRTFEANEMGLY
+955 NRKFDSNEMGLY

-982 QNYDICADPML
+982 QVYEICAAPML

-1006 LGFSDVIYPN
+1006 FGFPGVIYPN

-1021 RVGLPQIKAIADNNG
+1021 RVGLPQIKAIAEKNG

-1047 ATSVKM
+1047 ATSVRMRDYAK
-1053 SDAQVYIS
+1053 VFIS

-1066 DFNSTK
+1066 SFNSTK
-1072 QVIGVVTSS
+1072 QEIGVVTSN
-1081 TIKNSD
+1081 TIYRTDN
-1087 KTVGIRFN
+1087 TVGIRFN
-1095 SNAATILKE
+1095 PNAATILKE

-1112 SYNNSSASTASCPGE
+1112 SYDNADGSMASCPGE
-1127 TFVKMCIVPEYATWN
+1127 TFIKMCIVPEYATWN

-1169 SYTDYNTTT
+1169 SYADYNTTT

-1188 TVANQKDK
+1188 TVANQNDK

-1229 WSDATADGSDN
+1229 WSDTADGSDN

-1294 LKQTYAGDLYVQK
+1294 LQQTYAGDLYVPK
-1307 DDGQEKS
+1307 NNGQEQS
-1314 EAFKPITYKEG
+1314 EAFKPMTYDEN

-1379 YNKVDELY
+1379 YNKVDEQY

-1400 YTAGAQGANATAV
+1400 YTAGAQDANATAV

-1430 QKPVNVTVNRDAN
+1430 NKPVNVTVNRDAN

-1504 DNGVMKTHSVP
+1504 DNGVMKTHNVP

-1572 VTLTT
+1572 VMLTT

-1684 KDGMTVKMMANDH
+1684 KDGMMVKMMANDH

-1711 DINTIDCFS
+1711 DINTIECFS

-1730 LKGDMKRVMVYDI
+1730 LKGDMKRVVVYDI

-1775 KEDRTETFKIVVR
+1775 MEDRTETFKIVVR

>member
-34 VYAQSFHQTGA
+34 VYAQNLGFHKEGQ

-56 QTAEWNYYYYLP
+56 QTAEWHYYYYLP
-68 TGSTSMTLDLPI
+68 TNSNTMELELPFDGWGKSSTND
-80 MGWTD
+80 
-85 NYANELE
+85 LE
-92 PYGWYRWYDYNTD
+92 PYGWIRWYDYNTD
-105 LNSANLTAYDVTSS
+105 LKSDKLTVYSSSTSLNSLKDYTSQKDIGLIAGTLRNSARDYA
-119 SWYGGTTHSTQLKT
+119 
-133 NITDNSG
+133 
-140 KNIGLV
+140 
-146 AYKLSATYITRKH
+146 
-159 VGVNY
+159 GVKYNKPTGA
-164 SYSNS
+164 
-169 DATNPNWKGD
+169 DAEDWAGET
-179 IVACDVSRY
+179 IACDVSRY
-188 IDYTISGTKVSK
+188 NDYSFQRVNIGTKYNPKYTNRVEK
-200 EPTLSVRYI
+200 EPTLSIRYI
-209 FHIQSAAYLAQKL
+209 FHIKSAAYLAKRI
-222 KEALCEGSKSKAADL
+222 KDALCDHSRAADL
-237 TFEDNKRIVFGAKD
+237 TLEDNKRIVFGAKD
-251 ENAKMSLRTNLK
+251 ANANMTLRTNMK

-269 YWFYPLS
+269 YWFYPLR
-276 TTKGKTV
+276 TTVGKTV
-283 YPTTES
+283 YPTTEA
-289 QKITAADFKTTMKQA
+289 QKITAADFNTTMKQA
-304 DKIVWKVYNEDK
+304 NKIVWIVYNEDK

-323 ATSSTTQFCDLT
+323 STTQFCDLT
-335 ISALN
+335 INALKN
-340 SATWYNVSNDAT
+340 ATWYNVSNDAKT
-352 TTKPTDIGFEHTV
+352 SKPTDIGFEQTV

-370 AANSNDMCPVANF
+370 AANGDYMCPVANF

-389 GYPKTK
+389 GYPKMK
-395 DEITADNNIDRTLS
+395 DELTADGDVDRTLS

-427 DNADLTFDAPTV
+427 DNPDLTLDAPTTPE
-439 NNNVSLK
+439 NNMSLK

-456 FTYANLADYDY
+456 FTYAQLASFDYYYD
-467 FYGTYMRQSWTGK
+467 GSTPHHSK
-480 RPTYSSPN
+480 SPI
-488 HGDYGLYKSANKTG
+488 HGDYGLYKSGNLRG
-502 VSTTDYNK
+502 ISYDNEN
-510 GYQWWANGNPE
+510 GYQWWAAGSPT
-521 IYDRTYERTSGKQYG
+521 IYDRTHAKTSGKQYG
-536 YFLYVDASD
+536 HFLYVDASN

-560 TGSQLVFS
+560 TGSQLIFS

-573 YTSGANAPQVMF
+573 YTASYNATAPQVMF
-585 RLYGIDK
+585 RLYGINK
-592 DENGNE
+592 DENGNVTDQ
-598 IGKKLI
+598 KLI

-609 GDFKTNTKSLQYGK
+609 GDFKTNTKSHEYGK

-630 QVLQKSAGADN
+630 QVLQKSAAADN

-646 IVLDNMCQG
+646 IVLDNMCQN
-655 TDGADYCIDDLCL
+655 TKGADYCIDDLCL
-668 YTQTSKLDVLQNK
+668 YTQTSKLDVLQNR

-713 MKESKLFYRICDAT
+713 QKESKLFYRICDAT
-727 GKQVDNIDYD
+727 GKRVDNIDYD
-737 GDGQPDEYGTARIP
+737 GDGHPDEYGTARIP
-751 ASYNAAYVLPPEAAD
+751 ASYNAAYVLPPAAAD

-830 FQVVEQSIKLTD
+830 FQVVEQNIKLTD

-847 LTALRVNCDTKTPT
+847 LTALRVNCNTHIPT
-861 VEVIAKIETADPVNG
+861 VEMIAKIETADPVNG

-890 SKPNKENELYT
+890 SKPNQENELYST
-901 TPGLLEALRAYR
+901 TGLLKAIHDYR
-913 AKYPSDNGLNT
+913 DIYRTDNGLNT
-924 GFRSINYTQYTLL
+924 AFKRTTPDQYALL
-937 KQYVD
+937 KKYVD

-955 NRTFEANEMGLY
+955 NRTFASSEMGLY

-982 QNYDICADPML
+982 QEYEICADPML

-1006 LGFSDVIYPN
+1006 FGFSDVIYPN

-1021 RVGLPQIKAIADNNG
+1021 RVGLPQIKAIAEKKG

-1047 ATSVKM
+1047 ATSVNMRDYAK
-1053 SDAQVYIS
+1053 VFIS

-1066 DFNSTK
+1066 SFNSTK
-1072 QVIGVVTSS
+1072 QEIGVVTSG
-1081 TIKNSD
+1081 TIRNTDKN
-1087 KTVGIRFN
+1087 VGIRFN
-1095 SNAATILKE
+1095 SSAATTLKE

-1112 SYNNSSASTASCPGE
+1112 SYDNASASEASCPGE
-1127 TFVKMCIVPEYATWN
+1127 TFIKMCIVPEYATWN

-1169 SYTDYNTTT
+1169 SYDDYNTTT

-1188 TVANQKDK
+1188 TVANQNDK

-1207 YRSNGIASST
+1207 YSKNGIASSN
-1217 KMKSFAYDFVAK
+1217 KMKNFAYDFVAK
-1229 WSDATADGSDN
+1229 WSDTTDGSDA

-1268 ANYLNYNKAYV
+1268 ANYLTYNKAYV

-1294 LKQTYAGDLYVQK
+1294 LQQTYAGDLYVPK
-1307 DDGQEKS
+1307 NNGQEQS
-1314 EAFKPITYKEG
+1314 EAFKPMTYDEN

-1338 WDGNAQEVKDNVTN
+1338 WDGNAQEVMDNVTN

-1379 YNKVDELY
+1379 YNKVDERY

-1485 SMYRFLKANTA
+1485 SMYRFLKANPA

-1535 VKVKEGETAP
+1535 VKVKEGETSP

-1651 VNISLNSKM
+1651 VNVSLNSKM

-1684 KDGMTVKMMANDH
+1684 KNGMTVKMMANDH
-1697 GRYYITNQSSLNTT
+1697 GRYYVTNQSSLNTT

-1730 LKGDMKRVMVYDI
+1730 LKGDMKRVVVYDI

-1775 KEDRTETFKIVVR
+1775 KEDRTETFKIAVR

>member
-1 MKSRKNNINRPA
+1 MKSRKNNINRLA

-23 TMMALTAAPSS
+23 AMMALTAAPSS
-34 VYAQSFHQTGA
+34 VYAQSLGFHKKGQ

-56 QTAEWNYYYYLP
+56 QTAEWHYNYYLP
-68 TGSTSMTLDLPI
+68 NNSNTMELELPFDGWLKSSTND
-80 MGWTD
+80 
-85 NYANELE
+85 LE
-92 PYGWYRWYDYNTD
+92 PYGWIRWYDYTTD
-105 LNSANLTAYDVTSS
+105 LKSNRLTVYSRSTSLKSLKDDTSKKDIGLIAGTLKNSARNYA
-119 SWYGGTTHSTQLKT
+119 
-133 NITDNSG
+133 
-140 KNIGLV
+140 
-146 AYKLSATYITRKH
+146 
-159 VGVNY
+159 GVKYNKPTGA
-164 SYSNS
+164 
-169 DATNPNWKGD
+169 DAEDWPGET
-179 IVACDVSRY
+179 IACDVSRY
-188 IDYTISGTKVSK
+188 NDYSIYTNYVEK
-200 EPTLSVRYI
+200 EPTLSIRYI
-209 FHIQSAAYLAQKL
+209 FHIKSAAYLAKRI
-222 KEALCEGSKSKAADL
+222 KDALCDHSRAADL
-237 TFEDNKRIVFGAKD
+237 TLEDNKRIVFGAKD
-251 ENAKMSLRTNLK
+251 ANANMTLRTNMK
-263 NSGGQS
+263 NSGGQR
-269 YWFYPLS
+269 YWFYPLR

-283 YPTTES
+283 YPTTEA
-289 QKITAADFKTTMKQA
+289 QKITAADFNTTMKQA
-304 DKIVWKVYNEDK
+304 DKIVWRVYNEDK
-316 TKFCQLS
+316 TKYCQLS
-323 ATSSTTQFCDLT
+323 SETQFCDLT
-335 ISALN
+335 INALKN
-340 SATWYNVSNDAT
+340 ATWRNVSNGAT
-352 TTKPTDIGFEHTV
+352 TKHTDIGFEQTV

-370 AANSNDMCPVANF
+370 AANGDYYMCPVANF

-395 DEITADNNIDRTLS
+395 DELTADGDVDRTIS
-409 YLEDEDRYEKKM
+409 YFEEKYEQQM

-427 DNADLTFDAPTV
+427 DNPDLTLDAPTTPL
-439 NNNVSLK
+439 NNMSLK

-456 FTYANLADYDY
+456 FTYAQLENYDY
-467 FYGTYMRQSWTGK
+467 YYDRSTPHHSK
-480 RPTYSSPN
+480 SPI
-488 HGDYGLYKSANKTG
+488 HGDYGLYKSGNLHG
-502 VSTTDYNK
+502 ISYNNEN
-510 GYQWWANGNPE
+510 GYQWWAAGSPT
-521 IYDRTYERTSGKQYG
+521 IYDRTYAKTNHKQYG
-536 YFLYVDASD
+536 HFLYVDASN

-560 TGSQLVFS
+560 TGSQLIFS

-573 YTSGANAPQVMF
+573 YTASYNATAPQVMF
-585 RLYGIDK
+585 RLYGINK
-592 DENGNE
+592 DENGNVTDQ
-598 IGKKLI
+598 KLI

-609 GDFKTNTKSLQYGK
+609 GDFKTNTKTHEYGK

-630 QVLQKSAGADN
+630 QVLQKSAAADN

-646 IVLDNMCQG
+646 IVLDNMCQN
-655 TDGADYCIDDLCL
+655 TKGADYCIDDLCL

-693 PEEITL
+693 PDDITL

-713 MKESKLFYRICDAT
+713 QKESKLFYRICDAT
-727 GKQVDNIDYD
+727 GKRVENIDYN
-737 GDGQPDEYGTARIP
+737 GDGHPDEYGTARIP
-751 ASYNAAYVLPPEAAD
+751 ASYNAAYVLPPEAAG
-766 GKNNVAMFENDN
+766 GKTNVPMFENDN

-808 DNPDVPGKWGKST
+808 DNPEVPGDWGKST
-821 DVCSTYSGI
+821 DVCSTYSDI
-830 FQVVEQSIKLTD
+830 FQVVEQNIKLTD

-847 LTALRVNCDTKTPT
+847 LTALRVNCNTNTPT

-876 GKVTIDNVKFDWFL
+876 GKVTIDKVKFDWFL
-890 SKPNKENELYT
+890 SKPNAENELYST
-901 TPGLLEALRAYR
+901 TGLLEALHAYR
-913 AKYPSDNGLNT
+913 AKYPEYNGLST
-924 GFRSINYTQYTLL
+924 YFRNDNRTQYDLL
-937 KQYVD
+937 KMYVD

-955 NRTFEANEMGLY
+955 NRTFASDEMGLY
-967 KIAVIPVQAKATING
+967 KIAVIPVQDKATING
-982 QNYDICADPML
+982 QVYEICAAPML

-1006 LGFSDVIYPN
+1006 FGFPGVIYPN

-1021 RVGLPQIKAIADNNG
+1021 RVGLPQINAIATKNG

-1047 ATSVKM
+1047 AKSVKM
-1053 SDAQVYIS
+1053 RYNAKVSIS

-1066 DFNSTK
+1066 DFNSTE
-1072 QVIGVVTSS
+1072 QMIGVVTSS
-1081 TIKNSD
+1081 IINRTDN
-1087 KTVGIRFN
+1087 TVGIRFN
-1095 SNAATILKE
+1095 PNAATILKE

-1112 SYNNSSASTASCPGE
+1112 SYDNADGSMASCPGE
-1127 TFVKMCIVPEYATWN
+1127 TFIKMCIVPEYATWN

-1169 SYTDYNTTT
+1169 SYTDYNATT

-1188 TVANQKDK
+1188 TVANQNDK

-1229 WSDATADGSDN
+1229 WSDTADGSDT
-1240 GNGTFSCEKWAGNFC
+1240 GDGTFSCEKWAGNFC

-1268 ANYLNYNKAYV
+1268 ANYLTYNKAYV

-1294 LKQTYAGDLYVQK
+1294 LQQTYAGDLYVPK
-1307 DDGQEKS
+1307 NNGQEKS
-1314 EAFKPITYKEG
+1314 EAFKPMTYDEN

-1379 YNKVDELY
+1379 YNKVDEQY

-1400 YTAGAQGANATAV
+1400 YTAGAQDANAKAV

-1430 QKPVNVTVNRDAN
+1430 QKQVNVTVNRDAN

-1456 TMAMTQP
+1456 TMAMTQL

-1515 VDLDYDKKTD
+1515 VDQDYDKKTD

-1684 KDGMTVKMMANDH
+1684 KDGMTVKMMVNDH

>member
-1 MKSRKNNINRPA
+1 MKSRKNNINRFA
-13 PSRRLLLQLL
+13 PSKRLLLQLL
-23 TMMALTAAPSS
+23 AMMALTAAPSS
-34 VYAQSFHQTGA
+34 VYAQNLGFHKEGQ

-56 QTAEWNYYYYLP
+56 QTAEWHYYYYLP
-68 TGSTSMTLDLPI
+68 TNSNTMELELPFDGWLKSSTND
-80 MGWTD
+80 
-85 NYANELE
+85 LE
-92 PYGWYRWYDYNTD
+92 PYGWIRWYDYTTD
-105 LNSANLTAYDVTSS
+105 LKSDRLTVYSRYYTSLKSLKDDTSKKDIGLIAGTLRNSARDYAGVKYNKPTGADAED
-119 SWYGGTTHSTQLKT
+119 WGGET
-133 NITDNSG
+133 I
-140 KNIGLV
+140 
-146 AYKLSATYITRKH
+146 
-159 VGVNY
+159 
-164 SYSNS
+164 
-169 DATNPNWKGD
+169 
-179 IVACDVSRY
+179 ACDVSRY
-188 IDYTISGTKVSK
+188 NDYSISTNYVEK
-200 EPTLSVRYI
+200 EPTLSIRYI
-209 FHIQSAAYLAQKL
+209 FHIKSAAYLAKRI
-222 KEALCEGSKSKAADL
+222 KDALCDHSRAADL
-237 TFEDNKRIVFGAKD
+237 TLEDNKRIVFGAKD
-251 ENAKMSLRTNLK
+251 ANANMTLRTNMK

-269 YWFYPLS
+269 YWFYPLR
-276 TTKGKTV
+276 TTVGKTV

-289 QKITAADFKTTMKQA
+289 QKITAADFNTTMKQA
-304 DKIVWKVYNEDK
+304 DKIVWIVYNEDK

-323 ATSSTTQFCDLT
+323 SEIQFCDLT
-335 ISALN
+335 INALKN
-340 SATWYNVSNDAT
+340 ATWYNVSNDAKT
-352 TTKPTDIGFEHTV
+352 SKPTDIGFEQTV

-370 AANSNDMCPVANF
+370 AANGDYMCPVANF

-389 GYPKTK
+389 GYPKMK
-395 DEITADNNIDRTLS
+395 DELTADGDVDRTLS

-427 DNADLTFDAPTV
+427 DNPDLTLDAPTTPE
-439 NNNVSLK
+439 NNMSLK

-456 FTYANLADYDY
+456 FTYAQLASYDY
-467 FYGTYMRQSWTGK
+467 YYDGSTPHHSK
-480 RPTYSSPN
+480 SPI
-488 HGDYGLYKSANKTG
+488 HGDYGLYKSGNLRG
-502 VSTTDYNK
+502 ISYDNEN
-510 GYQWWANGNPE
+510 GYQWWAAGSPT
-521 IYDRTYERTSGKQYG
+521 IYDRTHAKTSGKQYG
-536 YFLYVDASD
+536 HFLYVDASN

-560 TGSQLVFS
+560 TGSQLIFS

-573 YTSGANAPQVMF
+573 YTASYNATAPQVMF
-585 RLYGIDK
+585 RLYGINK
-592 DENGNE
+592 DENGNVTDQ
-598 IGKKLI
+598 KLI

-609 GDFKTNTKSLQYGK
+609 GDFKTNTKTHEYGK

-630 QVLQKSAGADN
+630 QVLQKSAAADN

-646 IVLDNMCQG
+646 IVLDNMCQN
-655 TDGADYCIDDLCL
+655 TKGADYCIDDLCL

-693 PEEITL
+693 PNDITL

-713 MKESKLFYRICDAT
+713 QKESKLFYRICDAT
-727 GKQVDNIDYD
+727 GKKVDNIDYD
-737 GDGQPDEYGTARIP
+737 GDGQPDDYGIARIP
-751 ASYNAAYVLPPEAAD
+751 ESYNAGYVLPSAAAD
-766 GKNNVAMFENDN
+766 GKTVPMFENDN

-808 DNPDVPGKWGKST
+808 DNPDVPGDWGEST

-830 FQVVEQSIKLTD
+830 FQVVEQNIKLTD

-847 LTALRVNCDTKTPT
+847 LTALRVNCNTHTPT
-861 VEVIAKIETADPVNG
+861 VEMIAKIETADPVNG

-890 SKPNKENELYT
+890 SKPNAENELYST
-901 TPGLLEALRAYR
+901 SGLLEALHAYR
-913 AKYPSDNGLNT
+913 AKYPEYNGLST
-924 GFRSINYTQYTLL
+924 DFRYDNRTQYDLL
-937 KQYVD
+937 KKYVD

-955 NRTFEANEMGLY
+955 NRTFDSDEMGLY

-982 QNYDICADPML
+982 QVYEICAAPML

-1006 LGFSDVIYPN
+1006 FGFPNVIYPN

-1021 RVGLPQIKAIADNNG
+1021 RVGLPQINAIATKNG

-1047 ATSVKM
+1047 ATSVEM
-1053 SDAQVYIS
+1053 IDEAQVSIS

-1066 DFNSTK
+1066 DFNSTE
-1072 QVIGVVTSS
+1072 QMIGVVTAN

-1087 KTVGIRFN
+1087 NTVGIRFN
-1095 SNAATILKE
+1095 SNAVKTLKE
-1104 GYWYEINF
+1104 GYWYEIHFRYANADG
-1112 SYNNSSASTASCPGE
+1112 SMASCPGE
-1127 TFVKMCIVPEYATWN
+1127 TFIKMCIVPEYATWN

-1229 WSDATADGSDN
+1229 WSNTADGSDN

-1268 ANYLNYNKAYV
+1268 ANYLTYNKAYV

-1294 LKQTYAGDLYVQK
+1294 LQQTYAGDLYVPK
-1307 DDGQEKS
+1307 NNGQEQS
-1314 EAFKPITYKEG
+1314 EAFQPMTYDEN

-1338 WDGNAQEVKDNVTN
+1338 WDGNAQEVKENVTN

-1379 YNKVDELY
+1379 YNKVDEQY
-1387 TKGQAFAVKAGDK
+1387 TKGQAFAVKVGDK

-1430 QKPVNVTVNRDAN
+1430 QKPVNVTVSRDAN

-1456 TMAMTQP
+1456 TMAMIQP

-1485 SMYRFLKANTA
+1485 SMYRFLKANPA

-1515 VDLDYDKKTD
+1515 VDQDYDKKTD

-1711 DINTIDCFS
+1711 DINTIECFS

-1730 LKGDMKRVMVYDI
+1730 LKGDMKRVVVYDI

>member
-23 TMMALTAAPSS
+23 AMMALTAAPSS
-34 VYAQSFHQTGA
+34 VYAQSLGFHKNGQ
-45 SGLPLDSRGMQ
+45 SGLPLDSRSMQ
-56 QTAEWNYYYYLP
+56 QTAEWHYYYYLP
-68 TGSTSMTLDLPI
+68 TGSSTMELELPFA
-80 MGWTD
+80 GWGDSSTND
-85 NYANELE
+85 LE
-92 PYGWYRWYDYNTD
+92 PYGWIRWYDYTTD
-105 LNSANLTAYDVTSS
+105 LKSDRLTVYNSSSTSLYNSKDNDSKKDIGLIAGSLGNSARNYA
-119 SWYGGTTHSTQLKT
+119 
-133 NITDNSG
+133 
-140 KNIGLV
+140 
-146 AYKLSATYITRKH
+146 
-159 VGVNY
+159 GVKYNKPTGA
-164 SYSNS
+164 
-169 DATNPNWKGD
+169 DAEDWAGET
-179 IVACDVSRY
+179 IACDVSRY
-188 IDYTISGTKVSK
+188 NDYDLTKRGNYPKYTNYVKK
-200 EPTLSVRYI
+200 EPTLSIRYI
-209 FHIQSAAYLAQKL
+209 FHIKSAAYLAKQIKD
-222 KEALCEGSKSKAADL
+222 ALCDHSRAADL
-237 TFEDNKRIVFGAKD
+237 TLEDNKRIVFGAKD
-251 ENAKMSLRTNLK
+251 ANANMTLRTNMK

-269 YWFYPLS
+269 YWFYPLR

-283 YPTTES
+283 YPTTEA
-289 QKITAADFKTTMKQA
+289 QKITAADFNTTMKQA
-304 DKIVWKVYNEDK
+304 TKIVWIVYNEDK

-323 ATSSTTQFCDLT
+323 STTQFCDLT
-335 ISALN
+335 INALKN
-340 SATWYNVSNDAT
+340 ATWRNVSNDAKT
-352 TTKPTDIGFEHTV
+352 SKPTDIGFEQTV

-370 AANSNDMCPVANF
+370 AANGDYMCPVANF

-395 DEITADNNIDRTLS
+395 DELTADGDVDRTIS
-409 YLEDEDRYEKKM
+409 YFEDKYEQQM

-427 DNADLTFDAPTV
+427 DNPDLTLDAPTTPLD
-439 NNNVSLK
+439 NMSLK

-456 FTYANLADYDY
+456 FTYALLANNDYYYDRS
-467 FYGTYMRQSWTGK
+467 TPHHSK
-480 RPTYSSPN
+480 SPI
-488 HGDYGLYKSANKTG
+488 HGDYGLYKSGNLRG
-502 VSTTDYNK
+502 ISYDNEN
-510 GYQWWANGNPE
+510 GYQWWAAGSPT
-521 IYDRTYERTSGKQYG
+521 IYDRTYAKTNHKQYG
-536 YFLYVDASD
+536 HFLYVDASN

-560 TGSQLVFS
+560 TGSQLIFS

-573 YTSGANAPQVMF
+573 YTAAMNSTAPQVMF

-592 DENGNE
+592 DENGNVTDQ
-598 IGKKLI
+598 KLI

-609 GDFKTNTKSLQYGK
+609 GDFKTNTKTHAYGK

-630 QVLQKSAGADN
+630 QVLQKSAAADN

-646 IVLDNMCQG
+646 IVLDNMCQN
-655 TDGADYCIDDLCL
+655 TMGADYCIDDLCL
-668 YTQTSKLDVLQNK
+668 YTQTSKLDVLQNR

-713 MKESKLFYRICDAT
+713 QKESKLFYRIYDAT
-727 GKQVDNIDYD
+727 GKQVENIDYD
-737 GDGQPDEYGTARIP
+737 GDGHPDDYGIARIP
-751 ASYNAAYVLPPEAAD
+751 ESYNAGYVLPSAAAG
-766 GKNNVAMFENDN
+766 GKTNVPMFENDN

-821 DVCSTYSGI
+821 DVCSTYSDI
-830 FQVVEQSIKLTD
+830 FQVVEQNIKLTD

-847 LTALRVNCDTKTPT
+847 LTALRVDCNSQTPT

-890 SKPNKENELYT
+890 SKPNQENELYT
-901 TPGLLEALRAYR
+901 TAGLLEALHAYR
-913 AKYPSDNGLNT
+913 AKYPEYNGLST
-924 GFRSINYTQYTLL
+924 YFRNDNRTQYDLL

-955 NRTFEANEMGLY
+955 NRKFEANEMGLY

-982 QNYDICADPML
+982 QEYEICADPML

-1006 LGFSDVIYPN
+1006 FGFPGVIYPN

-1021 RVGLPQIKAIADNNG
+1021 RVGLPQIKAIAKNNG

-1047 ATSVKM
+1047 AKSVKM
-1053 SDAQVYIS
+1053 IDEAQVSIS

-1072 QVIGVVTSS
+1072 QAIGVVTAN
-1081 TIKNSD
+1081 TIYETDN
-1087 KTVGIRFN
+1087 TVGIRFN
-1095 SNAATILKE
+1095 SNAVTTLKE

-1112 SYNNSSASTASCPGE
+1112 RYANASASTASCPGE
-1127 TFVKMCIVPEYATWN
+1127 TFIKMCIVPEYATWN

-1169 SYTDYNTTT
+1169 SYADYNTTT

-1207 YRSNGIASST
+1207 YRSNGIASSK
-1217 KMKSFAYDFVAK
+1217 KMQSFAYDFVAK
-1229 WSDATADGSDN
+1229 WSNTADGSDN
-1240 GNGTFSCEKWAGNFC
+1240 GYGTFSCEKWAGNFC

-1268 ANYLNYNKAYV
+1268 ANYLTYNKAYV

-1294 LKQTYAGDLYVQK
+1294 LQQTYAGDLYVPK
-1307 DDGQEKS
+1307 NNGQEQS
-1314 EAFKPITYKEG
+1314 EAFQPMTYQEG

-1338 WDGNAQEVKDNVTN
+1338 WDGDAKEIVDNTKF
-1352 YSANH
+1352 YQAH
-1357 DGTVDVT
+1357 EDGTVEET
-1364 TDNELSINSGYWSHV
+1364 TNDFFLTSGYWSHV
-1379 YNKVDELY
+1379 YNKVDEQY

-1400 YTAGAQGANATAV
+1400 YTAGAQDANAKAV
-1413 IRLPKADTQFS
+1413 VRLPKADTQFS

-1430 QKPVNVTVNRDAN
+1430 QKPVNVTVNRDAK

-1463 LKENLHRDNRY
+1463 LKENLHSENRY

-1485 SMYRFLKANTA
+1485 SMYRFLKANPA

-1504 DNGVMKTHSVP
+1504 DNGKVTAYTLA
-1515 VDLDYDKKTD
+1515 LDEAYDKKTD
-1525 VIVNPTQAFF
+1525 VLVSPTQAFF
-1535 VKVKEGETAP
+1535 VKLKTGESATEA
-1545 ANVTFNATMLINK
+1545 TFNASMLINK
-1558 DVTPGEKALIIRPT
+1558 DVTPGEKALVIRPT
-1572 VTLTT
+1572 LTLTT
-1577 VNGERSSQSELIVN
+1577 TDGVRNSESKLIVN

-1684 KDGMTVKMMANDH
+1684 KDGMTVKMMTNDH
-1697 GRYYITNQSSLNTT
+1697 GRYYITNQLSLNTT
-1711 DINTIDCFS
+1711 DINTIECFS

-1730 LKGDMKRVMVYDI
+1730 LKGDMKRVVVYDVAG
-1743 SGALVTSNHSVNG
+1743 SLVTSNHSVNG